1 MPDIK
6 NNIKVIYNALA
17 KEGYNDLGSEQE
29 FAESMADE
37 NNRKLVYNT
46 LKGKEFAD
54 VKDYDSFSNMVYQ
67 QPRAEQQQEEEIKPV
82 KPAKIDPRFVAP
94 NVGKP
99 TDAQPIMKSVQQD
112 TGFTAPQDYNS
123 QNAFLS
129 NVDKDYNVASH
140 IPDAQQPIKMYG
152 ADSNLGEVIDNLYTV
167 YDEAYKKDNPKKI
180 AEAANMARSMGLDNE
195 QAEKALTLVHGLYSQ
210 NVANNIADYMY
221 SRMNN
226 GDPLYALKEVYYDKD
241 FQKKLKDTTTRL
253 GLDNTQG
260 FVEYY
265 LKPALQRKLEN
276 ERGFTDT
283 VNFGVQSGSDD
294 VAKNTEVFE
303 KRKAE
308 EDLLQK
314 QVDAMN
320 AEGKRIEEKGQQ
332 MYDPNYKNRPWW
344 ADLIP
349 VEGGG
354 RSAYDEAE
362 GIKRNPEAEELMR
375 TGQAMQ
381 RMADDAQA
389 AISEDNILRTRKTDG
404 LTNQIKNAFGRI
416 LRGGA
421 KTATDIRTW
430 DFGFTDLKDATVIKA
445 AADAYANNRATAAQ
459 KALLNAVT
467 LKNAVM
473 GKHGDALGGLYGA
486 AGTTIQMAPYMM
498 QFAASPVKGVGVGF
512 QKYCRTQLEKAF
524 GKYATEAVGKFVIKS
539 GELAGRFV
547 GDVAQ
552 GAAMTTIFNMPA
564 VAADTHKRMTGD
576 LEATTDSKGNIV
588 YSGKRTNVKSGGR
601 AFAEAF
607 TAQTI
612 ENQSELFG
620 EYLKPL
626 ANFTQKGAAKAMDKW
641 GLSKTKDFLTGI
653 NNKQIMKSFNRFTK
667 NTEWNGLFGEVGE
680 EIVGNFE
687 NAFTV
692 GDLNLNLDINDDN
705 SVFSKKVNTDIILGV
720 GLGCGIISGARVGSY
735 IRNNRKLNTAI
746 NDADSYADVIFGT
759 DRWQQIKSEIDN
771 APDDKAGN
779 LLQSYIDSE
788 KLNKEQK
795 QTIVDYT
802 VNTYIKRGNDISQL
816 KNAIEDNI
824 SSEQQEV
831 QSAYENGQNARDAQ
845 MNEVKTSLDEAE
857 KHAAELL
864 GEDELNALD
873 GVEDVDAF
881 KESNAYKSYSEE
893 QRETALKYIIART
906 AYNGMINRVQD
917 EIKAAVNKANA
928 EIDNLTHKDSGT
940 IIRATLKN
948 GDQEVYVV
956 SGNVAMSPDGKSID
970 TEKSDNDIVVY
981 NTESGKKEMLNI
993 KDLQSVD
1000 TPIDAATYKANNAAE
1015 TTQQIAETEAAKI
1028 DGVRNFHY
1036 NDTVK
1041 VQDKD
1046 GNLID
1051 GSVQDV
1057 TPDGIIVVSDAYPG
1071 GKTYTA
1077 AELTAMQPQPQTVAE
1092 NATVEQQA
1100 EEAVADNES
1109 NEAPAEEK
1117 GEANSPQSEATPQEE
1132 TAEPQQQAV
1141 EPQQQAIPTD
1151 DKGSLLYHEVPVER
1165 TIEDLYDGSLDDTEI
1180 TDFISANI
1188 EAAQKEYN
1196 SVVKKAPKIGTDK
1209 ARYLQEKK
1217 AYQEEV
1223 DKAKAKV
1230 DYWQAVE
1237 NERQRITHT
1246 SPEELKNAE
1255 DELSG
1260 EAARKD
1266 YRGITAGDEENTT
1279 SVEDLVRDFLGGAKI
1294 TPEDFRKETGLSISE
1309 QKKFVGMI
1317 SKQGKTIA
1325 RLGEELA
1332 DYDEWNLGGRFFDG
1346 DSNAARGAIIDVLL
1360 SSRTRG
1366 DFKQQ
1371 DATEEEERYI
1381 EAVEQQREQWYYE
1394 NYHMTYEEYLQ
1405 YREIVLPELLR
1416 KYANFAPDILYPQF
1430 VASFEDAYVAEHSQT
1445 NNTENNEQQRNDTT
1459 AEEPTTTPGDTVL
1472 QTEETNN
1479 SRGDSQS
1486 EEQPTEVPTGVR
1498 SSNENGTLPQST
1510 PTEVDKEPLS
1520 EEAAQSLITS
1530 MEENAIE
1537 DPEIR
1542 LTPQTW
1548 LETFGINN
1556 SIDTPIG
1563 KVRMGENQYAK
1574 LQDKKR
1580 TSEFGMI
1587 SLTLSDPDVI
1597 FVEPSKAKGEDVAE
1611 RNFSYVFAK
1620 TFKRNGN
1627 KVKYYTSVTVSID
1640 GLEISVSSHFVNP
1653 NKMLNKLMEFNREYT
1668 KETLFSNS
1676 SEMRLAEHQ
1685 SDVPDLLPTQENNVS
1700 SDSKVTQSSQT
1711 KQEKENKFSP
1721 TPRKDGES
1729 ITDYAERVAEEHQAQ
1744 RTRKE
1749 EEAKVDTNPTEA
1761 QKEAGNYR
1769 KGHIKVDGLD
1779 ITIEQPKG
1787 SIRRG
1792 TDANG
1797 KQWESEMHNTYG
1809 YIRGTESVDGDHIDI
1824 FLSDNPTE
1832 GKVFVVDQVNKDGS
1846 FDEHKV
1852 MYGFSDME
1860 SARQAYLSN
1869 YEEGWQGLGNIT
1881 EVSKEE
1887 FKKWID
1893 SSKRKTKPFAE
1904 YTSVK
1909 TQDDTQ
1915 TQKPTEIPRLTEKEK
1930 REQRKQE
1937 LRNKI
1942 KAKLRGQLNVG
1953 VDPELFMMGVELAS
1967 MEIEDGV
1974 RKFADFTK
1982 KMIAEIGDE
1991 IRPYLKSIYNG
2002 ARDLPGMEELSKEMT
2017 PYEEVKAFNI
2027 TTIGDKGEE
2036 VKPSVLDTAEQIN
2049 NEQTVERSAK
2059 EEVKNTVETQ
2069 DVDNEAYS
2077 ITKQHNNKK
2086 DIDIW
2091 VVRGKEHT
2099 DSDAFKERKQVAKKH
2114 NGYYSSFRG
2123 VNGFV
2128 FNSPEDAQSFADKV
2142 FDAKDEQ
2149 INTETNENYAHNSN
2163 EIIRKDEDGDASNLL
2178 TDSHNEKEQSE
2189 KEAELHGLKVGDK
2202 VLYKEKEATIFDFDN
2217 GRPVLD
2223 TGLAPVVYEVVDM
2236 EAVKPIEKQEQTKTN
2251 VKEDLT
2257 EEKTEAKAKEANNKT
2272 VSSHAE
2278 GNLFDTDT
2286 APTESLTNKEKEN
2299 EVHLST
2305 GETATKRERGHE
2317 PRQNEPMG
2325 ESKQNEA
2332 QRPDGRR
2339 MDRRDTAHISTDT
2352 ERGGGVPNVSEGKQR
2367 LNSNNNHGERGVDY
2381 APTSIDTRIEANIQA
2396 IELAKKLTENGEKAT
2411 PQQMEILRKFSGW
2424 GGLGKAFNE
2433 NPNGAYGEI
2442 NKTPRILKELLGE
2455 EAYNNAIESANSS
2468 YYTPTHIIDTLWDI
2482 AEKLGF
2488 KGGRILEGSAGIGN
2502 IIAQIPT
2509 HISENSNIHAV
2520 EKDPTAGSILSLLY
2534 PDAKV
2539 DIQGFE
2545 ETSIPNGS
2553 IDLAITNVPFVTGL
2567 RVWDTTSDKDLS
2579 KKFHDIHNFCIAKNI
2594 RKLREGGIGI
2604 FISSNGTLDNSQQIR
2619 NWVVNDGN
2627 ADFIGAFR
2635 LNNKTFLGTSV
2646 TSDIIVVRKRVN
2658 GKKSAKAIDVS
2669 EVSGER
2675 IAEFNT
2681 GEVKNVKGKMIP
2693 VIKDLPM
2700 DYNKYFIEHP
2710 EKMAGV
2716 MGFAFEHGDTYRP
2729 TTKQLYPTK
2738 DKPQDKLLE
2747 EFVNSLSIDTEEQA
2761 QNVDNEQGI
2770 NNSIYEELGS
2780 DVKEGSMVV
2789 SNGELCVAQYGQA
2802 VPLKLNAN
2810 KVKGHTKQECFKSYT
2825 DIKLALNDVLAYE
2838 TQNADDKGLQP
2849 LLDKL
2854 NKAYDDFVNT
2864 YGHLN
2869 KNTSISFLRNDIDF
2883 SNILALETYK
2893 EENDKNNNRVKI
2905 YGKTDVFSKRVVT
2918 KETEPK
2924 PDNVKDG
2931 VIVSI
2936 YKNGRIDIP
2945 YISKQLNM
2953 SEDAVKDEI
2962 INSGLGF
2969 ENPVS
2974 KEIEV
2979 SYKYLSGNVREKLQ
2993 QAEENNEN
3001 GEYSNNINALKKVIP
3016 ANIPAHLIEF
3026 NLGSSWVTPKL
3037 YEEYIKNKT
3046 GLDVTLIPVDG
3057 TWVMKAP
3064 LYGLAIE
3071 QNRSMG
3077 VYSKLKGETI
3087 LGHELIEAAI
3097 QNKTI
3102 TISKTRKDWDGKKE
3116 TIVDKDATQ
3125 ACNSRIDE
3133 IRQDFKDWARGKV
3146 QSDVEL
3152 SQELEKIYND
3162 KFNNYVAPTIPEEFI
3177 PERFGGAAQKIK
3189 LRPHQ
3194 AQAVVRGTTQ
3204 PLILAHEVG
3213 TGKTFTLISTA
3224 MEMRR
3229 LGTARKPMIVVQ
3241 NATVGQFVASA
3252 KALYPNAKI
3261 LTLEN
3266 SDRGEDGRRRFY
3278 AKIRYNDWDM
3288 IVVPQSTFEFIP
3300 DSKDRQITFIKDK
3313 VDEKLAVLQ
3322 RMKEANNEGDDF
3334 ITRRVEKEISQ
3345 LQSEIT
3351 ALIENNESEQR
3362 DKKAT
3367 ASELKKKEVTKKNT
3381 EAKAKEMLDRRTDD
3395 VEDFDEMG
3403 IDALLIDEAHEYK
3416 HLGFATAMQ
3425 RGVKGVDPSYSKKAQ
3440 SVFLKTQAVL
3450 SKNNGRNVIFATGTP
3465 ISNTAAEIWTFMRYL
3480 MPADTMKEYGI
3491 YYFDDFVRNFGNIQ
3505 QMLEFTTSGK
3515 FKENNRFAG
3524 YINLPELAR
3533 IWSSV
3538 ADIVLTRD
3546 QKELKEKIP
3555 EIKGGKAQDI
3565 YLPQT
3570 KSLRSV
3576 MKYVKDQLTIF
3587 ENMSGAEKKENTHI
3601 PLTMYGIAK
3610 AAAVDARLVD
3620 ATAEDDVNSKTN
3632 EAVRQTLQSL
3642 KDTNSYKGTVAIFA
3656 DIYQNKAFGFN
3667 LYEDIKKKLIEKG
3680 VPEKEIFVMKPGM
3693 TINKKLEIFNK
3704 VNSGEIR
3711 VILGSTFTLGTG
3723 VNIQER
3729 LHTLI
3734 HLDAPNRPM
3743 DYTQRNG
3750 RILRQG
3756 NIHKEMNNPVRILR
3770 FGVEDSLDVTAYQ
3783 RLKTKGAIADS
3794 IMNSKQLIE
3803 NSMENRELEE
3813 EADLFGDTVAQLS
3826 GSEYAMLKNQAEKDV
3841 RKYESKKRQWEADQ
3855 TYIHN
3860 AKPRLKGQISKAEQL
3875 LENNNA
3881 SLKAVK
3887 ETFPNGKFNQ
3897 ITIGKQQFDS
3907 IEAMADFI
3915 KDYNKKI
3922 NEESNK
3928 LKEKANAN
3936 YNSQMVVNI
3945 DGLEFTIH
3953 LELAKETANKGVS
3966 LFSKITRKMYYSQ
3979 DELGLK
3985 NVPIKQGLLR
3995 NGIEDILKNV
4005 ITGHDFA
4012 ERINT
4017 LKQNITR
4024 YKSDLELILARD
4036 GKPFEFKNELETAKQ
4051 KLEEYTEA
4059 MKEELEEKEK
4069 KYAAMD
4075 SEIKTAT
4082 NIIGAEEAEDEDS
4095 TESKDTKDDILYRT
4109 VFGGNSG
4116 YVGYSMSKRAAEAKE
4131 EGRYPKTEFR
4141 REYHITAKSLDMLTS
4156 LGFIDNSE
4164 WHHTSM
4170 YGNKTPFY
4178 GWAEDELADDY
4189 LKHKKEIDTLCKGI
4203 DPKTKQPLI
4212 EKVEKPQYEYKFEL
4226 PQYNEAATAANPIIE
4241 WRHKQI
4247 EKYDQFTGFKGYA
4260 YETKEKKK
4268 ERDAFLHSL
4277 NEQMEEKI
4285 REMLAKDFPDYLAAK
4300 NAIEAYNN
4308 YEEDLRKAIG
4318 ERIKEYLD
4326 IDKYSQRWREQ
4337 TATTQPTANIE
4348 TLTNH
4353 AESVVQNLHL
4363 NNVEIVPDG
4372 SSLNGEQATAKGFYN
4387 KRTGKIVVVA
4397 GNHTDIADIEKTVL
4411 HEAVAHH
4418 GLRELFGDNFDNFL
4432 DTVFAKADIET
4443 RQQIAHLSAKHGWN
4457 IRTATEEYL
4466 ASMAEDTNF
4475 EQIKPTLWQRI
4486 KQLFGEI
4493 MSAFGLHHANITD
4506 NDLRYIL
4513 WRSYKNL
4520 QNSGKHS
4527 ILDKAE
4533 DIAMQ
4538 YRLKAGNY
4546 ANKAT
4551 DNVLYRSSI
4560 DPTATEVLPDARTR
4574 YEKET
4579 KEPDNI
4585 DSVPKTHNFFRR
4597 FYKSYVD
4604 SMLALKSFTNSV
4616 LEATG
4621 DKMASHEDTYK
4632 AENAMTSK
4640 NKTDGEVY
4648 NRDYYNPL
4656 LTAAQQLC
4664 EAVGMD
4670 YDALNMYMVAK
4681 HGLERNEYMG
4691 KRAAQNDENVLKAKK
4706 ALEDALVAYNEDP
4719 TSKNE
4724 AAVQKAQEKYTK
4736 VYDKALEVYTS
4747 RDYSGLTELTGKEDV
4762 AEAEYEAQKIVDAV
4776 ETPNAMPKV
4785 TAFWSKVNAAT
4796 KQTLKTGYESGIMT
4810 KDTYEHILNMY
4821 KYYIPLR
4828 GWAEPTADD
4837 VYTYYNNRSYEG
4849 KPLTKTAK
4857 GRTSLAEDPMAII
4870 ASMAQRSIIEAN
4882 RNKMKQTFL
4891 NFVLNHPTSLATVG
4905 EQWYIKNA
4913 LGEWERSD
4921 ANIPANATPDEISKI
4936 IEEHEL
4942 EMQRLAEQGTAIKQ
4956 RNGLKLDKRVIN
4968 GEGEEHTIKVWR
4980 GGKEYVIYIN
4990 GNPAVAQ
4997 AVNGLTNPDT
5007 QGSDLPKWAKIG
5019 AAQLKNFLSGVYT
5032 SFSPAFVLT
5041 NFTRDQ
5047 LFASQA
5053 VYIKYGLK
5061 YKRQASKNA
5070 RNLLFSG
5077 ALPRLVYKWEHGTL
5091 NMNDETERYF
5101 DEFMRGGGETGFTA
5115 LQDIESIKKEVKDAV
5130 NGNKANIAKRGWKS
5144 FINAVEFA
5152 NRSAEDFSRFV
5163 TFMTSRQ
5170 QGKNI
5175 VDSIY
5180 DAKDITVNFN
5190 KKGSGEMGSRFM
5202 NFAYIFFNAA
5212 VQSINNFGTMLK
5224 QHPAR
5229 TMLVISKFGALGFGV
5244 PMLNAFL
5251 TALCGGGDDDKYWD
5265 NMDWVR
5271 RNNIVLRIPF
5281 LEKTFISIPLPQEL
5295 RPFYGMGEIAASI
5308 LFGKETF
5315 SSGLQK
5321 AVEGFT
5327 GLLPIDFT
5335 GNGGNLSITLTPTV
5349 LQPVAQYMFNT
5360 DYFGRKI
5367 YNDNEN
5373 KEFAPGWTKAFSST
5387 PPVLIEATKFL
5398 NSLTGGN
5405 DVDRGGV
5412 NLNPDVINHFVKG
5425 YFGGPATFVTQMSSL
5440 LYKGFSGDAKE
5451 IRWRDVPVAS
5461 RFVQQ
5466 LDERSVRSSAQGSY
5480 KDFKEET
5487 EETEYRL
5494 SNYKKQVKMG
5504 KMEYAKMITDLIKSP
5519 EYQRYKIAKAYK
5531 KPMDLLQ
5538 ETLSHIDNTTDK
5550 KEVEKALTGLR
5561 HYMMETVESEQ
5572 KGKHAKREE
5581 DFNYLGDNLSELNN
5595 NLKSSLRSLKRNE
5608 EQRLDGEEDDGIEE
5622 LISEDKET
5630 TMRIIREMNKLFKKK

>member
-67 QPRAEQQQEEEIKPV
+67 QPRAGQQQEEEMKPV
-82 KPAKIDPRFVAP
+82 EPAKIDPRFVAP

-112 TGFTAPQDYNS
+112 TGFSAPQDYNS

-226 GDPLYALKEVYYDKD
+226 GDPLYALKEVYYNKD

-332 MYDPNYKNRPWW
+332 MYDPNYKDRPWW

-381 RMADDAQA
+381 RMSDDAQA

-459 KALLNAVT
+459 KALLNGVA

-473 GKHGDALGGLYGA
+473 GKHGDSLGGLYGA
-486 AGTTIQMAPYMM
+486 AGTTIQMVPFMA
-498 QFAASPVKGVGVGF
+498 QFAFSPVKGVGPAA

-539 GELAGRFV
+539 GELAGRFA

-576 LEATTDSKGNIV
+576 LEAATDSKGNIV

-612 ENQSELFG
+612 ENQSELVG
-620 EYLKPL
+620 EYFAPL
-626 ANFTQKGAAKAMDKW
+626 QDFIQKGAIKALDKW

-746 NDADSYADVIFGT
+746 NDADTHADVIFGT

-779 LLQSYIDSE
+779 LLQSYINNA
-788 KLNKEQK
+788 KLNNEQK

-802 VNTYIKRGNDISQL
+802 VNTYIKRGNDISHL

-873 GVEDVDAF
+873 GIEDIDAF

-893 QRETALKYIIART
+893 QREAALKYTIART

-956 SGNVAMSPDGKSID
+956 SGNVVMSPDGKSID
-970 TEKSDNDIVVY
+970 TEKSDSDIVVY

-1028 DGVRNFHY
+1028 DGTRSFHY

-1041 VQDKD
+1041 VQDKE

-1260 EAARKD
+1260 EAA
-1266 YRGITAGDEENTT
+1266 
-1279 SVEDLVRDFLGGAKI
+1279 
-1294 TPEDFRKETGLSISE
+1294 
-1309 QKKFVGMI
+1309 
-1317 SKQGKTIA
+1317 
-1325 RLGEELA
+1325 
-1332 DYDEWNLGGRFFDG
+1332 
-1346 DSNAARGAIIDVLL
+1346 
-1360 SSRTRG
+1360 
-1366 DFKQQ
+1366 
-1371 DATEEEERYI
+1371 
-1381 EAVEQQREQWYYE
+1381 
-1394 NYHMTYEEYLQ
+1394 
-1405 YREIVLPELLR
+1405 
-1416 KYANFAPDILYPQF
+1416 
-1430 VASFEDAYVAEHSQT
+1430 
-1445 NNTENNEQQRNDTT
+1445 
-1459 AEEPTTTPGDTVL
+1459 
-1472 QTEETNN
+1472 
-1479 SRGDSQS
+1479 
-1486 EEQPTEVPTGVR
+1486 
-1498 SSNENGTLPQST
+1498 
-1510 PTEVDKEPLS
+1510 
-1520 EEAAQSLITS
+1520 QSLITS

-1721 TPRKDGES
+1721 TPRK
-1729 ITDYAERVAEEHQAQ
+1729 
-1744 RTRKE
+1744 E

-1832 GKVFVVDQVNKDGS
+1832 GNVFVVDQINKDGS

-1881 EVSKEE
+1881 EVSKED
-1887 FKKWID
+1887 FKAWID

-1909 TQDDTQ
+1909 TQGDVQ
-1915 TQKPTEIPRLTEKEK
+1915 AKKPTEIPHLTEKEK

-1942 KAKLRGQLNVG
+1942 KVKLRGQLNVG

-2002 ARDLPGMEELSKEMT
+2002 ARDLPGMEELSEEMT

-2027 TTIGDKGEE
+2027 ATIGDKGEE

-2091 VVRGKEHT
+2091 VVRGKERT
-2099 DSDAFKERKQVAKKH
+2099 DSDAFKERKQVAKKY

-2202 VLYKEKEATIFDFDN
+2202 VLYKGKEATIFDFDN

-2352 ERGGGVPNVSEGKQR
+2352 ERGGGVPNVSKGKQR

-2381 APTSIDTRIEANIQA
+2381 APTSIDARIEANIQA

-2482 AEKLGF
+2482 AENLGF

-2509 HISENSNIHAV
+2509 HINENSNIHAV

-2594 RKLREGGIGI
+2594 RKLREGGTGI

-2646 TSDIIVVRKRVN
+2646 TSDIIVVRKRVD

-2716 MGFAFEHGDTYRP
+2716 MEFAFEHGDTYRP

-2825 DIKLALNDVLAYE
+2825 DIKQALNDVLAYE

-2893 EENDKNNNRVKI
+2893 EENDENNNRVKV

-3001 GEYSNNINALKKVIP
+3001 SEYSNNINALKKVIP

-3177 PERFGGAAQKIK
+3177 PERFGGAAQNIK

-3322 RMKEANNEGDDF
+3322 RMKEANDKGDDF
-3334 ITRRVEKEISQ
+3334 ITRRVEKEIAQ
-3345 LQSEIT
+3345 LQSEIA

-3362 DKKAT
+3362 EKKAT

-3395 VEDFDEMG
+3395 VEDFDELG
-3403 IDALLIDEAHEYK
+3403 IDALLVDEAHEYK

-3546 QKELKEKIP
+3546 QKKLKEKIP
-3555 EIKGGKAQDI
+3555 EIEGGKAQDI

-3656 DIYQNKAFGFN
+3656 DVYQNKAFGFN

-3756 NIHKEMNNPVRILR
+3756 NIHKEMNKPVRILR

-3826 GSEYAMLKNQAEKDV
+3826 GSEYAMFKNQAEKEV

-3875 LENNNA
+3875 LEDNNA
-3881 SLKAVK
+3881 SLKAIK
-3887 ETFPNGKFNQ
+3887 ETFPNGKFKQ

-3966 LFSKITRKMYYSQ
+3966 LFSEVTRKMYYSQ
-3979 DELGLK
+3979 NELGLK

-4059 MKEELEEKEK
+4059 MKKELEEKEK

-4318 ERIKEYLD
+4318 EHIKEYLD

-4337 TATTQPTANIE
+4337 TATTQPTANTE

-4387 KRTGKIVVVA
+4387 KRTGKIVVVVS
-4397 GNHTDIADIEKTVL
+4397 NHTDIADIEKTVL

-4520 QNSGKHS
+4520 QSSGKHS
-4527 ILDKAE
+4527 ILDKVE

-4546 ANKAT
+4546 ADKAT
-4551 DNVLYRSSI
+4551 DNVLYRSGI

-4706 ALEDALVAYNEDP
+4706 TLEDAQVAYNENP

-4724 AAVQKAQEKYTK
+4724 AAIQKAQEKYSK
-4736 VYDKALEVYTS
+4736 VYDKALEVHTS

-4776 ETPNAMPKV
+4776 ETPDAMPKV

-4837 VYTYYNNRSYEG
+4837 VYTYYNNRSYER

-4921 ANIPANATPDEISKI
+4921 ANIPANATPDEISKLVA
-4936 IEEHEL
+4936 EHEQ
-4942 EMQRLAEQGTAIKQ
+4942 EMQTLAETGEAIKQ

-4968 GEGEEHTIKVWR
+4968 GEGAEHTIKVWR
-4980 GGKEYVIYIN
+4980 GGKEYIIYIN

-5070 RNLLFSG
+5070 RNLFFSG

-5091 NMNDETERYF
+5091 DLNNETERYF

-5115 LQDIESIKKEVKDAV
+5115 LRDIESIKKEVKDAI

-5229 TMLVISKFGALGFGV
+5229 TMLIISKFGALGFGV

-5335 GNGGNLSITLTPTV
+5335 GNGGNLPITLTPTV

-5360 DYFGRKI
+5360 DYFGRKV

-5373 KEFAPGWTKAFSST
+5373 KKFAPGWTKAFSST

-5405 DVDRGGV
+5405 DVDSGGV

-5425 YFGGPATFVTQMSSL
+5425 YFGGLATFVTQMSSL

-5531 KPMDLLQ
+5531 KPMDLLK
-5538 ETLSHIDNTTDK
+5538 EALNHIDNTTDK

>member
-29 FAESMADE
+29 FAESMTDE

-54 VKDYDSFSNMVYQ
+54 VKDYESFSNMVYQ

-112 TGFTAPQDYNS
+112 TGFAAPQDYNS

-226 GDPLYALKEVYYDKD
+226 GDPLYTLKEVYYDKD

-381 RMADDAQA
+381 RMSDDAQA

-445 AADAYANNRATAAQ
+445 AADAYASNRATAAQ
-459 KALLNAVT
+459 KALLNAVA

-746 NDADSYADVIFGT
+746 NDADTHADVIFGT

-779 LLQSYIDSE
+779 LLQSYINNS
-788 KLNKEQK
+788 KLNNEQK

-802 VNTYIKRGNDISQL
+802 VNTYIKRGNDISHL

-893 QRETALKYIIART
+893 QREAALKYIIART

-917 EIKAAVNKANA
+917 EIKAAVNKTNA

-956 SGNVAMSPDGKSID
+956 SGNVATSPDGKSID
-970 TEKSDNDIVVY
+970 TEKSDSDIVVY
-981 NTESGKKEMLNI
+981 NTENGKKEMLNI

-1000 TPIDAATYKANNAAE
+1000 TPIDAATYKADSAAE
-1015 TTQQIAETEAAKI
+1015 TTQQIAEAEAAKI
-1028 DGVRNFHY
+1028 DGTRSFHY

-1041 VQDKD
+1041 VQDKE

-1217 AYQEEV
+1217 AYQAET

-1255 DELSG
+1255 DE
-1260 EAARKD
+1260 
-1266 YRGITAGDEENTT
+1266 ENTT
-1279 SVEDLVRDFLGGAKI
+1279 SVEDLVRDFLRGAKI

-1332 DYDEWNLGGRFFDG
+1332 DYDEWNLGGRFFGG

-1542 LTPQTW
+1542 LTPKTW

-1580 TSEFGMI
+1580 TSEFGMV

-1869 YEEGWQGLGNIT
+1869 YEEGWQGLGSIT
-1881 EVSKEE
+1881 EVKKEY

-1915 TQKPTEIPRLTEKEK
+1915 TKKPTEENAAPAKTQTEENNAHNSEDIMHEQKNVQLQQAINAYENAERTLTKLYNQQLKEGK
-1930 REQRKQE
+1930 LDKVFESKQWKDVLRKQTELQKVLLQLNSEELKELLKQTTNEDTKKEIKGALDAVLRQEQRSIEYNAVLDKQE
-1937 LRNKI
+1937 PITPIYKEEKKPIAVTEFVETDKKEAEIHPVLTGVYHDNGYVVGTNAHILLARKEDYNKSLEGKI
-1942 KAKLRGQLNVG
+1942 TNKKGEVIDGKYPNWRAVVEGETTTNSWGINLDELHAFVRGVLTNLKADGAKKSSIDSATIAFKDTDGKIIVCNAKTLDKALRGAKSIGATEFGNKS
-1953 VDPELFMMGVELAS
+1953 ET
-1967 MEIEDGV
+1967 
-1974 RKFADFTK
+1974 FAHAQTK
-1982 KMIAEIGDE
+1982 KGYVVCPTIST
-1991 IRPYLKSIYNG
+1991 YHSINDNCFVYAPKEA
-2002 ARDLPGMEELSKEMT
+2002 ARQQTTATLTNDTEAKQKATEAVLAALSKVGIEVVRAT
-2017 PYEEVKAFNI
+2017 DEEVKALLSNSHATTLRTPQGTIYGWSVNGKIYLTEAGINPDTPIHEYTHLWAEAMMIKNKKGWDSIKALLKDNPIWNEVVADANYSNI
-2027 TTIGDKGEE
+2027 ADNEDAVASEVLSRISGRKNAAKMEEEAQRAIDEAKGVFEKAEATTILLNLKRAIKQFWHWVGKNVFGIKDFKNIDEVTDRILYDLLSNTKLTEEDNKEIAKRDKLYLDAVERGDMETAQRMVNEAAVQNGYVPNSEYQGSSAFNGAAPYGNGYFLTKEERKEAYENDEFDGDTSLDDYVNSGIDPMNLDYLTNDSSYRHADDARKEAIENLRNVFQNKRQTITMYRSVPSSIKEGSFRNGDWVTPSYAYAVENARVHGWGNNYRIIEQKVPISDVWFDGNDIAEFGYGNENDFINDKDYLYSNTKNNRKLPDAVTYDDKGNVIPLSKRFNKAKSDPRFQIVGNSLSDEE
-2036 VKPSVLDTAEQIN
+2036 KKIVETAKANDTYMKAPNGKPTNLSEKQWAQVRTKAFKKWFGDWEKAARIEKLRRSKAVKITGEEIEPNSDLKQYKKNALEYGKNLRGEYTNKDTGETIVLTGGNSRGGMREILQHDYKDIEHLQSIAAIPQIIEKAIFVDEAPNEDAERYPGVKSFRYYVCGLKIGNTYYTVKAVVAVQNNGDRYYDHKLSSIEKGKLLSIIPTIQKAGIENNLPPSVGKDKRLLSILQTNSSKVVDENGEPMVVYHGSNNEFTKFDTARIGSSTGTSDGRGFYFTTDKDYAN
-2049 NEQTVERSAK
+2049 SFGKDGNVLSVFLNIDNPLSLK
-2059 EEVKNTVETQ
+2059 EKT
-2069 DVDNEAYS
+2069 
-2077 ITKQHNNKK
+2077 ITKRQLF
-2086 DIDIW
+2086 DIIKRIDE
-2091 VVRGKEHT
+2091 KE
-2099 DSDAFKERKQVAKKH
+2099 VA
-2114 NGYYSSFRG
+2114 
-2123 VNGFV
+2123 
-2128 FNSPEDAQSFADKV
+2128 ADG
-2142 FDAKDEQ
+2142 EHWL
-2149 INTETNENYAHNSN
+2149 ISNYANYYDVGIDGAIREAAESEYPYSDNDVELVNSLISASGN
-2163 EIIRKDEDGDASNLL
+2163 FKDVVS
-2178 TDSHNEKEQSE
+2178 S
-2189 KEAELHGLKVGDK
+2189 
-2202 VLYKEKEATIFDFDN
+2202 
-2217 GRPVLD
+2217 
-2223 TGLAPVVYEVVDM
+2223 VYEVTG
-2236 EAVKPIEKQEQTKTN
+2236 K
-2251 VKEDLT
+2251 
-2257 EEKTEAKAKEANNKT
+2257 
-2272 VSSHAE
+2272 SSE
-2278 GNLFDTDT
+2278 IV
-2286 APTESLTNKEKEN
+2286 PKEN
-2299 EVHLST
+2299 GTVHYVVT
-2305 GETATKRERGHE
+2305 
-2317 PRQNEPMG
+2317 
-2325 ESKQNEA
+2325 
-2332 QRPDGRR
+2332 
-2339 MDRRDTAHISTDT
+2339 
-2352 ERGGGVPNVSEGKQR
+2352 
-2367 LNSNNNHGERGVDY
+2367 
-2381 APTSIDTRIEANIQA
+2381 
-2396 IELAKKLTENGEKAT
+2396 
-2411 PQQMEILRKFSGW
+2411 
-2424 GGLGKAFNE
+2424 
-2433 NPNGAYGEI
+2433 NPN
-2442 NKTPRILKELLGE
+2442 
-2455 EAYNNAIESANSS
+2455 
-2468 YYTPTHIIDTLWDI
+2468 
-2482 AEKLGF
+2482 
-2488 KGGRILEGSAGIGN
+2488 
-2502 IIAQIPT
+2502 QI
-2509 HISENSNIHAV
+2509 
-2520 EKDPTAGSILSLLY
+2520 
-2534 PDAKV
+2534 
-2539 DIQGFE
+2539 
-2545 ETSIPNGS
+2545 
-2553 IDLAITNVPFVTGL
+2553 
-2567 RVWDTTSDKDLS
+2567 
-2579 KKFHDIHNFCIAKNI
+2579 
-2594 RKLREGGIGI
+2594 
-2604 FISSNGTLDNSQQIR
+2604 
-2619 NWVVNDGN
+2619 
-2627 ADFIGAFR
+2627 
-2635 LNNKTFLGTSV
+2635 
-2646 TSDIIVVRKRVN
+2646 
-2658 GKKSAKAIDVS
+2658 KSA
-2669 EVSGER
+2669 
-2675 IAEFNT
+2675 T
-2681 GEVKNVKGKMIP
+2681 G
-2693 VIKDLPM
+2693 
-2700 DYNKYFIEHP
+2700 
-2710 EKMAGV
+2710 
-2716 MGFAFEHGDTYRP
+2716 
-2729 TTKQLYPTK
+2729 
-2738 DKPQDKLLE
+2738 
-2747 EFVNSLSIDTEEQA
+2747 
-2761 QNVDNEQGI
+2761 
-2770 NNSIYEELGS
+2770 
-2780 DVKEGSMVV
+2780 
-2789 SNGELCVAQYGQA
+2789 
-2802 VPLKLNAN
+2802 
-2810 KVKGHTKQECFKSYT
+2810 
-2825 DIKLALNDVLAYE
+2825 
-2838 TQNADDKGLQP
+2838 
-2849 LLDKL
+2849 
-2854 NKAYDDFVNT
+2854 
-2864 YGHLN
+2864 
-2869 KNTSISFLRNDIDF
+2869 
-2883 SNILALETYK
+2883 
-2893 EENDKNNNRVKI
+2893 
-2905 YGKTDVFSKRVVT
+2905 
-2918 KETEPK
+2918 
-2924 PDNVKDG
+2924 
-2931 VIVSI
+2931 
-2936 YKNGRIDIP
+2936 
-2945 YISKQLNM
+2945 
-2953 SEDAVKDEI
+2953 
-2962 INSGLGF
+2962 
-2969 ENPVS
+2969 
-2974 KEIEV
+2974 
-2979 SYKYLSGNVREKLQ
+2979 
-2993 QAEENNEN
+2993 
-3001 GEYSNNINALKKVIP
+3001 
-3016 ANIPAHLIEF
+3016 
-3026 NLGSSWVTPKL
+3026 
-3037 YEEYIKNKT
+3037 
-3046 GLDVTLIPVDG
+3046 
-3057 TWVMKAP
+3057 
-3064 LYGLAIE
+3064 
-3071 QNRSMG
+3071 
-3077 VYSKLKGETI
+3077 
-3087 LGHELIEAAI
+3087 
-3097 QNKTI
+3097 
-3102 TISKTRKDWDGKKE
+3102 
-3116 TIVDKDATQ
+3116 
-3125 ACNSRIDE
+3125 
-3133 IRQDFKDWARGKV
+3133 
-3146 QSDVEL
+3146 
-3152 SQELEKIYND
+3152 
-3162 KFNNYVAPTIPEEFI
+3162 
-3177 PERFGGAAQKIK
+3177 
-3189 LRPHQ
+3189 
-3194 AQAVVRGTTQ
+3194 
-3204 PLILAHEVG
+3204 
-3213 TGKTFTLISTA
+3213 
-3224 MEMRR
+3224 
-3229 LGTARKPMIVVQ
+3229 
-3241 NATVGQFVASA
+3241 
-3252 KALYPNAKI
+3252 
-3261 LTLEN
+3261 
-3266 SDRGEDGRRRFY
+3266 
-3278 AKIRYNDWDM
+3278 
-3288 IVVPQSTFEFIP
+3288 
-3300 DSKDRQITFIKDK
+3300 
-3313 VDEKLAVLQ
+3313 
-3322 RMKEANNEGDDF
+3322 
-3334 ITRRVEKEISQ
+3334 
-3345 LQSEIT
+3345 
-3351 ALIENNESEQR
+3351 
-3362 DKKAT
+3362 
-3367 ASELKKKEVTKKNT
+3367 
-3381 EAKAKEMLDRRTDD
+3381 
-3395 VEDFDEMG
+3395 
-3403 IDALLIDEAHEYK
+3403 
-3416 HLGFATAMQ
+3416 
-3425 RGVKGVDPSYSKKAQ
+3425 
-3440 SVFLKTQAVL
+3440 
-3450 SKNNGRNVIFATGTP
+3450 NNG
-3465 ISNTAAEIWTFMRYL
+3465 
-3480 MPADTMKEYGI
+3480 
-3491 YYFDDFVRNFGNIQ
+3491 NFS
-3505 QMLEFTTSGK
+3505 TT
-3515 FKENNRFAG
+3515 E
-3524 YINLPELAR
+3524 
-3533 IWSSV
+3533 
-3538 ADIVLTRD
+3538 
-3546 QKELKEKIP
+3546 
-3555 EIKGGKAQDI
+3555 
-3565 YLPQT
+3565 
-3570 KSLRSV
+3570 
-3576 MKYVKDQLTIF
+3576 
-3587 ENMSGAEKKENTHI
+3587 
-3601 PLTMYGIAK
+3601 
-3610 AAAVDARLVD
+3610 
-3620 ATAEDDVNSKTN
+3620 
-3632 EAVRQTLQSL
+3632 
-3642 KDTNSYKGTVAIFA
+3642 
-3656 DIYQNKAFGFN
+3656 
-3667 LYEDIKKKLIEKG
+3667 
-3680 VPEKEIFVMKPGM
+3680 
-3693 TINKKLEIFNK
+3693 
-3704 VNSGEIR
+3704 
-3711 VILGSTFTLGTG
+3711 
-3723 VNIQER
+3723 
-3729 LHTLI
+3729 
-3734 HLDAPNRPM
+3734 
-3743 DYTQRNG
+3743 
-3750 RILRQG
+3750 
-3756 NIHKEMNNPVRILR
+3756 
-3770 FGVEDSLDVTAYQ
+3770 
-3783 RLKTKGAIADS
+3783 
-3794 IMNSKQLIE
+3794 
-3803 NSMENRELEE
+3803 
-3813 EADLFGDTVAQLS
+3813 
-3826 GSEYAMLKNQAEKDV
+3826 
-3841 RKYESKKRQWEADQ
+3841 
-3855 TYIHN
+3855 
-3860 AKPRLKGQISKAEQL
+3860 
-3875 LENNNA
+3875 
-3881 SLKAVK
+3881 
-3887 ETFPNGKFNQ
+3887 
-3897 ITIGKQQFDS
+3897 
-3907 IEAMADFI
+3907 
-3915 KDYNKKI
+3915 
-3922 NEESNK
+3922 
-3928 LKEKANAN
+3928 
-3936 YNSQMVVNI
+3936 
-3945 DGLEFTIH
+3945 
-3953 LELAKETANKGVS
+3953 
-3966 LFSKITRKMYYSQ
+3966 
-3979 DELGLK
+3979 
-3985 NVPIKQGLLR
+3985 
-3995 NGIEDILKNV
+3995 
-4005 ITGHDFA
+4005 
-4012 ERINT
+4012 
-4017 LKQNITR
+4017 
-4024 YKSDLELILARD
+4024 
-4036 GKPFEFKNELETAKQ
+4036 
-4051 KLEEYTEA
+4051 
-4059 MKEELEEKEK
+4059 
-4069 KYAAMD
+4069 
-4075 SEIKTAT
+4075 
-4082 NIIGAEEAEDEDS
+4082 
-4095 TESKDTKDDILYRT
+4095 DDILYRT

-4260 YETKEKKK
+4260 EATEEEKK
-4268 ERDAFLHSL
+4268 ERDAYLHSL

-4285 REMLAKDFPDYLAAK
+4285 REMLAKDFPDYLAAQ

-4308 YEEDLRKAIG
+4308 YDENLRKAIG

-4337 TATTQPTANIE
+4337 TTTTQPTANTE

-4387 KRTGKIVVVA
+4387 KRTGKIVVVVS
-4397 GNHTDIADIEKTVL
+4397 NHTDIADIEKTVL

-4546 ANKAT
+4546 ADKAT
-4551 DNVLYRSSI
+4551 DNVLYRSGI

-4585 DSVPKTHNFFRR
+4585 GSVPKTHNFFRR

-4706 ALEDALVAYNEDP
+4706 TLEDAQAAYNEDP

-4724 AAVQKAQEKYTK
+4724 AAIQKAQEKYSK
-4736 VYDKALEVYTS
+4736 VYDKALEVHTS

-4762 AEAEYEAQKIVDAV
+4762 AEAEHEAQKIVDAV
-4776 ETPNAMPKV
+4776 ETSDVMPKV

-4921 ANIPANATPDEISKI
+4921 ANIPANATSDEISKI

-4942 EMQRLAEQGTAIKQ
+4942 EMQTLAETGEAIKQ

-4968 GEGEEHTIKVWR
+4968 GEGAEHTIKVWR
-4980 GGKEYVIYIN
+4980 GGKEYIIYIN

-5070 RNLLFSG
+5070 RNLFFSG

-5115 LQDIESIKKEVKDAV
+5115 LRDIESIKKEVKEAV

-5335 GNGGNLSITLTPTV
+5335 GNGGNLPITLTPTV

-5360 DYFGRKI
+5360 DYFGRKV
-5367 YNDNEN
+5367 YNDNE
-5373 KEFAPGWTKAFSST
+5373 KKKFAPGWTKAFSST

-5405 DVDRGGV
+5405 DVDSGGV

-5531 KPMDLLQ
+5531 KPMDLLK
-5538 ETLSHIDNTTDK
+5538 EALNHIDNTTDK

>member
-6 NNIKVIYNALA
+6 NNIKVIYNALS

-112 TGFTAPQDYNS
+112 TGFAAPQDYNS

-226 GDPLYALKEVYYDKD
+226 GDPLYALKEVYYNKD

-294 VAKNTEVFE
+294 IAKNTEVFE

-332 MYDPNYKNRPWW
+332 MYDPNYKDRPWW

-459 KALLNAVT
+459 KALLNGVA

-473 GKHGDALGGLYGA
+473 GKHGDSLGGLYGA
-486 AGTTIQMAPYMM
+486 AGTTIQMVPFMA
-498 QFAASPVKGVGVGF
+498 QFAFSPVKGVGPAA

-539 GELAGRFV
+539 GELAGRFA

-564 VAADTHKRMTGD
+564 VAADTYKRMTGD
-576 LEATTDSKGNIV
+576 LEAATDSKGNIV

-746 NDADSYADVIFGT
+746 NDADTHADVIFGT

-779 LLQSYIDSE
+779 LLQSYINNA
-788 KLNKEQK
+788 KLNNEQK

-802 VNTYIKRGNDISQL
+802 VNTYIKRGNDISHL

-893 QRETALKYIIART
+893 QREAALKYIIART

-917 EIKAAVNKANA
+917 EIKAAVNKTNA

-956 SGNVAMSPDGKSID
+956 SGNVVTSPDGKSID
-970 TEKSDNDIVVY
+970 TEKSDSDIVVY

-1000 TPIDAATYKANNAAE
+1000 TPIDAATYKADSAAE

-1057 TPDGIIVVSDAYPG
+1057 TPDGVIVVSDAYPG

-1077 AELTAMQPQPQTVAE
+1077 EELTAMQPQQQQQTESNSTEAIPQTPEVPA
-1092 NATVEQQA
+1092 ATEQTESA
-1100 EEAVADNES
+1100 ANES
-1109 NEAPAEEK
+1109 TANEAPA
-1117 GEANSPQSEATPQEE
+1117 
-1132 TAEPQQQAV
+1132 
-1141 EPQQQAIPTD
+1141 
-1151 DKGSLLYHEVPVER
+1151 
-1165 TIEDLYDGSLDDTEI
+1165 
-1180 TDFISANI
+1180 
-1188 EAAQKEYN
+1188 QK
-1196 SVVKKAPKIGTDK
+1196 
-1209 ARYLQEKK
+1209 
-1217 AYQEEV
+1217 
-1223 DKAKAKV
+1223 
-1230 DYWQAVE
+1230 
-1237 NERQRITHT
+1237 
-1246 SPEELKNAE
+1246 
-1255 DELSG
+1255 
-1260 EAARKD
+1260 
-1266 YRGITAGDEENTT
+1266 
-1279 SVEDLVRDFLGGAKI
+1279 
-1294 TPEDFRKETGLSISE
+1294 
-1309 QKKFVGMI
+1309 
-1317 SKQGKTIA
+1317 
-1325 RLGEELA
+1325 
-1332 DYDEWNLGGRFFDG
+1332 
-1346 DSNAARGAIIDVLL
+1346 
-1360 SSRTRG
+1360 
-1366 DFKQQ
+1366 
-1371 DATEEEERYI
+1371 
-1381 EAVEQQREQWYYE
+1381 
-1394 NYHMTYEEYLQ
+1394 
-1405 YREIVLPELLR
+1405 
-1416 KYANFAPDILYPQF
+1416 
-1430 VASFEDAYVAEHSQT
+1430 
-1445 NNTENNEQQRNDTT
+1445 
-1459 AEEPTTTPGDTVL
+1459 
-1472 QTEETNN
+1472 
-1479 SRGDSQS
+1479 
-1486 EEQPTEVPTGVR
+1486 
-1498 SSNENGTLPQST
+1498 
-1510 PTEVDKEPLS
+1510 
-1520 EEAAQSLITS
+1520 
-1530 MEENAIE
+1530 
-1537 DPEIR
+1537 
-1542 LTPQTW
+1542 
-1548 LETFGINN
+1548 
-1556 SIDTPIG
+1556 
-1563 KVRMGENQYAK
+1563 
-1574 LQDKKR
+1574 
-1580 TSEFGMI
+1580 
-1587 SLTLSDPDVI
+1587 
-1597 FVEPSKAKGEDVAE
+1597 
-1611 RNFSYVFAK
+1611 
-1620 TFKRNGN
+1620 
-1627 KVKYYTSVTVSID
+1627 
-1640 GLEISVSSHFVNP
+1640 
-1653 NKMLNKLMEFNREYT
+1653 
-1668 KETLFSNS
+1668 
-1676 SEMRLAEHQ
+1676 
-1685 SDVPDLLPTQENNVS
+1685 
-1700 SDSKVTQSSQT
+1700 
-1711 KQEKENKFSP
+1711 
-1721 TPRKDGES
+1721 
-1729 ITDYAERVAEEHQAQ
+1729 
-1744 RTRKE
+1744 
-1749 EEAKVDTNPTEA
+1749 
-1761 QKEAGNYR
+1761 
-1769 KGHIKVDGLD
+1769 
-1779 ITIEQPKG
+1779 
-1787 SIRRG
+1787 
-1792 TDANG
+1792 
-1797 KQWESEMHNTYG
+1797 ESEMHNTYG

-1832 GKVFVVDQVNKDGS
+1832 GNVFVVDQINKDGS

-1852 MYGFSDME
+1852 MYGFPDME
-1860 SARQAYLSN
+1860 SAKRAYLSN

-1881 EVSKEE
+1881 EVSKED
-1887 FKKWID
+1887 FKAWID

-1915 TQKPTEIPRLTEKEK
+1915 TKKPTEIPHLTEKEK

-1942 KAKLRGQLNVG
+1942 KVKLRGQLNVG

-2002 ARDLPGMEELSKEMT
+2002 ARDLPGMEELSEEMT

-2027 TTIGDKGEE
+2027 ATIGDKGEE

-2091 VVRGKEHT
+2091 VVRGKERT
-2099 DSDAFKERKQVAKKH
+2099 DSDAFKERKQVAKKY

-2202 VLYKEKEATIFDFDN
+2202 VLYKGKEATIFDFDN

-2381 APTSIDTRIEANIQA
+2381 APTSIDARIEANIQA

-2681 GEVKNVKGKMIP
+2681 GEVKKVKGKMIP

-2716 MGFAFEHGDTYRP
+2716 MEFAFEHGDTYRP

-2747 EFVNSLSIDTEEQA
+2747 EFVNSFSIDTEEQA
-2761 QNVDNEQGI
+2761 QNIDNEQGI

-2810 KVKGHTKQECFKSYT
+2810 KVKGRTKQECFKSYT
-2825 DIKLALNDVLAYE
+2825 DIKQALNDVLAYE

-2893 EENDKNNNRVKI
+2893 EENDENNNRVKV

-2953 SEDAVKDEI
+2953 SEDAVKNEI

-3177 PERFGGAAQKIK
+3177 PERFGGAAQNIK

-3345 LQSEIT
+3345 LQSEIA

-3362 DKKAT
+3362 EKKAT
-3367 ASELKKKEVTKKNT
+3367 ASELKKKEVAKKNT

-3395 VEDFDEMG
+3395 VEDFDELG
-3403 IDALLIDEAHEYK
+3403 IDALLVDEAHEYK

-3546 QKELKEKIP
+3546 QKKLKEKIP
-3555 EIKGGKAQDI
+3555 EIEGGKAQDI

-3642 KDTNSYKGTVAIFA
+3642 KDTNGYKGTVAIFA
-3656 DIYQNKAFGFN
+3656 DVYQNKAFGFN

-3756 NIHKEMNNPVRILR
+3756 NIHKEMNKPVRILR

-3826 GSEYAMLKNQAEKDV
+3826 GSEYAMLKNQAEKEV

-3875 LENNNA
+3875 LEDNNA

-3907 IEAMADFI
+3907 IEAMTDFI

-3966 LFSKITRKMYYSQ
+3966 LFSKVTRKMYYSQ
-3979 DELGLK
+3979 NELGLK

-3995 NGIEDILKNV
+3995 NGIEDILNNV

-4012 ERINT
+4012 ERIDT
-4017 LKQNITR
+4017 LKQSIAQ

-4116 YVGYSMSKRAAEAKE
+4116 YVGYSMSKRAVEAKE

-4308 YEEDLRKAIG
+4308 YDENLRKAIG

-4337 TATTQPTANIE
+4337 TATTQPTADIE

-4397 GNHTDIADIEKTVL
+4397 SNHTDIADIEKTVL

-4466 ASMAEDTNF
+4466 ASMAENTNF

-4546 ANKAT
+4546 ADKAT
-4551 DNVLYRSSI
+4551 DNVLYRSGI

-4604 SMLALKSFTNSV
+4604 SMLALKSFTSSV

-4706 ALEDALVAYNEDP
+4706 ALEDALVAYNEAP

-4736 VYDKALEVYTS
+4736 VYDKALEVHTS

-4776 ETPNAMPKV
+4776 ETPDAMPKV

-4828 GWAEPTADD
+4828 GWAKPTADD

-4870 ASMAQRSIIEAN
+4870 ASMAQHSIIEAN

-4942 EMQRLAEQGTAIKQ
+4942 EMQRLAEQGAAIKQ

-4968 GEGEEHTIKVWR
+4968 GEGAEHTIKVWR

-5115 LQDIESIKKEVKDAV
+5115 LRDIESIKKEVKDAV

-5175 VDSIY
+5175 VDAIY

-5335 GNGGNLSITLTPTV
+5335 GNGGNLPITLTPTV

-5360 DYFGRKI
+5360 DYFGRKV

-5373 KEFAPGWTKAFSST
+5373 KKFAPGWTKAFSST

-5405 DVDRGGV
+5405 DVDSGGV

-5451 IRWRDVPVAS
+5451 IRWRDAPVAS

-5531 KPMDLLQ
+5531 KPMDLLK
-5538 ETLSHIDNTTDK
+5538 EALNHIDNTTDK

-5561 HYMMETVESEQ
+5561 HYMMDTVESEQ

>member
-67 QPRAEQQQEEEIKPV
+67 QPRAGQQQEEEMKPV

-112 TGFTAPQDYNS
+112 TGFAAPQDYNS

-294 VAKNTEVFE
+294 IAKNTEVFE

-332 MYDPNYKNRPWW
+332 MYDPNYKDRPWW

-1077 AELTAMQPQPQTVAE
+1077 EELTAMQPQQQTVAE

-1109 NEAPAEEK
+1109 NEAPVEEES
-1117 GEANSPQSEATPQEE
+1117 EANSPQSEATPQEE

-1151 DKGSLLYHEVPVER
+1151 DKGNLLYHEVPVER

-1180 TDFISANI
+1180 ADFISANI

-1246 SPEELKNAE
+1246 SPEEVKNAE

-1266 YRGITAGDEENTT
+1266 YRGITTGDEENPT

-1346 DSNAARGAIIDVLL
+1346 DSNAARGAIIDALL

-1416 KYANFAPDILYPQF
+1416 KYANFAPDVLYPQF
-1430 VASFEDAYVAEHSQT
+1430 IASFEDAYAAEHSQT

-1459 AEEPTTTPGDTVL
+1459 TEEPTTTPGNTVL

-1510 PTEVDKEPLS
+1510 PTEVESETDYTLSDKKAENRENFYQDANGNIDLANIPEEVFDKIGKPKAPL
-1520 EEAAQSLITS
+1520 
-1530 MEENAIE
+1530 
-1537 DPEIR
+1537 R
-1542 LTPQTW
+1542 LTPSMLKHVFDRHGKEMGLSRTDDA
-1548 LETFGINN
+1548 
-1556 SIDTPIG
+1556 IDFILDVMDNFDH
-1563 KVRMGENQYAK
+1563 VRQG
-1574 LQDKKR
+1574 DKNA
-1580 TSEFGMI
+1580 
-1587 SLTLSDPDVI
+1587 VI
-1597 FVEPSKAKGEDVAE
+1597 FSIENGRSRTGRRAVTILLNSESGEYYGIKTSGYE
-1611 RNFSYVFAK
+1611 RIE
-1620 TFKRNGN
+1620 G
-1627 KVKYYTSVTVSID
+1627 
-1640 GLEISVSSHFVNP
+1640 
-1653 NKMLNKLMEFNREYT
+1653 LNKKPLLWEKGAN
-1668 KETLFSNS
+1668 ETSATGAAPANVTTEQAQQDSEPTGSASNHS
-1676 SEMRLAEHQ
+1676 
-1685 SDVPDLLPTQENNVS
+1685 N
-1700 SDSKVTQSSQT
+1700 DSIGKVTQSSQT
-1711 KQEKENKFSP
+1711 KETKEDKFSP

-1792 TDANG
+1792 TDVNG

-1824 FLSDNPTE
+1824 FLSDNPTA
-1832 GKVFVVDQVNKDGS
+1832 GNVFVVDQVNKDGS

-1860 SARQAYLSN
+1860 SAKRAYLSN

-1881 EVSKEE
+1881 EVSKED
-1887 FKKWID
+1887 FKAWID

-1909 TQDDTQ
+1909 TQGDVQ
-1915 TQKPTEIPRLTEKEK
+1915 TKKPTEENAAPANTQTEENNAHNSEDIMHEQKNVQLQQAINAYENATKFYYQQLKEGK
-1930 REQRKQE
+1930 LDKVFESKQWKDVLRKQTELQKVLLQLNSEELKELLKQTTNEDTKKEIKGALDAVLRQEQRSIEYNAVLDKQE
-1937 LRNKI
+1937 PITPIYKEEKKPIAVTEFVETDKKEAEIHPVLTGVYHDNGYVVGTNAHTLLARKEDYNKSLEGKI
-1942 KAKLRGQLNVG
+1942 TNKKGEIIDGKYPNWRAVVEGETTTNSWGINLDELHAFVRGVLAKLKADGAKKSTIDSATIAFKDTDGKIIVCNAKTLDKALRGAKSIGATEFGNKS
-1953 VDPELFMMGVELAS
+1953 ET
-1967 MEIEDGV
+1967 
-1974 RKFADFTK
+1974 FAHAQTK
-1982 KMIAEIGDE
+1982 KGYVVCPTIST
-1991 IRPYLKSIYNG
+1991 YHSINDNCFVYAPKEA
-2002 ARDLPGMEELSKEMT
+2002 ARQQTTATLTNDTEAKQKATEAVLAALSKAGIEVVRAT
-2017 PYEEVKAFNI
+2017 DEEVKALLSNSHATTLRTPQGTIYGWSVNGKIYLTEAGINPDTPIHEYTHLWAEAMMIKNKKGWDSIKALLKDTPVWKEVIADPNYSNI
-2027 TTIGDKGEE
+2027 KDNEDAVASEVLSRISGKKNAAKMEEEAQRAIDEAKGVFKKAEATTILTNLKKALNSLWKWVSKNIFDVKEFSSINE
-2036 VKPSVLDTAEQIN
+2036 VT
-2049 NEQTVERSAK
+2049 
-2059 EEVKNTVETQ
+2059 
-2069 DVDNEAYS
+2069 
-2077 ITKQHNNKK
+2077 
-2086 DIDIW
+2086 
-2091 VVRGKEHT
+2091 
-2099 DSDAFKERKQVAKKH
+2099 
-2114 NGYYSSFRG
+2114 
-2123 VNGFV
+2123 
-2128 FNSPEDAQSFADKV
+2128 
-2142 FDAKDEQ
+2142 
-2149 INTETNENYAHNSN
+2149 
-2163 EIIRKDEDGDASNLL
+2163 
-2178 TDSHNEKEQSE
+2178 
-2189 KEAELHGLKVGDK
+2189 DK
-2202 VLYKEKEATIFDFDN
+2202 VLYDLIHGTKLINDKSLIGVHNISEQKL
-2217 GRPVLD
+2217 RKVLKQGGFANPSIAVID
-2223 TGLAPVVYEVVDM
+2223 TDKQVHNDYGEISLILPSRKVNKSTGKNVGTYEGDAWTPM
-2236 EAVKPIEKQEQTKTN
+2236 YPIIEKQM
-2251 VKEDLT
+2251 
-2257 EEKTEAKAKEANNKT
+2257 
-2272 VSSHAE
+2272 SSDGSLIMHNDINSVPNEMQSEVRNALNRWLDN
-2278 GNLFDTDT
+2278 GSDTDLSYLYLFQQGK
-2286 APTESLTNKEKEN
+2286 APKMATVKPKYSN
-2299 EVHLST
+2299 EVYKSL
-2305 GETATKRERGHE
+2305 
-2317 PRQNEPMG
+2317 
-2325 ESKQNEA
+2325 
-2332 QRPDGRR
+2332 
-2339 MDRRDTAHISTDT
+2339 RDIMF
-2352 ERGGGVPNVSEGKQR
+2352 
-2367 LNSNNNHGERGVDY
+2367 GVDSVY
-2381 APTSIDTRIEANIQA
+2381 N
-2396 IELAKKLTENGEKAT
+2396 LTK
-2411 PQQMEILRKFSGW
+2411 
-2424 GGLGKAFNE
+2424 
-2433 NPNGAYGEI
+2433 
-2442 NKTPRILKELLGE
+2442 
-2455 EAYNNAIESANSS
+2455 
-2468 YYTPTHIIDTLWDI
+2468 
-2482 AEKLGF
+2482 
-2488 KGGRILEGSAGIGN
+2488 
-2502 IIAQIPT
+2502 
-2509 HISENSNIHAV
+2509 
-2520 EKDPTAGSILSLLY
+2520 
-2534 PDAKV
+2534 
-2539 DIQGFE
+2539 
-2545 ETSIPNGS
+2545 
-2553 IDLAITNVPFVTGL
+2553 
-2567 RVWDTTSDKDLS
+2567 
-2579 KKFHDIHNFCIAKNI
+2579 
-2594 RKLREGGIGI
+2594 
-2604 FISSNGTLDNSQQIR
+2604 
-2619 NWVVNDGN
+2619 
-2627 ADFIGAFR
+2627 
-2635 LNNKTFLGTSV
+2635 
-2646 TSDIIVVRKRVN
+2646 
-2658 GKKSAKAIDVS
+2658 
-2669 EVSGER
+2669 
-2675 IAEFNT
+2675 
-2681 GEVKNVKGKMIP
+2681 GEVKNLVELYVQTELNGDIDEYNKANERRIAKYKEAIESGRTNSMYYKIAERNLEEVKKYGYPLSSLKTFADDVQRDKTKQGSKNVQKTLNAASQIIKDTGLEEDFRNWVEGLNNRYQTKEVIFDGFTPTGKRRYIPNTLENVSKLMKKQGRQASTGLGVSFSNFAASVMKANGSLANIRKKKSKLTNEHKDIENFEEKWKEVYFDLAMKLQPNASTFDDYGFTRLQEAALEADPQAFLSKEYGVTLSKEDVRKLQQMVKAIQEERPAMYFETKFERPVTLNEFSKAVVPEDLSDDLQKTLRDNGIEIFTYKRGDAEDRQKATQEAAYSSDDIAFQIISNGNNEANNDSDTRFQIVDNSLSDEERQIVETAKANDTYMKAPNGKPTNLSEKQWAQVRTKAFKKWFGDWEKAARIEKLRRSKAVKITGEEIEPNSDLKQYKKNALEYGKNLRGEYTNKDTGETIALTGGNSRGGIREILQHDYKDIEHLQSIAAIPQIIEKAIFIDEVPNEDAERYPGVKSFRYYVCGLKIGNTYYTVKAVVAVQNNGDRYYDHKLSSIEKGKLLSIIP
-2693 VIKDLPM
+2693 TIQKAGIENNLP
-2700 DYNKYFIEHP
+2700 P
-2710 EKMAGV
+2710 SVG
-2716 MGFAFEHGDTYRP
+2716 
-2729 TTKQLYPTK
+2729 K
-2738 DKPQDKLLE
+2738 DKRLLSILQTNSSKVVDENGEPMVVYHGSNNEFTKFDTARIGSSTGTSDGRGFYFTTDKDYANSFGKDGNVLSVFLNIDNPLSLKE
-2747 EFVNSLSIDTEEQA
+2747 KTITKRQLFDIIKRIDEKEVAADGEHWLISNYANYYDVGIDGAIREAAESEYPYSDNDVELVNSLISASGNFKD
-2761 QNVDNEQGI
+2761 VV
-2770 NNSIYEELGS
+2770 NSVYEITGKSSEI
-2780 DVKEGSMVV
+2780 VPKE
-2789 SNGELCVAQYGQA
+2789 NGTVHY
-2802 VPLKLNAN
+2802 
-2810 KVKGHTKQECFKSYT
+2810 
-2825 DIKLALNDVLAYE
+2825 
-2838 TQNADDKGLQP
+2838 
-2849 LLDKL
+2849 
-2854 NKAYDDFVNT
+2854 
-2864 YGHLN
+2864 
-2869 KNTSISFLRNDIDF
+2869 
-2883 SNILALETYK
+2883 
-2893 EENDKNNNRVKI
+2893 
-2905 YGKTDVFSKRVVT
+2905 VVT
-2918 KETEPK
+2918 
-2924 PDNVKDG
+2924 
-2931 VIVSI
+2931 
-2936 YKNGRIDIP
+2936 
-2945 YISKQLNM
+2945 
-2953 SEDAVKDEI
+2953 
-2962 INSGLGF
+2962 
-2969 ENPVS
+2969 NP
-2974 KEIEV
+2974 
-2979 SYKYLSGNVREKLQ
+2979 NQ
-2993 QAEENNEN
+2993 
-3001 GEYSNNINALKKVIP
+3001 
-3016 ANIPAHLIEF
+3016 
-3026 NLGSSWVTPKL
+3026 
-3037 YEEYIKNKT
+3037 IKSAT
-3046 GLDVTLIPVDG
+3046 G
-3057 TWVMKAP
+3057 
-3064 LYGLAIE
+3064 
-3071 QNRSMG
+3071 
-3077 VYSKLKGETI
+3077 
-3087 LGHELIEAAI
+3087 
-3097 QNKTI
+3097 
-3102 TISKTRKDWDGKKE
+3102 
-3116 TIVDKDATQ
+3116 
-3125 ACNSRIDE
+3125 
-3133 IRQDFKDWARGKV
+3133 
-3146 QSDVEL
+3146 
-3152 SQELEKIYND
+3152 
-3162 KFNNYVAPTIPEEFI
+3162 
-3177 PERFGGAAQKIK
+3177 
-3189 LRPHQ
+3189 
-3194 AQAVVRGTTQ
+3194 
-3204 PLILAHEVG
+3204 
-3213 TGKTFTLISTA
+3213 
-3224 MEMRR
+3224 
-3229 LGTARKPMIVVQ
+3229 
-3241 NATVGQFVASA
+3241 
-3252 KALYPNAKI
+3252 
-3261 LTLEN
+3261 
-3266 SDRGEDGRRRFY
+3266 
-3278 AKIRYNDWDM
+3278 
-3288 IVVPQSTFEFIP
+3288 
-3300 DSKDRQITFIKDK
+3300 
-3313 VDEKLAVLQ
+3313 
-3322 RMKEANNEGDDF
+3322 
-3334 ITRRVEKEISQ
+3334 
-3345 LQSEIT
+3345 
-3351 ALIENNESEQR
+3351 
-3362 DKKAT
+3362 
-3367 ASELKKKEVTKKNT
+3367 
-3381 EAKAKEMLDRRTDD
+3381 
-3395 VEDFDEMG
+3395 
-3403 IDALLIDEAHEYK
+3403 
-3416 HLGFATAMQ
+3416 
-3425 RGVKGVDPSYSKKAQ
+3425 
-3440 SVFLKTQAVL
+3440 
-3450 SKNNGRNVIFATGTP
+3450 NNG
-3465 ISNTAAEIWTFMRYL
+3465 
-3480 MPADTMKEYGI
+3480 
-3491 YYFDDFVRNFGNIQ
+3491 NFS
-3505 QMLEFTTSGK
+3505 TT
-3515 FKENNRFAG
+3515 E
-3524 YINLPELAR
+3524 
-3533 IWSSV
+3533 
-3538 ADIVLTRD
+3538 
-3546 QKELKEKIP
+3546 
-3555 EIKGGKAQDI
+3555 
-3565 YLPQT
+3565 
-3570 KSLRSV
+3570 
-3576 MKYVKDQLTIF
+3576 
-3587 ENMSGAEKKENTHI
+3587 
-3601 PLTMYGIAK
+3601 
-3610 AAAVDARLVD
+3610 
-3620 ATAEDDVNSKTN
+3620 
-3632 EAVRQTLQSL
+3632 
-3642 KDTNSYKGTVAIFA
+3642 
-3656 DIYQNKAFGFN
+3656 
-3667 LYEDIKKKLIEKG
+3667 
-3680 VPEKEIFVMKPGM
+3680 
-3693 TINKKLEIFNK
+3693 
-3704 VNSGEIR
+3704 
-3711 VILGSTFTLGTG
+3711 
-3723 VNIQER
+3723 
-3729 LHTLI
+3729 
-3734 HLDAPNRPM
+3734 
-3743 DYTQRNG
+3743 
-3750 RILRQG
+3750 
-3756 NIHKEMNNPVRILR
+3756 
-3770 FGVEDSLDVTAYQ
+3770 
-3783 RLKTKGAIADS
+3783 
-3794 IMNSKQLIE
+3794 
-3803 NSMENRELEE
+3803 
-3813 EADLFGDTVAQLS
+3813 
-3826 GSEYAMLKNQAEKDV
+3826 
-3841 RKYESKKRQWEADQ
+3841 
-3855 TYIHN
+3855 
-3860 AKPRLKGQISKAEQL
+3860 
-3875 LENNNA
+3875 
-3881 SLKAVK
+3881 
-3887 ETFPNGKFNQ
+3887 
-3897 ITIGKQQFDS
+3897 
-3907 IEAMADFI
+3907 
-3915 KDYNKKI
+3915 
-3922 NEESNK
+3922 
-3928 LKEKANAN
+3928 
-3936 YNSQMVVNI
+3936 
-3945 DGLEFTIH
+3945 
-3953 LELAKETANKGVS
+3953 
-3966 LFSKITRKMYYSQ
+3966 
-3979 DELGLK
+3979 
-3985 NVPIKQGLLR
+3985 
-3995 NGIEDILKNV
+3995 
-4005 ITGHDFA
+4005 
-4012 ERINT
+4012 
-4017 LKQNITR
+4017 
-4024 YKSDLELILARD
+4024 
-4036 GKPFEFKNELETAKQ
+4036 
-4051 KLEEYTEA
+4051 
-4059 MKEELEEKEK
+4059 
-4069 KYAAMD
+4069 
-4075 SEIKTAT
+4075 
-4082 NIIGAEEAEDEDS
+4082 
-4095 TESKDTKDDILYRT
+4095 DDILYRT

-4131 EGRYPKTEFR
+4131 EGRYPKTEFK
-4141 REYHITAKSLDMLTS
+4141 REYHITEKSLDMLTR

-4226 PQYNEAATAANPIIE
+4226 PQYNEAATAANPIRE

-4260 YETKEKKK
+4260 DATEEEKK
-4268 ERDAFLHSL
+4268 ERDAYLHSL

-4308 YEEDLRKAIG
+4308 YDENLRKAIG

-4337 TATTQPTANIE
+4337 TTTTQPTANTE

-4387 KRTGKIVVVA
+4387 KRTGKIVVVVS
-4397 GNHTDIADIEKTVL
+4397 NHTDIADIEKTVL

-4538 YRLKAGNY
+4538 YRLKTGNY
-4546 ANKAT
+4546 AGKAT
-4551 DNVLYRSSI
+4551 DNVLYRSGI

-4648 NRDYYNPL
+4648 NRDYYNSL

-4736 VYDKALEVYTS
+4736 VYDKALEVHTS
-4747 RDYSGLTELTGKEDV
+4747 RDYSGLTELTDKEDV

-4776 ETPNAMPKV
+4776 ETPDAMPKV

-4942 EMQRLAEQGTAIKQ
+4942 EMQRLAEQGAAIKQ

-4968 GEGEEHTIKVWR
+4968 GEGAEHTIKVWR

-5091 NMNDETERYF
+5091 DLNNETERYF

-5115 LQDIESIKKEVKDAV
+5115 LRDIESIKKEIKDAI

-5229 TMLVISKFGALGFGV
+5229 TMLIISKFGALGFGV

-5335 GNGGNLSITLTPTV
+5335 GNGGNLPITLTPTV

-5360 DYFGRKI
+5360 DYFGRKV
-5367 YNDNEN
+5367 YNDNE
-5373 KEFAPGWTKAFSST
+5373 KKKFAPGWTKAFSST
-5387 PPVLIEATKFL
+5387 PPLLIDATKFF

-5440 LYKGFSGDAKE
+5440 LYKGFKGNAKE

-5581 DFNYLGDNLSELNN
+5581 DFNYLGDNLSELSN
-5595 NLKSSLRSLKRNE
+5595 NLKYSLRSLKQNE

>member
-6 NNIKVIYNALA
+6 NNIKVIYNALS

-67 QPRAEQQQEEEIKPV
+67 QPRAGQQQEEEMKPV
-82 KPAKIDPRFVAP
+82 EPAKIDPRFVAP

-112 TGFTAPQDYNS
+112 TGFSAPQDYNS

-226 GDPLYALKEVYYDKD
+226 GDPLYALKEVYYNKD

-381 RMADDAQA
+381 RMSDDAQA

-445 AADAYANNRATAAQ
+445 AADAYASNRATAAQ
-459 KALLNAVT
+459 KALLNAVA

-612 ENQSELFG
+612 ENQSELVG
-620 EYLKPL
+620 EYFAPL
-626 ANFTQKGAAKAMDKW
+626 QDFIQKGAIKALDKW

-746 NDADSYADVIFGT
+746 NDADTHADVIFGT

-779 LLQSYIDSE
+779 LLQSYINNS
-788 KLNKEQK
+788 KLNNEQK

-802 VNTYIKRGNDISQL
+802 VNTYIKRGNDISHL

-956 SGNVAMSPDGKSID
+956 SGNVVTSPDEKSID
-970 TEKSDNDIVVY
+970 TEKSDSDIVVY
-981 NTESGKKEMLNI
+981 NTENGKKEMLNI

-1000 TPIDAATYKANNAAE
+1000 TPIDAATYKADSAAE
-1015 TTQQIAETEAAKI
+1015 TTQQIAEAEAAKI
-1028 DGVRNFHY
+1028 DGTRSFHY

-1041 VQDKD
+1041 VQDKE

-1266 YRGITAGDEENTT
+1266 YRGITAGDEENPT

-1430 VASFEDAYVAEHSQT
+1430 VASFEDAYAAEHSQT

-1486 EEQPTEVPTGVR
+1486 KEQPTEVPTSVR
-1498 SSNENGTLPQST
+1498 SSNENGTLPQSA
-1510 PTEVDKEPLS
+1510 PTKVDKEPQPIGNS
-1520 EEAAQSLITS
+1520 FFGKVYNQFKGKAKEAVNFLMRHKSGKLLGVFHRNDIGEISLVWGDEKGGLAHIISKHIVEQNDFNNIDEVINT
-1530 MEENAIE
+1530 M
-1537 DPEIR
+1537 
-1542 LTPQTW
+1542 QQV
-1548 LETFGINN
+1548 INN
-1556 SIDTPIG
+1556 GTITRENKDKVVIDYNDYRVAIRKQTRDNNGNVVEQGNWIVTAFDKSRSKKDKTP
-1563 KVRMGENQYAK
+1563 
-1574 LQDKKR
+1574 
-1580 TSEFGMI
+1580 SEK
-1587 SLTLSDPDVI
+1587 TLSTPPFNQETDGVTL
-1597 FVEPSKAKGEDVAE
+1597 PS
-1611 RNFSYVFAK
+1611 
-1620 TFKRNGN
+1620 NG
-1627 KVKYYTSVTVSID
+1627 VTAD
-1640 GLEISVSSHFVNP
+1640 
-1653 NKMLNKLMEFNREYT
+1653 
-1668 KETLFSNS
+1668 
-1676 SEMRLAEHQ
+1676 
-1685 SDVPDLLPTQENNVS
+1685 
-1700 SDSKVTQSSQT
+1700 KVTQSSQT
-1711 KQEKENKFSP
+1711 KETKEDKFSP

-1749 EEAKVDTNPTEA
+1749 EEAKVDTNPTDA
-1761 QKEAGNYR
+1761 QKEAGNYK

-1809 YIRGTESVDGDHIDI
+1809 YIRGTEGVDGDHIDVY
-1824 FLSDNPTE
+1824 LSDNPTA
-1832 GKVFVVDQVNKDGS
+1832 GNVFVVDQINKDGS

-1881 EVSKEE
+1881 EVSKED
-1887 FKKWID
+1887 FKAWID

-1915 TQKPTEIPRLTEKEK
+1915 TKKPTEENAAP
-1930 REQRKQE
+1930 
-1937 LRNKI
+1937 
-1942 KAKLRGQLNVG
+1942 A
-1953 VDPELFMMGVELAS
+1953 
-1967 MEIEDGV
+1967 
-1974 RKFADFTK
+1974 
-1982 KMIAEIGDE
+1982 
-1991 IRPYLKSIYNG
+1991 
-2002 ARDLPGMEELSKEMT
+2002 
-2017 PYEEVKAFNI
+2017 
-2027 TTIGDKGEE
+2027 
-2036 VKPSVLDTAEQIN
+2036 
-2049 NEQTVERSAK
+2049 
-2059 EEVKNTVETQ
+2059 NTQ
-2069 DVDNEAYS
+2069 
-2077 ITKQHNNKK
+2077 
-2086 DIDIW
+2086 
-2091 VVRGKEHT
+2091 
-2099 DSDAFKERKQVAKKH
+2099 
-2114 NGYYSSFRG
+2114 
-2123 VNGFV
+2123 
-2128 FNSPEDAQSFADKV
+2128 
-2142 FDAKDEQ
+2142 
-2149 INTETNENYAHNSN
+2149 TNENYAHNSE

-2178 TDSHNEKEQSE
+2178 TDNHNEQEQSE
-2189 KEAELHGLKVGDK
+2189 KEAEDFARQDLKELEDFQKNTDTTGRTAIDEDRYDAEDLFAALKLDGKPSKLGVLTVVPDKITDPVIQIAVYDYSDEIDDKTNRGWQKWGDLADEYNKTVDKDDKAQERGDTATLGFRTVDAAVKFNDWLNTDGQTKHQTKKTKKESKDNNVFLSQKEYVEKELKSVLKQTRYKTLEEWESKDVGDYSEKYDDLLDTYEDYVRDLADDERLQAIYDSSSVKAQKEMREHLTDADLDYHEFINTSPKRIRIQERLTRKSKYAKGEFADGTIVSGEVIRWSPTSLTVNSRGTIYTIKANK
-2202 VLYKEKEATIFDFDN
+2202 VLQQSD
-2217 GRPVLD
+2217 
-2223 TGLAPVVYEVVDM
+2223 
-2236 EAVKPIEKQEQTKTN
+2236 KPMNADEHEYQRDASLQYSGETLTN
-2251 VKEDLT
+2251 D
-2257 EEKTEAKAKEANNKT
+2257 TEAKQKATEAVLAALSKAGIEVVRATDEQAQAMLANEIGAEKQVVYHGSRAKFKNFDHSHMGEGEGQQAYGWGSYVTEVESIGRTYATGNGKIKFRGFVLEAMHSLEVKEHFSGAERKVLNFLHKWIKRSNN
-2272 VSSHAE
+2272 VS
-2278 GNLFDTDT
+2278 T
-2286 APTESLTNKEKEN
+2286 AIEKVKEWASNEYEKYSGRRNWSDQDYKDYFGAISKRDVREWRKEMEEKEENAQQMLSFIETLSVDDFSFTQRHLYTVDIPDDTGSNYLNWEQPMSDEQLDAIEEYLKENYRASRVKIFTDGIAKSNSSNAQEVDAFTRQGKNIYHLLEHTIGDDKSVSEMLGSLGYTGISYPAQYQSGGRADNARNYVIFN
-2299 EVHLST
+2299 EKDLKITDHIQFMRTPQGTIYGWSVNGKIYLTEAGINPETPIHEYTHLW
-2305 GETATKRERGHE
+2305 ADA
-2317 PRQNEPMG
+2317 MM
-2325 ESKQNEA
+2325 KQNKQGWNSIKSLLKDTPVWKEVIADPNYSNIKDNEDAVASEVLSRISGKKNAAKMEEEA
-2332 QRPDGRR
+2332 QR
-2339 MDRRDTAHISTDT
+2339 A
-2352 ERGGGVPNVSEGKQR
+2352 
-2367 LNSNNNHGERGVDY
+2367 
-2381 APTSIDTRIEANIQA
+2381 
-2396 IELAKKLTENGEKAT
+2396 
-2411 PQQMEILRKFSGW
+2411 
-2424 GGLGKAFNE
+2424 
-2433 NPNGAYGEI
+2433 
-2442 NKTPRILKELLGE
+2442 
-2455 EAYNNAIESANSS
+2455 
-2468 YYTPTHIIDTLWDI
+2468 
-2482 AEKLGF
+2482 
-2488 KGGRILEGSAGIGN
+2488 
-2502 IIAQIPT
+2502 
-2509 HISENSNIHAV
+2509 
-2520 EKDPTAGSILSLLY
+2520 
-2534 PDAKV
+2534 
-2539 DIQGFE
+2539 
-2545 ETSIPNGS
+2545 
-2553 IDLAITNVPFVTGL
+2553 
-2567 RVWDTTSDKDLS
+2567 
-2579 KKFHDIHNFCIAKNI
+2579 
-2594 RKLREGGIGI
+2594 
-2604 FISSNGTLDNSQQIR
+2604 
-2619 NWVVNDGN
+2619 
-2627 ADFIGAFR
+2627 
-2635 LNNKTFLGTSV
+2635 
-2646 TSDIIVVRKRVN
+2646 
-2658 GKKSAKAIDVS
+2658 
-2669 EVSGER
+2669 
-2675 IAEFNT
+2675 
-2681 GEVKNVKGKMIP
+2681 
-2693 VIKDLPM
+2693 
-2700 DYNKYFIEHP
+2700 
-2710 EKMAGV
+2710 
-2716 MGFAFEHGDTYRP
+2716 
-2729 TTKQLYPTK
+2729 
-2738 DKPQDKLLE
+2738 
-2747 EFVNSLSIDTEEQA
+2747 
-2761 QNVDNEQGI
+2761 
-2770 NNSIYEELGS
+2770 
-2780 DVKEGSMVV
+2780 
-2789 SNGELCVAQYGQA
+2789 
-2802 VPLKLNAN
+2802 
-2810 KVKGHTKQECFKSYT
+2810 
-2825 DIKLALNDVLAYE
+2825 
-2838 TQNADDKGLQP
+2838 
-2849 LLDKL
+2849 
-2854 NKAYDDFVNT
+2854 
-2864 YGHLN
+2864 
-2869 KNTSISFLRNDIDF
+2869 
-2883 SNILALETYK
+2883 
-2893 EENDKNNNRVKI
+2893 
-2905 YGKTDVFSKRVVT
+2905 
-2918 KETEPK
+2918 
-2924 PDNVKDG
+2924 
-2931 VIVSI
+2931 
-2936 YKNGRIDIP
+2936 
-2945 YISKQLNM
+2945 
-2953 SEDAVKDEI
+2953 
-2962 INSGLGF
+2962 
-2969 ENPVS
+2969 
-2974 KEIEV
+2974 
-2979 SYKYLSGNVREKLQ
+2979 
-2993 QAEENNEN
+2993 
-3001 GEYSNNINALKKVIP
+3001 
-3016 ANIPAHLIEF
+3016 
-3026 NLGSSWVTPKL
+3026 
-3037 YEEYIKNKT
+3037 
-3046 GLDVTLIPVDG
+3046 
-3057 TWVMKAP
+3057 
-3064 LYGLAIE
+3064 
-3071 QNRSMG
+3071 
-3077 VYSKLKGETI
+3077 
-3087 LGHELIEAAI
+3087 
-3097 QNKTI
+3097 
-3102 TISKTRKDWDGKKE
+3102 
-3116 TIVDKDATQ
+3116 
-3125 ACNSRIDE
+3125 
-3133 IRQDFKDWARGKV
+3133 
-3146 QSDVEL
+3146 
-3152 SQELEKIYND
+3152 
-3162 KFNNYVAPTIPEEFI
+3162 
-3177 PERFGGAAQKIK
+3177 
-3189 LRPHQ
+3189 
-3194 AQAVVRGTTQ
+3194 
-3204 PLILAHEVG
+3204 
-3213 TGKTFTLISTA
+3213 
-3224 MEMRR
+3224 
-3229 LGTARKPMIVVQ
+3229 
-3241 NATVGQFVASA
+3241 
-3252 KALYPNAKI
+3252 
-3261 LTLEN
+3261 
-3266 SDRGEDGRRRFY
+3266 
-3278 AKIRYNDWDM
+3278 
-3288 IVVPQSTFEFIP
+3288 
-3300 DSKDRQITFIKDK
+3300 
-3313 VDEKLAVLQ
+3313 
-3322 RMKEANNEGDDF
+3322 
-3334 ITRRVEKEISQ
+3334 
-3345 LQSEIT
+3345 
-3351 ALIENNESEQR
+3351 
-3362 DKKAT
+3362 
-3367 ASELKKKEVTKKNT
+3367 
-3381 EAKAKEMLDRRTDD
+3381 
-3395 VEDFDEMG
+3395 
-3403 IDALLIDEAHEYK
+3403 IDEA
-3416 HLGFATAMQ
+3416 
-3425 RGVKGVDPSYSKKAQ
+3425 KGVFEKAEAAT
-3440 SVFLKTQAVL
+3440 VFLNLKRALKQFWHWVGKNVFGIKDFKNIDEVTDRVL
-3450 SKNNGRNVIFATGTP
+3450 YDLLSNTKLNSGTVTTVDGVSLPSRINVVEAEANHGFKNFDDGRKWAKENIARTYDNEETNGKGNIR
-3465 ISNTAAEIWTFMRYL
+3465 ISNTAIDKFMSEKAVAKSESKDVHMAVLKVLPDIIRESVDAEQHEDRIKDENGIRKAGNTVNPDVMIHRLYGAVDIAGKIYRVKVTLKENVRTKETSKAYSYEATKIELLSGQSGDVTMTSPRNDNNSILTAKLLKDIEKSYGKGVKLLKDDKSSDPRFQIVGNSL
-3480 MPADTMKEYGI
+3480 SDEEKKIVETAKANDTYMKAPNGKPTNLSEKQWAQVRTKAFKNWFGDWEKAARIEKLRRSKAVKITGEEIEPNSDLKQYKKNALEYGKNLRGEYTNKDTGETI
-3491 YYFDDFVRNFGNIQ
+3491 ALTGGNSRGGMREILQHDYKDIEHLQSIAAIPQIIEKAIFVDEAPNEDAERYPGVKSFRYYVCGLKIGNTYYTVKAVVAVQNNGDRYYDHKLSSIEKGKLLSIIPTIQ
-3505 QMLEFTTSGK
+3505 KAGIENNLPPSVGKDKRLLSILQTNSSKVVDENGEPMVVYHGSNNEFTK
-3515 FKENNRFAG
+3515 FDT
-3524 YINLPELAR
+3524 AR
-3533 IWSSV
+3533 IGSSTGTSDGRGFYFTTDKDY
-3538 ADIVLTRD
+3538 ANSFGKDGNVLSVFLNID
-3546 QKELKEKIP
+3546 NPLSLKEKTITKRQLFDIIKRIDEKEVAADGEHWLISNYANYYDVGIDGAIREAAESEYP
-3555 EIKGGKAQDI
+3555 YSDNDVELVNSLISASGNFKDVVSSVYEVTGKSSEIV
-3565 YLPQT
+3565 P
-3570 KSLRSV
+3570 
-3576 MKYVKDQLTIF
+3576 
-3587 ENMSGAEKKENTHI
+3587 KEN
-3601 PLTMYGIAK
+3601 
-3610 AAAVDARLVD
+3610 
-3620 ATAEDDVNSKTN
+3620 
-3632 EAVRQTLQSL
+3632 
-3642 KDTNSYKGTVAIFA
+3642 GTVH
-3656 DIYQNKAFGFN
+3656 Y
-3667 LYEDIKKKLIEKG
+3667 
-3680 VPEKEIFVMKPGM
+3680 VV
-3693 TINKKLEIFNK
+3693 T
-3704 VNSGEIR
+3704 
-3711 VILGSTFTLGTG
+3711 
-3723 VNIQER
+3723 
-3729 LHTLI
+3729 
-3734 HLDAPNRPM
+3734 
-3743 DYTQRNG
+3743 
-3750 RILRQG
+3750 
-3756 NIHKEMNNPVRILR
+3756 NP
-3770 FGVEDSLDVTAYQ
+3770 
-3783 RLKTKGAIADS
+3783 
-3794 IMNSKQLIE
+3794 
-3803 NSMENRELEE
+3803 
-3813 EADLFGDTVAQLS
+3813 
-3826 GSEYAMLKNQAEKDV
+3826 
-3841 RKYESKKRQWEADQ
+3841 
-3855 TYIHN
+3855 
-3860 AKPRLKGQISKAEQL
+3860 
-3875 LENNNA
+3875 
-3881 SLKAVK
+3881 
-3887 ETFPNGKFNQ
+3887 NQ
-3897 ITIGKQQFDS
+3897 IKSAT
-3907 IEAMADFI
+3907 
-3915 KDYNKKI
+3915 
-3922 NEESNK
+3922 SN
-3928 LKEKANAN
+3928 NGN
-3936 YNSQMVVNI
+3936 
-3945 DGLEFTIH
+3945 
-3953 LELAKETANKGVS
+3953 
-3966 LFSKITRKMYYSQ
+3966 FST
-3979 DELGLK
+3979 
-3985 NVPIKQGLLR
+3985 
-3995 NGIEDILKNV
+3995 
-4005 ITGHDFA
+4005 
-4012 ERINT
+4012 
-4017 LKQNITR
+4017 
-4024 YKSDLELILARD
+4024 
-4036 GKPFEFKNELETAKQ
+4036 
-4051 KLEEYTEA
+4051 TE
-4059 MKEELEEKEK
+4059 
-4069 KYAAMD
+4069 
-4075 SEIKTAT
+4075 
-4082 NIIGAEEAEDEDS
+4082 
-4095 TESKDTKDDILYRT
+4095 DDILYRT

-4260 YETKEKKK
+4260 DATEEEKK
-4268 ERDAFLHSL
+4268 ERDAYLHSL

-4285 REMLAKDFPDYLAAK
+4285 REMLAKDYPDYLAAK
-4300 NAIEAYNN
+4300 NALDAYNN

-4318 ERIKEYLD
+4318 EHIKEYLD

-4337 TATTQPTANIE
+4337 TATTQPTTNTE
-4348 TLTNH
+4348 ELTNH

-4432 DTVFAKADIET
+4432 DTVFAKADIEI
-4443 RQQIAHLSAKHGWN
+4443 RRQIAHLSAKHGWN

-4546 ANKAT
+4546 ADKAT

-4560 DPTATEVLPDARTR
+4560 NPTATEVLPDARTR

-4585 DSVPKTHNFFRR
+4585 GSVPKTHNFFRR

-4724 AAVQKAQEKYTK
+4724 AAIQKAQEKYTN
-4736 VYDKALEVYTS
+4736 VYNKALEVHTNK
-4747 RDYSGLTELTGKEDV
+4747 DYSGLTELTDKEDV

-4776 ETPNAMPKV
+4776 ETPDAMPKV

-4828 GWAEPTADD
+4828 GWAKPTADD

-4870 ASMAQRSIIEAN
+4870 ASMAQHSIIEAN

-4921 ANIPANATPDEISKI
+4921 ANIPANATPDEISKLVA
-4936 IEEHEL
+4936 EHEL

-4980 GGKEYVIYIN
+4980 GGKEYIIYIN

-5007 QGSDLPKWAKIG
+5007 QGSKLPKWAEIG

-5070 RNLLFSG
+5070 RNLFFSG

-5091 NMNDETERYF
+5091 DLNNETERYF

-5115 LQDIESIKKEVKDAV
+5115 LRDIESIKKEVKDAI

-5229 TMLVISKFGALGFGV
+5229 TMLIISKFGALGFGV

-5360 DYFGRKI
+5360 DYFGRKV
-5367 YNDNEN
+5367 YNDNE
-5373 KEFAPGWTKAFSST
+5373 KEKFAPGWTKAFSST
-5387 PPVLIEATKFL
+5387 PPALIGATKFL

-5405 DVDRGGV
+5405 DVDRGAV
-5412 NLNPDVINHFVKG
+5412 SLNPDVINHFVKG

-5451 IRWRDVPVAS
+5451 IRWRDIPVAS

-5504 KMEYAKMITDLIKSP
+5504 KIEYAKMITDLIKSP

-5531 KPMDLLQ
+5531 KPMDLLK
-5538 ETLSHIDNTTDK
+5538 EALNHIDNTTDK

>member
-67 QPRAEQQQEEEIKPV
+67 QPRAGQQQEEEMKPV

-112 TGFTAPQDYNS
+112 TGFAAPQDYNS

-294 VAKNTEVFE
+294 IAKNTEVFE

-332 MYDPNYKNRPWW
+332 MYDPNYKDRPWW

-1077 AELTAMQPQPQTVAE
+1077 EELTAMQPQQQTVAE

-1109 NEAPAEEK
+1109 NEAPVEEES
-1117 GEANSPQSEATPQEE
+1117 EANSPQSEATPQEE

-1151 DKGSLLYHEVPVER
+1151 DKGNLLYHEVPVER

-1180 TDFISANI
+1180 ADFISANI

-1246 SPEELKNAE
+1246 SPEEVKNAE

-1266 YRGITAGDEENTT
+1266 YRGITTGDEENPT

-1346 DSNAARGAIIDVLL
+1346 DSNAARGAIIDALL

-1416 KYANFAPDILYPQF
+1416 KYANFAPDVLYPQF
-1430 VASFEDAYVAEHSQT
+1430 IASFEDAYAAEHSQT

-1459 AEEPTTTPGDTVL
+1459 TEEPTTTPGDTVL

-1510 PTEVDKEPLS
+1510 PTEVESETDYTLSDKKAENGENFYQDANGNIDLANIPEEVFDKIGKPKAPL
-1520 EEAAQSLITS
+1520 
-1530 MEENAIE
+1530 
-1537 DPEIR
+1537 R
-1542 LTPQTW
+1542 LTPSMLKHVFDRHGKEMGLSRTDDA
-1548 LETFGINN
+1548 
-1556 SIDTPIG
+1556 IDFILDVMDNFDH
-1563 KVRMGENQYAK
+1563 VRQG
-1574 LQDKKR
+1574 DKNA
-1580 TSEFGMI
+1580 
-1587 SLTLSDPDVI
+1587 VI
-1597 FVEPSKAKGEDVAE
+1597 FSIENGRSRTGRRAVTILLNSESGEYYGIKTSGYE
-1611 RNFSYVFAK
+1611 RIE
-1620 TFKRNGN
+1620 G
-1627 KVKYYTSVTVSID
+1627 
-1640 GLEISVSSHFVNP
+1640 
-1653 NKMLNKLMEFNREYT
+1653 LNKKPLLWEKGAN
-1668 KETLFSNS
+1668 ETSATGAAPANVTTEQAQQGSEPAGSASNHS
-1676 SEMRLAEHQ
+1676 NGSIG
-1685 SDVPDLLPTQENNVS
+1685 
-1700 SDSKVTQSSQT
+1700 KVTQSSQT
-1711 KQEKENKFSP
+1711 KETKEDKFSP

-1792 TDANG
+1792 TDVNG

-1832 GKVFVVDQVNKDGS
+1832 GNVFVVDQINKDGS

-1881 EVSKEE
+1881 EVSKED
-1887 FKKWID
+1887 FKAWID

-1909 TQDDTQ
+1909 TQGDVQ
-1915 TQKPTEIPRLTEKEK
+1915 TKKPTEENAAPANTQTEENNAHNSEDIMHEQKNVQLQQAINAYENATKFYYQQLKEGK
-1930 REQRKQE
+1930 LDKVFESKQWKDVLRKQTELQKVLLQLNSEELKELLKQTTNEDTKKEIKGALDAVLRQEQRSIEYNAVLDKQE
-1937 LRNKI
+1937 PITPIYKEEKKPIAVTEFVETDKKEAEIHPVLTGVYHDNGYVVGTNAHTLLARKEDYNKSLEGKI
-1942 KAKLRGQLNVG
+1942 TNKKGEIIDGKYPNWRAVVEGETTTNSWGINLDELHAFVRGVLAKLKADGAKKSTIDSATIAFKDTDGKIIVCNAKTLDKALRGAKSIGATEFGNKS
-1953 VDPELFMMGVELAS
+1953 ET
-1967 MEIEDGV
+1967 
-1974 RKFADFTK
+1974 FAHAQTK
-1982 KMIAEIGDE
+1982 KGYVVCPTIST
-1991 IRPYLKSIYNG
+1991 YHSINDNCFVYAPKEA
-2002 ARDLPGMEELSKEMT
+2002 ARQQTTATLTNDTEAKQKATEAVLAALSKAGIEVVRAT
-2017 PYEEVKAFNI
+2017 DEEVKALLSNSHATTLRTPQGTIYGWSVNGKIYLTEAGINPDTPIHEYTHLWAEAMMIKNKKGWDSIKALLKDTPVWKEVIADPNYSNI
-2027 TTIGDKGEE
+2027 KDNEDAVASEVLSRISGKKNAAKMEEEAQRAIDEAKGVFKKAEATTILTNLKKALNSLWKWVSKNIFDVKEFSSINE
-2036 VKPSVLDTAEQIN
+2036 VT
-2049 NEQTVERSAK
+2049 
-2059 EEVKNTVETQ
+2059 
-2069 DVDNEAYS
+2069 
-2077 ITKQHNNKK
+2077 
-2086 DIDIW
+2086 
-2091 VVRGKEHT
+2091 
-2099 DSDAFKERKQVAKKH
+2099 
-2114 NGYYSSFRG
+2114 
-2123 VNGFV
+2123 
-2128 FNSPEDAQSFADKV
+2128 
-2142 FDAKDEQ
+2142 
-2149 INTETNENYAHNSN
+2149 
-2163 EIIRKDEDGDASNLL
+2163 
-2178 TDSHNEKEQSE
+2178 
-2189 KEAELHGLKVGDK
+2189 DK
-2202 VLYKEKEATIFDFDN
+2202 VLYDLIHGTKLINDKSLIGVHNISEQKL
-2217 GRPVLD
+2217 RKVLKQGGFANPSIAVID
-2223 TGLAPVVYEVVDM
+2223 TDKQVHNDYGEISLILPSRKVNKSTGKNVGTYEGDAWTPM
-2236 EAVKPIEKQEQTKTN
+2236 YPIIEKQM
-2251 VKEDLT
+2251 
-2257 EEKTEAKAKEANNKT
+2257 
-2272 VSSHAE
+2272 SSDGSLIMHNDINSVPNEMQSEVRNALNRWLDN
-2278 GNLFDTDT
+2278 GSDTDLSYLYLFQQGK
-2286 APTESLTNKEKEN
+2286 APKMATVKPKYSN
-2299 EVHLST
+2299 EVYKSL
-2305 GETATKRERGHE
+2305 
-2317 PRQNEPMG
+2317 
-2325 ESKQNEA
+2325 
-2332 QRPDGRR
+2332 
-2339 MDRRDTAHISTDT
+2339 RDIMF
-2352 ERGGGVPNVSEGKQR
+2352 
-2367 LNSNNNHGERGVDY
+2367 GVDSVY
-2381 APTSIDTRIEANIQA
+2381 N
-2396 IELAKKLTENGEKAT
+2396 LTK
-2411 PQQMEILRKFSGW
+2411 
-2424 GGLGKAFNE
+2424 
-2433 NPNGAYGEI
+2433 
-2442 NKTPRILKELLGE
+2442 
-2455 EAYNNAIESANSS
+2455 
-2468 YYTPTHIIDTLWDI
+2468 
-2482 AEKLGF
+2482 
-2488 KGGRILEGSAGIGN
+2488 
-2502 IIAQIPT
+2502 
-2509 HISENSNIHAV
+2509 
-2520 EKDPTAGSILSLLY
+2520 
-2534 PDAKV
+2534 
-2539 DIQGFE
+2539 
-2545 ETSIPNGS
+2545 
-2553 IDLAITNVPFVTGL
+2553 
-2567 RVWDTTSDKDLS
+2567 
-2579 KKFHDIHNFCIAKNI
+2579 
-2594 RKLREGGIGI
+2594 
-2604 FISSNGTLDNSQQIR
+2604 
-2619 NWVVNDGN
+2619 
-2627 ADFIGAFR
+2627 
-2635 LNNKTFLGTSV
+2635 
-2646 TSDIIVVRKRVN
+2646 
-2658 GKKSAKAIDVS
+2658 
-2669 EVSGER
+2669 
-2675 IAEFNT
+2675 
-2681 GEVKNVKGKMIP
+2681 GEVKNLVELYVQTELNGDIDEYNKANERRIAKYKEAIESGRTNSMYYKIAERNLEEVKKYGYPLSSLKTFADDVQRDKTKQGSKNVQKTLNAASQIIKDTGLEEDFRNWVEGLNNRYQTKEVIFDGFTPTGKRRYIPNTLENVSKLMKKQGRQASTGLGVSFSNFAASVMKANGSLANIRKKKSKLTNEHKDIENFEEKWKEVYFDLAMKLQPNASTFDDYGFTRLQEAALEADPQAFLSKEYGVTLSKEDVRKLQQMVKAIQEERPAMYFETKFERPVTLNEFSKAVVPEDLSDDLQKTLRDNGIEIFTYKRGDAEDRQKATQEAAYSSDDIAFQIISNGNNEANNDSDTRFQIVDNSLSDEERQIVETAKANDTYMKAPNGKPTNLSEKQWAQVRTKAFKKWFGDWEKAARIEKLRRSKAVKITGEEIEPNSDLKQYKKNALEYGKNLRGEYTNKDTGETIALTGGNSRGGIREILQHDYKDIEHLQSIAAIPQIIEKAIFIDEVPNEDAERYPGVKSFRYYVCGLKIGNTYYTVKAVVAVQNNGDRYYDHKLSSIEKGKLLSIIP
-2693 VIKDLPM
+2693 TIQKAGIENNLP
-2700 DYNKYFIEHP
+2700 P
-2710 EKMAGV
+2710 SVG
-2716 MGFAFEHGDTYRP
+2716 
-2729 TTKQLYPTK
+2729 K
-2738 DKPQDKLLE
+2738 DKRLLSILQTNSSKVVDENGEPMVVYHGSNNEFTKFDTARIGSSTGTSDGRGFYFTTDKDYANSFGKDGNVLSVFLNIDNPLSLKE
-2747 EFVNSLSIDTEEQA
+2747 KTITKRQLFDIIKRIDEKEVAADGEHWLISNYANYYDVGIDGAIREAAESEYPYSDNDVELVNSLISASGNFKD
-2761 QNVDNEQGI
+2761 VV
-2770 NNSIYEELGS
+2770 NSVYEITGKSSEI
-2780 DVKEGSMVV
+2780 VPKE
-2789 SNGELCVAQYGQA
+2789 NGTVHY
-2802 VPLKLNAN
+2802 
-2810 KVKGHTKQECFKSYT
+2810 
-2825 DIKLALNDVLAYE
+2825 
-2838 TQNADDKGLQP
+2838 
-2849 LLDKL
+2849 
-2854 NKAYDDFVNT
+2854 
-2864 YGHLN
+2864 
-2869 KNTSISFLRNDIDF
+2869 
-2883 SNILALETYK
+2883 
-2893 EENDKNNNRVKI
+2893 
-2905 YGKTDVFSKRVVT
+2905 VVT
-2918 KETEPK
+2918 
-2924 PDNVKDG
+2924 
-2931 VIVSI
+2931 
-2936 YKNGRIDIP
+2936 
-2945 YISKQLNM
+2945 
-2953 SEDAVKDEI
+2953 
-2962 INSGLGF
+2962 
-2969 ENPVS
+2969 NP
-2974 KEIEV
+2974 
-2979 SYKYLSGNVREKLQ
+2979 NQ
-2993 QAEENNEN
+2993 
-3001 GEYSNNINALKKVIP
+3001 
-3016 ANIPAHLIEF
+3016 
-3026 NLGSSWVTPKL
+3026 
-3037 YEEYIKNKT
+3037 IKSAT
-3046 GLDVTLIPVDG
+3046 G
-3057 TWVMKAP
+3057 
-3064 LYGLAIE
+3064 
-3071 QNRSMG
+3071 
-3077 VYSKLKGETI
+3077 
-3087 LGHELIEAAI
+3087 
-3097 QNKTI
+3097 
-3102 TISKTRKDWDGKKE
+3102 
-3116 TIVDKDATQ
+3116 
-3125 ACNSRIDE
+3125 
-3133 IRQDFKDWARGKV
+3133 
-3146 QSDVEL
+3146 
-3152 SQELEKIYND
+3152 
-3162 KFNNYVAPTIPEEFI
+3162 
-3177 PERFGGAAQKIK
+3177 
-3189 LRPHQ
+3189 
-3194 AQAVVRGTTQ
+3194 
-3204 PLILAHEVG
+3204 
-3213 TGKTFTLISTA
+3213 
-3224 MEMRR
+3224 
-3229 LGTARKPMIVVQ
+3229 
-3241 NATVGQFVASA
+3241 
-3252 KALYPNAKI
+3252 
-3261 LTLEN
+3261 
-3266 SDRGEDGRRRFY
+3266 
-3278 AKIRYNDWDM
+3278 
-3288 IVVPQSTFEFIP
+3288 
-3300 DSKDRQITFIKDK
+3300 
-3313 VDEKLAVLQ
+3313 
-3322 RMKEANNEGDDF
+3322 
-3334 ITRRVEKEISQ
+3334 
-3345 LQSEIT
+3345 
-3351 ALIENNESEQR
+3351 
-3362 DKKAT
+3362 
-3367 ASELKKKEVTKKNT
+3367 
-3381 EAKAKEMLDRRTDD
+3381 
-3395 VEDFDEMG
+3395 
-3403 IDALLIDEAHEYK
+3403 
-3416 HLGFATAMQ
+3416 
-3425 RGVKGVDPSYSKKAQ
+3425 
-3440 SVFLKTQAVL
+3440 
-3450 SKNNGRNVIFATGTP
+3450 NNG
-3465 ISNTAAEIWTFMRYL
+3465 
-3480 MPADTMKEYGI
+3480 
-3491 YYFDDFVRNFGNIQ
+3491 NFS
-3505 QMLEFTTSGK
+3505 TT
-3515 FKENNRFAG
+3515 E
-3524 YINLPELAR
+3524 
-3533 IWSSV
+3533 
-3538 ADIVLTRD
+3538 
-3546 QKELKEKIP
+3546 
-3555 EIKGGKAQDI
+3555 
-3565 YLPQT
+3565 
-3570 KSLRSV
+3570 
-3576 MKYVKDQLTIF
+3576 
-3587 ENMSGAEKKENTHI
+3587 
-3601 PLTMYGIAK
+3601 
-3610 AAAVDARLVD
+3610 
-3620 ATAEDDVNSKTN
+3620 
-3632 EAVRQTLQSL
+3632 
-3642 KDTNSYKGTVAIFA
+3642 
-3656 DIYQNKAFGFN
+3656 
-3667 LYEDIKKKLIEKG
+3667 
-3680 VPEKEIFVMKPGM
+3680 
-3693 TINKKLEIFNK
+3693 
-3704 VNSGEIR
+3704 
-3711 VILGSTFTLGTG
+3711 
-3723 VNIQER
+3723 
-3729 LHTLI
+3729 
-3734 HLDAPNRPM
+3734 
-3743 DYTQRNG
+3743 
-3750 RILRQG
+3750 
-3756 NIHKEMNNPVRILR
+3756 
-3770 FGVEDSLDVTAYQ
+3770 
-3783 RLKTKGAIADS
+3783 
-3794 IMNSKQLIE
+3794 
-3803 NSMENRELEE
+3803 
-3813 EADLFGDTVAQLS
+3813 
-3826 GSEYAMLKNQAEKDV
+3826 
-3841 RKYESKKRQWEADQ
+3841 
-3855 TYIHN
+3855 
-3860 AKPRLKGQISKAEQL
+3860 
-3875 LENNNA
+3875 
-3881 SLKAVK
+3881 
-3887 ETFPNGKFNQ
+3887 
-3897 ITIGKQQFDS
+3897 
-3907 IEAMADFI
+3907 
-3915 KDYNKKI
+3915 
-3922 NEESNK
+3922 
-3928 LKEKANAN
+3928 
-3936 YNSQMVVNI
+3936 
-3945 DGLEFTIH
+3945 
-3953 LELAKETANKGVS
+3953 
-3966 LFSKITRKMYYSQ
+3966 
-3979 DELGLK
+3979 
-3985 NVPIKQGLLR
+3985 
-3995 NGIEDILKNV
+3995 
-4005 ITGHDFA
+4005 
-4012 ERINT
+4012 
-4017 LKQNITR
+4017 
-4024 YKSDLELILARD
+4024 
-4036 GKPFEFKNELETAKQ
+4036 
-4051 KLEEYTEA
+4051 
-4059 MKEELEEKEK
+4059 
-4069 KYAAMD
+4069 
-4075 SEIKTAT
+4075 
-4082 NIIGAEEAEDEDS
+4082 
-4095 TESKDTKDDILYRT
+4095 DDILYRT

-4131 EGRYPKTEFR
+4131 EGRYPKTEFK
-4141 REYHITAKSLDMLTS
+4141 REYHITEKSLDMLTR

-4226 PQYNEAATAANPIIE
+4226 PQYNEAATAANPIRE

-4260 YETKEKKK
+4260 DATEEEKK
-4268 ERDAFLHSL
+4268 ERDAYLHSL

-4308 YEEDLRKAIG
+4308 YDENLRKAIG

-4337 TATTQPTANIE
+4337 TTTTQPTANTE

-4387 KRTGKIVVVA
+4387 KRTGKIVVVVS
-4397 GNHTDIADIEKTVL
+4397 NHTDIADIEKTVL

-4538 YRLKAGNY
+4538 YRLKTGNY
-4546 ANKAT
+4546 AGKAT
-4551 DNVLYRSSI
+4551 DNVLYRSGI

-4648 NRDYYNPL
+4648 NRDYYNSL

-4736 VYDKALEVYTS
+4736 VYDKALEVHTS
-4747 RDYSGLTELTGKEDV
+4747 RDYSGLTELTDKEDV

-4776 ETPNAMPKV
+4776 ETPDAMPKV

-4942 EMQRLAEQGTAIKQ
+4942 EMQRLAEQGAAIKQ

-4968 GEGEEHTIKVWR
+4968 GEGAEHTIKVWR

-5091 NMNDETERYF
+5091 DLNNETERYF

-5115 LQDIESIKKEVKDAV
+5115 LRDIESIKKEIKDAI

-5229 TMLVISKFGALGFGV
+5229 TMLIISKFGALGFGV

-5335 GNGGNLSITLTPTV
+5335 GNGGNLPITLTPTV

-5360 DYFGRKI
+5360 DYFGRKV
-5367 YNDNEN
+5367 YNDNE
-5373 KEFAPGWTKAFSST
+5373 KKKFAPGWTKAFSST
-5387 PPVLIEATKFL
+5387 PPLLIDATKFF

-5440 LYKGFSGDAKE
+5440 LYKGFKGNAKE

-5581 DFNYLGDNLSELNN
+5581 DFNYLGDNLSELSN
-5595 NLKSSLRSLKRNE
+5595 NLKYSLRSLKQNE

>member
-17 KEGYNDLGSEQE
+17 KEGYNDLGTEQE

-37 NNRKLVYNT
+37 NNRKLIYNT

-67 QPRAEQQQEEEIKPV
+67 QPKARQQQEEEMKPV
-82 KPAKIDPRFVAP
+82 EPARIDPRFVAP

-99 TDAQPIMKSVQQD
+99 TDAQPILKGIQQG
-112 TGFTAPQDYNS
+112 TGFVAPQDYNP

-129 NVDKDYNVASH
+129 NVGKNYNVASH

-152 ADSNLGEVIDNLYTV
+152 TDSNLGEVIDNLYIV
-167 YDEAYKKDNPKKI
+167 YDEAYKKDNPQKI
-180 AEAANMARSMGLDNE
+180 AEAVNMARSMGLDNE

-210 NVANNIADYMY
+210 NVANNMADYLY

-226 GDPLYALKEVYYDKD
+226 GDPLYALKEVYYDKG
-241 FQKKLKDTTTRL
+241 FQKKLKDTATRL
-253 GLDNTQG
+253 GLRNTQG

-265 LKPALQRKLEN
+265 LKPAMQRKLQN
-276 ERGFTDT
+276 ERGYTGNI
-283 VNFGVQSGSDD
+283 NFGIHSGDEKTQQL
-294 VAKNTEVFE
+294 VEVFGQ
-303 KRKAE
+303 RKAE
-308 EDLLQK
+308 EERLQQ
-314 QVDAMN
+314 QVDAMR
-320 AEGKRIEEKGQQ
+320 AEGERLEEQGERLH
-332 MYDPNYKNRPWW
+332 DPNYKNRPWW

-362 GIKRNPEAEELMR
+362 GIERNPDAEKLMR

-381 RMADDAQA
+381 RMAGDAQA

-459 KALLNAVT
+459 KALLNAVA

-524 GKYATEAVGKFVIKS
+524 GKYATEAVGKFVVKS
-539 GELAGRFV
+539 GELAGRFA

-564 VAADTHKRMTGD
+564 VAADTKSRMTGD
-576 LEATTDSKGNIV
+576 LEATIDSKGNIV

-641 GLSKTKDFLTGI
+641 GLSKTKDFLTGL

-746 NDADSYADVIFGT
+746 NDADTHADVIFGT

-779 LLQSYIDSE
+779 LLQSYIDNT
-788 KLNKEQK
+788 KLNNEQK

-917 EIKAAVNKANA
+917 EIKAAVNKTNA

-940 IIRATLKN
+940 IIRAALKN

-956 SGNVAMSPDGKSID
+956 SGNVATSPDGKSID
-970 TEKSDNDIVVY
+970 TEKSDSDIVVY

-1000 TPIDAATYKANNAAE
+1000 TPIDAATYKADSAAE
-1015 TTQQIAETEAAKI
+1015 TTQQIAEAEAAKI
-1028 DGVRNFHY
+1028 DGTRNFHY

-1041 VQDKD
+1041 VQDKE

-1057 TPDGIIVVSDAYPG
+1057 TPDGVIVVSDAYPG

-1077 AELTAMQPQPQTVAE
+1077 EELTAMQPQTVAE
-1092 NATVEQQA
+1092 NTTVAQPA

-1109 NEAPAEEK
+1109 NEAPAQTESEV
-1117 GEANSPQSEATPQEE
+1117 NSPQAETETEAAQPTEQPS
-1132 TAEPQQQAV
+1132 
-1141 EPQQQAIPTD
+1141 IPTD
-1151 DKGSLLYHEVPVER
+1151 EKGNLLYHQAPVEL
-1165 TIEDLYDGSLDDTEI
+1165 TIKDLYDGTLDDAEI
-1180 TDFISANI
+1180 ADFVSTNI
-1188 EAAQKEYN
+1188 EAAQKEYDK
-1196 SVVKKAPKIGTDK
+1196 VVKKAPKIGTDK

-1217 AYQEEV
+1217 AYQAET

-1237 NERQRITHT
+1237 DERQRITHT
-1246 SPEELKNAE
+1246 MPAEVQAKE

-1260 EAARKD
+1260 EAARKEFRAGRD
-1266 YRGITAGDEENTT
+1266 EDQSFMTA
-1279 SVEDLVRDFLGGAKI
+1279 EDFTRDFLRNAKI
-1294 TPEDFRKETGLSISE
+1294 TPESFRDETGLPTTE
-1309 QKKFVGMI
+1309 QQKFVGTI

-1325 RLGEELA
+1325 KLAEELA
-1332 DYDEWNLGGRFFDG
+1332 DYDETSNGGIFFHG
-1346 DSNAARGAIIDVLL
+1346 DSNAARSTIIDTLV
-1360 SSRTRG
+1360 SSRSRA
-1366 DFKQQ
+1366 DFKAQTTR
-1371 DATEEEERYI
+1371 TEEDEYVRQ
-1381 EAVEQQREQWYYE
+1381 AEQQREQWYYE

-1405 YREIVLPELLR
+1405 YEETVLPELLR
-1416 KYANFAPDILYPQF
+1416 KYANFAPDIFYPQF
-1430 VASFEDAYVAEHSQT
+1430 AASFEDAYAAEHSQT
-1445 NNTENNEQQRNDTT
+1445 DNIENGEQGNDTT
-1459 AEEPTTTPGDTVL
+1459 TEEQGTDRSTTVL
-1472 QTEETNN
+1472 QGEETHN
-1479 SRGDSQS
+1479 SGRDSQS
-1486 EEQPTEVPTGVR
+1486 KEQGGEIPTGLQGEV
-1498 SSNENGTLPQST
+1498 ENATVSETTQG
-1510 PTEVDKEPLS
+1510 EVDKEPLS

-1563 KVRMGENQYAK
+1563 KVRMGENQYVK

-1580 TSEFGMI
+1580 TSEFGMV

-1627 KVKYYTSVTVSID
+1627 KVRYYTSVTVSID

-1700 SDSKVTQSSQT
+1700 SIGKDTQSSQT

-1729 ITDYAERVAEEHQAQ
+1729 ILDFAERVAAEHQSYQ
-1744 RTRKE
+1744 ERKE

-1761 QKEAGNYR
+1761 QKEAGNYK

-1824 FLSDNPTE
+1824 FLSDNPAE
-1832 GKVFVVDQVNKDGS
+1832 GNVFVVDQVNKDGS

-1852 MYGFSDME
+1852 MYGFPDME
-1860 SARQAYLSN
+1860 SAKQAYLSN
-1869 YEEGWQGLGNIT
+1869 YEEGWQGLGSIT
-1881 EVSKEE
+1881 EVKKED

-1904 YTSVK
+1904 YSTVK
-1909 TQDDTQ
+1909 TQGDVQ
-1915 TQKPTEIPRLTEKEK
+1915 TKKPTEAEL
-1930 REQRKQE
+1930 RERKKQE
-1937 LRNKI
+1937 LKNKL

-1953 VDPELFMMGVELAS
+1953 VDPELFMIGVELAS
-1967 MEIEDGV
+1967 MEIEDGA
-1974 RKFADFTK
+1974 RKFIDFAK
-1982 KMIAEIGDE
+1982 KMISEIGNE

-2002 ARDLPGMEELSKEMT
+2002 ARDLPGMESLSEEMT
-2017 PYEEVKAFNI
+2017 PYDEVKAFNI
-2027 TTIGDKGEE
+2027 ATIGKETEDI
-2036 VKPSVLDTAEQIN
+2036 KPSVFDTAEQIS
-2049 NEQTVERSAK
+2049 NEQAVELSAK
-2059 EEVKNTVETQ
+2059 EEAKNTVETE
-2069 DVDNEAYS
+2069 DVDNDVYS

-2091 VVRGKEHT
+2091 VVRGKERT
-2099 DSDAFKERKQVAKKH
+2099 DKGVYMQRKQAAREH

-2128 FNSPEDAQSFADKV
+2128 FDTPEDAQSFADKV

-2163 EIIRKDEDGDASNLL
+2163 EIMHEDSNAANLL
-2178 TDSHNEKEQSE
+2178 TDSHNEQEQSG
-2189 KEAELHGLKVGDK
+2189 KEAELHGLKIGDK
-2202 VLYKEKEATIFDFDN
+2202 VLYKGKEATIFDFDN
-2217 GRPVLD
+2217 DRPVLD
-2223 TGLAPVVYEVVDM
+2223 TGLAPVVYDVVDM
-2236 EAVKPIEKQEQTKTN
+2236 DAVKPIEKQEQTKTN

-2257 EEKTEAKAKEANNKT
+2257 EEKTEAKAEETNNKT
-2272 VSSHAE
+2272 LSSHVE
-2278 GNLFDTDT
+2278 GNLFDA
-2286 APTESLTNKEKEN
+2286 APTESLTNKDKN
-2299 EVHLST
+2299 DEVHVRNGGST
-2305 GETATKRERGHE
+2305 AKREQGHE
-2317 PRQNEPMG
+2317 PRQNEPLG

-2332 QRPDGRR
+2332 QRPDGQR
-2339 MDRRDTAHISTDT
+2339 MGGRDTTHSRTDA
-2352 ERGGGVPNVSEGKQR
+2352 ERSGRLSDVSKSKQR
-2367 LNSNNNHGERGVDY
+2367 LNTTNNHGERGVDY
-2381 APTSIDTRIEANIQA
+2381 APTSVDARIEANIQA
-2396 IELAKKLTENGEKAT
+2396 IELANELIENGEKAT
-2411 PQQMEILRKFSGW
+2411 PQQMAILRKFSGW

-2433 NPNGAYGEI
+2433 TVNGYYGEV
-2442 NKTPRILKELLGE
+2442 NKTPRKLKELLGE

-2468 YYTPTHIIDTLWDI
+2468 YYTPAHVIDTLWDI

-2488 KGGRILEGSAGIGN
+2488 KGGNILEGSAGIGN
-2502 IIAQIPT
+2502 IIGQIPT
-2509 HISENSNIHAV
+2509 HLSENSNIHAV
-2520 EKDPTAGSILSLLY
+2520 EKDPTAGGMLSLLY
-2534 PDAKV
+2534 PEAKV

-2545 ETSIPNGS
+2545 ETYIPNGS

-2579 KKFHDIHNFCIAKNI
+2579 KKFHDIHNFCIAKNV

-2604 FISSNGTLDNSQQIR
+2604 FISSNGTLDNSQKLR
-2619 NWVVNDGN
+2619 DWVVSEGN

-2646 TSDIIVVRKRVN
+2646 TSDIIVIRKRVN
-2658 GKKSAKAIDVS
+2658 GKKSANAIDVS
-2669 EVSGER
+2669 TVTGER
-2675 IAEFNT
+2675 TAEFNT
-2681 GEVKNVKGKMIP
+2681 GEVKNVKGEMIP

-2700 DYNKYFIEHP
+2700 DYNKYFVEHP
-2710 EKMAGV
+2710 ENMAGE
-2716 MGFAFEHGDTYRP
+2716 MDFAFEHGETYRA
-2729 TTKQLYPTK
+2729 TTKGLYPVQ
-2738 DKPQDKLLE
+2738 DKPQDKLLKD
-2747 EFVNSLSIDTEEQA
+2747 FVNSFAAKQEQA
-2761 QNVDNEQGI
+2761 VADNEKTD
-2770 NNSIYEELGS
+2770 NAVYKTLGS

-2789 SNGELCVAQYGQA
+2789 SNGELCIAQYGQA
-2802 VPLKLNAN
+2802 VPLGLNAN
-2810 KVKGHTKQECFKSYT
+2810 KVKGHTKQECFNAYT
-2825 DIKLALNDVLAYE
+2825 EIKQALDDVLTYE
-2838 TQNADDKGLQP
+2838 TENTNDKGLQP

-2854 NKAYDDFVNT
+2854 NKVYDDFVNT
-2864 YGHLN
+2864 YGHFH
-2869 KNTSISFLRNDIDF
+2869 KNTAISFLRKDVDYPNVL
-2883 SNILALETYK
+2883 SLENYK
-2893 EENDKNNNRVKI
+2893 EENDAKNKRVRI
-2905 YGKTDVFSKRVVT
+2905 FSKTDVFSKRVVT

-2969 ENPVS
+2969 EDPVS

-2993 QAEENNEN
+2993 QAEDNNEN
-3001 GEYSNNINALKKVIP
+3001 GAYNNNIKALKEVIP

-3026 NLGSSWVTPKL
+3026 NLGSSWVTPKI
-3037 YEEYIKNKT
+3037 YEDYTKEKT
-3046 GLDVTLIPVDG
+3046 GIEVKFVSVGG
-3057 TWVMKAP
+3057 TWFMKAP
-3064 LYGLAIE
+3064 EYGLGIE

-3077 VYSKLKGETI
+3077 VHSTIVQKTI

-3102 TISKTRKDWDGKKE
+3102 TVSKTQKNWDGKTE
-3116 TIVDKDATQ
+3116 TIIDKEATQ
-3125 ACNSRIDE
+3125 ACGARIDE
-3133 IRQDFKDWARGKV
+3133 IRQEFKDWARGKM

-3152 SQELEKIYND
+3152 NTEIERTYNET
-3162 KFNNYVAPTIPEEFI
+3162 FNNYVPIDIPSDFI
-3177 PERFGGAAQKIK
+3177 PKHFGGSTHNIT

-3194 AQAVVRGTTQ
+3194 AKAVVRGTMQ
-3204 PLILAHEVG
+3204 PLMLAHEVG

-3266 SDRGEDGRRRFY
+3266 ADHGAEGRKRFY

-3300 DSKDRQITFIKDK
+3300 DSEERQIAFIKDK
-3313 VDEKLAVLQ
+3313 VEEKMIVLEKMREADESGQ
-3322 RMKEANNEGDDF
+3322 SFM
-3334 ITRRVEKEISQ
+3334 TRRAEKELEQ
-3345 LQSEIT
+3345 LQEELATLTDNAAQKRNEKQLT
-3351 ALIENNESEQR
+3351 A
-3362 DKKAT
+3362 K
-3367 ASELKKKEVTKKNT
+3367 ELKKKEVSKQNA
-3381 EAKAKEMLDRRTDD
+3381 EVKAREMLDRRTDD
-3395 VEDFDEMG
+3395 VENFDDMG
-3403 IDALLIDEAHEYK
+3403 IDALLVDEAHEYK

-3425 RGVKGVDPSYSKKAQ
+3425 RGVKGVDPSYSKKSQ
-3440 SVFLKTQAVL
+3440 GVFLKTQAVL
-3450 SKNNGRNVIFATGTP
+3450 SKNHGRNVIFATGTP

-3480 MPADTMKEYGI
+3480 MPSDTMKEYGI
-3491 YYFDDFVRNFGNIQ
+3491 YYFDDFVRNFGSIQ

-3524 YINLPELAR
+3524 YIDLPELAR

-3538 ADIVLTRD
+3538 SDIVLTEE
-3546 QKELKEKIP
+3546 QEELKEKIP
-3555 EIKGGKAQDI
+3555 EIEGGKAQDI

-3570 KSLRSV
+3570 KALRSV
-3576 MKYVKDQLTIF
+3576 MKYVKKQLTDYD
-3587 ENMSGAEKKENTHI
+3587 NMSGKEKKENSHI

-3620 ATAEDDVNSKTN
+3620 ATAEDDVNNKTN
-3632 EAVRQTLQSL
+3632 EAVRQTLSAL
-3642 KDTNSYKGTVAIFA
+3642 KETASYKGTVAIFA
-3656 DIYQNKAFGFN
+3656 DIYQNKASGFN
-3667 LYEDIKKKLIEKG
+3667 LYEDIRKKLIEQG
-3680 VPEKEIFVMKPGM
+3680 VPEKEIFIMKPGM
-3693 TINKKLEIFNK
+3693 TINKKLEIFDK

-3711 VILGSTFTLGTG
+3711 VVMGSTFTLGTG

-3734 HLDAPNRPM
+3734 HVDAPNRPM

-3756 NIHKEMNNPVRILR
+3756 NIHKDMNKPVRILR

-3794 IMNSKQLIE
+3794 IMNSKQLMA
-3803 NSMENRELEE
+3803 NSMENRAIEE
-3813 EADLFGDTVAQLS
+3813 EEDVFGDTVAQLS
-3826 GSEYAMLKNQAEKDV
+3826 GSEYAMLKNQAEKAV
-3841 RKYESKKRQWEADQ
+3841 RKFESKKRQWEADQ

-3860 AKPRLKGQISKAEQL
+3860 AKPRLRGQIFDAERML
-3875 LENNNA
+3875 ADNSAHLETVT
-3881 SLKAVK
+3881 K
-3887 ETFPNGKFNQ
+3887 TFPNGEFKK
-3897 ITIGKQQFDS
+3897 ITIGKMQFDS
-3907 IEAMADFI
+3907 VDAMSDFI
-3915 KDYNKKI
+3915 KDFNKKI
-3922 NEESNK
+3922 REESDK
-3928 LKEKANAN
+3928 IKDSANSN
-3936 YNSQMVVNI
+3936 YNSKLVVNI
-3945 DGLEFTIH
+3945 DGLDFVVHTEMT
-3953 LELAKETANKGVS
+3953 KETISKGINI
-3966 LFSKITRKMYYSQ
+3966 FSKTTRKMYYSQ
-3979 DELGLK
+3979 EELGLK
-3985 NVPIKQGLLR
+3985 NVSIKQGLLR
-3995 NGIEDILKNV
+3995 NGIEDIVLNV

-4012 ERINT
+4012 ERIDT
-4017 LKQNITR
+4017 LNQNIAR
-4024 YKSDLELILARD
+4024 YKSDLELILTRD
-4036 GKPFEFKNELETAKQ
+4036 GKPFEFEKELENAKE
-4051 KLEEYTEA
+4051 KYEEYTEA
-4059 MKEELEEKEK
+4059 MKKELEEKEK
-4069 KYAAMD
+4069 KYAELD
-4075 SEIKTAT
+4075 SKVEEAGNLSKAT
-4082 NIIGAEEAEDEDS
+4082 EAEEDEN
-4095 TESKDTKDDILYRT
+4095 EKDTDSDVL
-4109 VFGGNSG
+4109 
-4116 YVGYSMSKRAAEAKE
+4116 
-4131 EGRYPKTEFR
+4131 FR
-4141 REYHITAKSLDMLTS
+4141 RGNVLNSSIDIDEITQHAKAVASVLHLDN
-4156 LGFIDNSE
+4156 IE
-4164 WHHTSM
+4164 VV
-4170 YGNKTPFY
+4170 
-4178 GWAEDELADDY
+4178 ADDSIFED
-4189 LKHKKEIDTLCKGI
+4189 KK
-4203 DPKTKQPLI
+4203 
-4212 EKVEKPQYEYKFEL
+4212 
-4226 PQYNEAATAANPIIE
+4226 
-4241 WRHKQI
+4241 
-4247 EKYDQFTGFKGYA
+4247 
-4260 YETKEKKK
+4260 
-4268 ERDAFLHSL
+4268 
-4277 NEQMEEKI
+4277 
-4285 REMLAKDFPDYLAAK
+4285 
-4300 NAIEAYNN
+4300 
-4308 YEEDLRKAIG
+4308 
-4318 ERIKEYLD
+4318 
-4326 IDKYSQRWREQ
+4326 
-4337 TATTQPTANIE
+4337 
-4348 TLTNH
+4348 
-4353 AESVVQNLHL
+4353 
-4363 NNVEIVPDG
+4363 
-4372 SSLNGEQATAKGFYN
+4372 ATAKGFYN
-4387 KRTGKIVVVA
+4387 KKTGKITIIA
-4397 GNHTDIADIEKTVL
+4397 SNHTDIADIEKTVL
-4411 HEAVAHH
+4411 HEAVAHY
-4418 GLRELFGDNFDNFL
+4418 GLRQLFGNDFDKFL
-4432 DTVFAKADIET
+4432 DTVFAKSDIET
-4443 RQQIAHLSAKHGWN
+4443 RRQIAHLSAKHGWN
-4457 IRTATEEYL
+4457 VRTATEEYL

-4493 MSAFGLHHANITD
+4493 MNAFGLHHAKLTD
-4506 NDLRYIL
+4506 NDLRYML

-4520 QNSGKHS
+4520 QGGGKRS
-4527 ILDKAE
+4527 ILDMAE
-4533 DIAMQ
+4533 DIATQ
-4538 YRLKAGNY
+4538 YRLKVGNHADKV
-4546 ANKAT
+4546 ANKLNVVNERFNEELSNLTEDNADKVALWLGKPSKVLLAAGVEDKPMKLYGNKVIRKMKKHGFSLEELRNLPRAVADPIAVFDNIGRKGNRSVLTELHTENGNFLVAIDLGKGKEDIDFNIISSVFGKGDNKVVDWINKGFAT
-4551 DNVLYRSSI
+4551 YINKEKALNYLHHSAPIAEALSNSRLSSAAKIIKDFHNPKLNSNVLYRSSI

-4574 YEKET
+4574 YEEET

-4585 DSVPKTHNFFRR
+4585 GSVPKTHNFFRR

-4616 LEATG
+4616 LETTG
-4621 DKMASHEDTYK
+4621 DKMASHENTYK

-4691 KRAAQNDENVLKAKK
+4691 KRAAQNEENVLKAKK
-4706 ALEDALVAYNEDP
+4706 SLEDALAAYNEDP
-4719 TSKNE
+4719 TSENE
-4724 AAVQKAQEKYTK
+4724 TAVQKAQEKYSK
-4736 VYDKALEVYTS
+4736 VYDKALEVHTS
-4747 RDYSGLTELTGKEDV
+4747 RDYSGLTELTDKEDV

-4776 ETPNAMPKV
+4776 ETPDAMPKV
-4785 TAFWSKVNAAT
+4785 TAFWGKVNAAT

-4828 GWAEPTADD
+4828 GWAKPTADD

-4921 ANIPANATPDEISKI
+4921 ANIPTDATPDEISKI

-4942 EMQRLAEQGTAIKQ
+4942 EMQRLAEQGAAIKQ

-4968 GEGEEHTIKVWR
+4968 GEGAEHTIKVWR
-4980 GGKEYVIYIN
+4980 GGKEYIIYIN

-5070 RNLLFSG
+5070 RSLFFSG

-5091 NMNDETERYF
+5091 DMNDETERYF

-5115 LQDIESIKKEVKDAV
+5115 LRDIESIKKEVEDAI

-5175 VDSIY
+5175 VDAIY

-5251 TALCGGGDDDKYWD
+5251 TGLCGGGDDDKYWD

-5271 RNNIVLRIPF
+5271 RNNIVLRLPF

-5335 GNGGNLSITLTPTV
+5335 GNGGNLPITLTPTV

-5360 DYFGRKI
+5360 DYFGRKV
-5367 YNDNEN
+5367 YNDNE
-5373 KEFAPGWTKAFSST
+5373 KKKFAPGWTKAFSST

-5405 DVDRGGV
+5405 DVDRGAV
-5412 NLNPDVINHFVKG
+5412 SLNPDVINHFVKG

-5440 LYKGFSGDAKE
+5440 LYKGFSGNAKE

-5466 LDERSVRSSAQGSY
+5466 LDERSVRSSTQGSY

-5538 ETLSHIDNTTDK
+5538 ETLNHIDNTTDK

-5595 NLKSSLRSLKRNE
+5595 NLKYSLRSLKRNE

>member
-6 NNIKVIYNALA
+6 NNIKVIYNTLA
-17 KEGYNDLGSEQE
+17 KEGYNDLGTEQE

-37 NNRKLVYNT
+37 NNRKLIYNT

-67 QPRAEQQQEEEIKPV
+67 QPKARQQQEEEMKPV
-82 KPAKIDPRFVAP
+82 EPARIDPRFVAP

-99 TDAQPIMKSVQQD
+99 TDAQPILKGIQQG
-112 TGFTAPQDYNS
+112 TGFVAPQDYNP

-129 NVDKDYNVASH
+129 NVGKNYNVASH

-152 ADSNLGEVIDNLYTV
+152 TDSNLGEVIDNLYIV
-167 YDEAYKKDNPKKI
+167 YDEAYKKDNPQKI
-180 AEAANMARSMGLDNE
+180 AEAVNMARSMGLDNE

-210 NVANNIADYMY
+210 NVANNMADYLY

-226 GDPLYALKEVYYDKD
+226 GDPLYALKEVYYDKG
-241 FQKKLKDTTTRL
+241 FQKKLKDTATRL
-253 GLDNTQG
+253 GLRNTQG

-265 LKPALQRKLEN
+265 LKPAMQRKLQN
-276 ERGFTDT
+276 ERGYTGNI
-283 VNFGVQSGSDD
+283 NFGIHSGDEKTQQL
-294 VAKNTEVFE
+294 VEVFGQ
-303 KRKAE
+303 RKAE
-308 EDLLQK
+308 EERLQQ
-314 QVDAMN
+314 QVDAMR
-320 AEGKRIEEKGQQ
+320 AEGERLEEQGERLH
-332 MYDPNYKNRPWW
+332 DPNYKNRPWW

-362 GIKRNPEAEELMR
+362 GIERNPDAEKLMR

-381 RMADDAQA
+381 RMAGDAQA

-445 AADAYANNRATAAQ
+445 AAAAYANNRATAAQ
-459 KALLNAVT
+459 KALLNAVA

-539 GELAGRFV
+539 GELAGRFA

-564 VAADTHKRMTGD
+564 VAADAKSRMTGD

-612 ENQSELFG
+612 ENQSELVG

-746 NDADSYADVIFGT
+746 NDADTHADVIFGT

-779 LLQSYIDSE
+779 LLQSYIDNT
-788 KLNKEQK
+788 KLNNEQK

-917 EIKAAVNKANA
+917 EIKAAVNKTNA
-928 EIDNLTHKDSGT
+928 EIDNLTHNDSGT
-940 IIRATLKN
+940 IIRAALKN

-956 SGNVAMSPDGKSID
+956 SGNVATSPDGKSID
-970 TEKSDNDIVVY
+970 TERSDSDIVVY
-981 NTESGKKEMLNI
+981 NTENGKKEMLNI

-1000 TPIDAATYKANNAAE
+1000 TPIDAATYKADSAAE
-1015 TTQQIAETEAAKI
+1015 TTRQIAEAEAAKI
-1028 DGVRNFHY
+1028 DGTRSFHY

-1041 VQDKD
+1041 VQDKE

-1057 TPDGIIVVSDAYPG
+1057 TPDGVIVVSDAYPG

-1077 AELTAMQPQPQTVAE
+1077 EELTAMQPQTVAE
-1092 NATVEQQA
+1092 NTMVAQPA
-1100 EEAVADNES
+1100 EEAVTDNES
-1109 NEAPAEEK
+1109 NGTPAQTESEV
-1117 GEANSPQSEATPQEE
+1117 NSPQAETETEAAQPTEQPS
-1132 TAEPQQQAV
+1132 
-1141 EPQQQAIPTD
+1141 IPTD
-1151 DKGSLLYHEVPVER
+1151 EKGNLLYHQAPVEL
-1165 TIEDLYDGSLDDTEI
+1165 TIKDLYDGALDDAEI
-1180 TDFISANI
+1180 ADFVSANI
-1188 EAAQKEYN
+1188 EAAQKEYDK
-1196 SVVKKAPKIGTDK
+1196 VVKKAPKIGTDK

-1217 AYQEEV
+1217 AYQAET

-1237 NERQRITHT
+1237 DERQRITHT
-1246 SPEELKNAE
+1246 MPAEVQAKEDERQRITHTMPAEVQAKE

-1260 EAARKD
+1260 EAARQD
-1266 YRGITAGDEENTT
+1266 FRNGYDGSQQFDTA
-1279 SVEDLVRDFLGGAKI
+1279 EDLTRDFLRSAKI
-1294 TPEDFRKETGLSISE
+1294 TPESFRDETGLPTTE
-1309 QKKFVGMI
+1309 QQKFVGTI

-1325 RLGEELA
+1325 KLAEELA
-1332 DYDEWNLGGRFFDG
+1332 DYDETSNGGIFFHG
-1346 DSNAARGAIIDVLL
+1346 DSNAARSTIIDTLV
-1360 SSRTRG
+1360 SSRSRA
-1366 DFKQQ
+1366 DFKAQTTR
-1371 DATEEEERYI
+1371 AEEDEYVRQ
-1381 EAVEQQREQWYYE
+1381 AEQQREQWYYE

-1405 YREIVLPELLR
+1405 YEETVLPELLR
-1416 KYANFAPDILYPQF
+1416 KYANFAPDIFYPQF
-1430 VASFEDAYVAEHSQT
+1430 AASFEDAYAAEHSQT
-1445 NNTENNEQQRNDTT
+1445 DNIENGEQGNDTT
-1459 AEEPTTTPGDTVL
+1459 TEEQGTDRSTTVL
-1472 QTEETNN
+1472 QGEETHN
-1479 SRGDSQS
+1479 SGRDSQS
-1486 EEQPTEVPTGVR
+1486 KEQGTEVSAGVQGTNENAAVPPGAPTEVESETDYTL
-1498 SSNENGTLPQST
+1498 SDKKAENGENFYQDVNGNIDLADIPE
-1510 PTEVDKEPLS
+1510 EVFDKIDKPKAPL
-1520 EEAAQSLITS
+1520 
-1530 MEENAIE
+1530 
-1537 DPEIR
+1537 R
-1542 LTPQTW
+1542 LTPSMLKHVFDRHGKEMGLSRTDDA
-1548 LETFGINN
+1548 
-1556 SIDTPIG
+1556 IDFILDVMDNFDH
-1563 KVRMGENQYAK
+1563 VRQG
-1574 LQDKKR
+1574 DKNA
-1580 TSEFGMI
+1580 
-1587 SLTLSDPDVI
+1587 VI
-1597 FVEPSKAKGEDVAE
+1597 FSIENGRSRTGRRAVTILLNSESGEYYGIKTSGYE
-1611 RNFSYVFAK
+1611 RIE
-1620 TFKRNGN
+1620 G
-1627 KVKYYTSVTVSID
+1627 
-1640 GLEISVSSHFVNP
+1640 
-1653 NKMLNKLMEFNREYT
+1653 LNKKPLLWEKGAN
-1668 KETLFSNS
+1668 ETSATGAAPANVTTEQAQQGSEPAGSASNHS
-1676 SEMRLAEHQ
+1676 NGSA
-1685 SDVPDLLPTQENNVS
+1685 
-1700 SDSKVTQSSQT
+1700 SKVTQSSQT

-1729 ITDYAERVAEEHQAQ
+1729 ITDYAQRVATEHQAH
-1744 RTRKE
+1744 RARKA

-1761 QKEAGNYR
+1761 QKEAGNYK

-1832 GKVFVVDQVNKDGS
+1832 GNVFVVDQINKDGS

-1860 SARQAYLSN
+1860 SAKRAYLSN
-1869 YEEGWQGLGNIT
+1869 YGEGWQGLGSIT
-1881 EVSKEE
+1881 EVKKED

-1904 YTSVK
+1904 YSTVK
-1909 TQDDTQ
+1909 TQGDVQ
-1915 TQKPTEIPRLTEKEK
+1915 TKKPTEAEL
-1930 REQRKQE
+1930 RERKKQE
-1937 LRNKI
+1937 LKNKL

-1953 VDPELFMMGVELAS
+1953 VDPELFMIGVELAS
-1967 MEIEDGV
+1967 MEIEDGA
-1974 RKFADFTK
+1974 RKFVDFAK
-1982 KMIAEIGDE
+1982 KMISEIGDE

-2002 ARDLPGMEELSKEMT
+2002 TRDLPGMESLSEEMT
-2017 PYEEVKAFNI
+2017 PYDEVRVFNVA
-2027 TTIGDKGEE
+2027 TIGKETED
-2036 VKPSVLDTAEQIN
+2036 VKPSVFDTAEQIS
-2049 NEQTVERSAK
+2049 NEQAVEHSAK
-2059 EEVKNTVETQ
+2059 EEAKSIVESE
-2069 DVDNEAYS
+2069 DVDNDVYS

-2091 VVRGKEHT
+2091 VVRGKERT
-2099 DSDAFKERKQVAKKH
+2099 DKGVYMQRKQAAREH

-2128 FNSPEDAQSFADKV
+2128 FDTPEDAQSFADKV

-2163 EIIRKDEDGDASNLL
+2163 EIMHEDSNAANLL
-2178 TDSHNEKEQSE
+2178 TDSHNEQEQSG
-2189 KEAELHGLKVGDK
+2189 KEAELHGLKIGDK
-2202 VLYKEKEATIFDFDN
+2202 VLYKGKEATIFDFDN

-2223 TGLAPVVYEVVDM
+2223 TGLAPVVYDVVDM
-2236 EAVKPIEKQEQTKTN
+2236 DAVKPIEKQEQTKTN

-2257 EEKTEAKAKEANNKT
+2257 EEKTEAKAEETNNKT
-2272 VSSHAE
+2272 LSSHVE
-2278 GNLFDTDT
+2278 GNLFDA
-2286 APTESLTNKEKEN
+2286 APTESLTNKDKN
-2299 EVHLST
+2299 DEVHVRNGGST
-2305 GETATKRERGHE
+2305 AKREQGHE
-2317 PRQNEPMG
+2317 PRQNEPLG

-2332 QRPDGRR
+2332 QRPDGQR
-2339 MDRRDTAHISTDT
+2339 MGGRDTTHSRTDA
-2352 ERGGGVPNVSEGKQR
+2352 ERSGRLSDVSKSKQR
-2367 LNSNNNHGERGVDY
+2367 LNTTNNHGERGVDY
-2381 APTSIDTRIEANIQA
+2381 APTSVDARIEANIQA
-2396 IELAKKLTENGEKAT
+2396 IELANELIENGEKAT
-2411 PQQMEILRKFSGW
+2411 PQQMAVLRKFSGW

-2433 NPNGAYGEI
+2433 TVNGYYGEV
-2442 NKTPRILKELLGE
+2442 NRTPRKLKELLGE

-2468 YYTPTHIIDTLWDI
+2468 YYTPAHIIDTLWDI

-2488 KGGRILEGSAGIGN
+2488 KGGNILEGSAGIGN
-2502 IIAQIPT
+2502 IIGQIPT
-2509 HISENSNIHAV
+2509 HLSENSNIHAV
-2520 EKDPTAGSILSLLY
+2520 EKDPTAGGMLSLLY
-2534 PDAKV
+2534 PEAKV

-2545 ETSIPNGS
+2545 ETYIPNGS

-2604 FISSNGTLDNSQQIR
+2604 FISSNGTLDNSQKLR
-2619 NWVVNDGN
+2619 DWVVSEGN

-2646 TSDIIVVRKRVN
+2646 TSDIIVIRKRVN
-2658 GKKSAKAIDVS
+2658 GKKSANAIDVS
-2669 EVSGER
+2669 TVTGER
-2675 IAEFNT
+2675 TAEFNT
-2681 GEVKNVKGKMIP
+2681 GEVKNVKGEMIP

-2700 DYNKYFIEHP
+2700 DYNKYFVEHP
-2710 EKMAGV
+2710 ENMAGE
-2716 MGFAFEHGDTYRP
+2716 MDFAFEHGETYRA
-2729 TTKQLYPTK
+2729 TTKGLYPVQ
-2738 DKPQDKLLE
+2738 DKPQDKLLKD
-2747 EFVNSLSIDTEEQA
+2747 FVNSFAAKQEQA
-2761 QNVDNEQGI
+2761 VADNEKTD
-2770 NNSIYEELGS
+2770 NAVYKTLGS

-2789 SNGELCVAQYGQA
+2789 SNGELCIAQYGQA
-2802 VPLKLNAN
+2802 VPLGLNAN
-2810 KVKGHTKQECFKSYT
+2810 KVKGHTKQECFNAYT
-2825 DIKLALNDVLAYE
+2825 EIKQALDDVLTYE
-2838 TQNADDKGLQP
+2838 TENTNDKGLQP

-2854 NKAYDDFVNT
+2854 NKVYDDFVNT
-2864 YGHLN
+2864 YGHFH
-2869 KNTSISFLRNDIDF
+2869 KNTAISFLHKDVDYPNVL
-2883 SNILALETYK
+2883 SLENYK
-2893 EENDKNNNRVKI
+2893 EENDARNNRVRI
-2905 YGKTDVFSKRVVT
+2905 FSKTDVFSKRVVT

-2953 SEDAVKDEI
+2953 SENAVKDEI

-2969 ENPVS
+2969 EDPVS

-2993 QAEENNEN
+2993 QAEDNNEN
-3001 GEYSNNINALKKVIP
+3001 GAYNNNIKALKEVVP

-3037 YEEYIKNKT
+3037 YEDYTKEKT
-3046 GLDVTLIPVDG
+3046 GIEVKFVSVGG
-3057 TWVMKAP
+3057 TWFMKAP
-3064 LYGLAIE
+3064 EYGLGIE

-3077 VYSKLKGETI
+3077 VHSTIVQKTI

-3102 TISKTRKDWDGKKE
+3102 TVSKTQKNWDGKTE
-3116 TIVDKDATQ
+3116 TIIDKEATQ
-3125 ACNSRIDE
+3125 ACGARIDE
-3133 IRQDFKDWARGKV
+3133 IRQEFKDWARGKM

-3152 SQELEKIYND
+3152 NTEIERTYNET
-3162 KFNNYVAPTIPEEFI
+3162 FNNYVPIDIPSDFI
-3177 PERFGGAAQKIK
+3177 PKHFGGSTHNIT

-3194 AQAVVRGTTQ
+3194 AKAVVRGTMQ
-3204 PLILAHEVG
+3204 PLMLAHEVG

-3266 SDRGEDGRRRFY
+3266 ADHGAEGRKRFY

-3300 DSKDRQITFIKDK
+3300 DSEERQIAFIKDK
-3313 VDEKLAVLQ
+3313 VEEKMIVLEKMREADESGQ
-3322 RMKEANNEGDDF
+3322 SFM
-3334 ITRRVEKEISQ
+3334 TRRAEKELEQ
-3345 LQSEIT
+3345 LQEELATLTDNAAQKRNEKQLT
-3351 ALIENNESEQR
+3351 A
-3362 DKKAT
+3362 K
-3367 ASELKKKEVTKKNT
+3367 ELKKKEVSKQNT
-3381 EAKAKEMLDRRTDD
+3381 AVKAREMLDRRTDD
-3395 VEDFDEMG
+3395 TQNFDDMG

-3425 RGVKGVDPSYSKKAQ
+3425 RGVKGVDPSYSKKSQ
-3440 SVFLKTQAVL
+3440 GVFLKTQAVL
-3450 SKNNGRNVIFATGTP
+3450 SKNHGRNVIFATGTP

-3480 MPADTMKEYGI
+3480 MPSDTMKEYGI
-3491 YYFDDFVRNFGNIQ
+3491 YYFDDFVRNFGSIQ

-3524 YINLPELAR
+3524 YIDLPELAR

-3538 ADIVLTRD
+3538 SDIVLTEE
-3546 QKELKEKIP
+3546 QEELKEKIP
-3555 EIKGGKAQDI
+3555 EIEGGKAQDI

-3570 KSLRSV
+3570 KALRSV
-3576 MKYVKDQLTIF
+3576 MKYVKKQLTDYD
-3587 ENMSGAEKKENTHI
+3587 NMSGKEKKENSHI

-3620 ATAEDDVNSKTN
+3620 ATAEDDVNNKTN
-3632 EAVRQTLQSL
+3632 EAVRQTLSAL
-3642 KDTNSYKGTVAIFA
+3642 KETASYKGTVAIFA
-3656 DIYQNKAFGFN
+3656 DIYQNKASGFN
-3667 LYEDIKKKLIEKG
+3667 LYEDIRKKLIEQG
-3680 VPEKEIFVMKPGM
+3680 VPEKEIFIMKPGM
-3693 TINKKLEIFNK
+3693 TINKKLEIFDK

-3711 VILGSTFTLGTG
+3711 VVMGSTFTLGTG

-3734 HLDAPNRPM
+3734 HVDAPNRPM

-3756 NIHKEMNNPVRILR
+3756 NIHKDMNKPVRILR

-3794 IMNSKQLIE
+3794 IMNSKQLMA
-3803 NSMENRELEE
+3803 NSMENRAIEE
-3813 EADLFGDTVAQLS
+3813 EEDVFGDTVAQLS
-3826 GSEYAMLKNQAEKDV
+3826 GSEYAMLKNQAEKAV
-3841 RKYESKKRQWEADQ
+3841 RKFESKKRQWEADQ

-3860 AKPRLKGQISKAEQL
+3860 AKPRLRGQIFDAERML
-3875 LENNNA
+3875 ADNSAHLETVT
-3881 SLKAVK
+3881 K
-3887 ETFPNGKFNQ
+3887 TFPNGEFKK
-3897 ITIGKQQFDS
+3897 ITIGKMQFDS
-3907 IEAMADFI
+3907 VDAMSDFI
-3915 KDYNKKI
+3915 KDFNKKI
-3922 NEESNK
+3922 REESDK
-3928 LKEKANAN
+3928 IKDSANSN
-3936 YNSQMVVNI
+3936 YNSKLVVNI
-3945 DGLEFTIH
+3945 DGLDFVVHTEMT
-3953 LELAKETANKGVS
+3953 KETISKGINI
-3966 LFSKITRKMYYSQ
+3966 FSKTTRKMYYSQ
-3979 DELGLK
+3979 EELGLK

-3995 NGIEDILKNV
+3995 NGIEDIVLNV

-4012 ERINT
+4012 ERIDT
-4017 LKQNITR
+4017 LNQNIAR

-4036 GKPFEFKNELETAKQ
+4036 GKPFEFEKELENAKE
-4051 KLEEYTEA
+4051 KYEEYTEA
-4059 MKEELEEKEK
+4059 MKKELEEKEK
-4069 KYAAMD
+4069 KYAELD
-4075 SEIKTAT
+4075 SKVEEAGNLSKAT
-4082 NIIGAEEAEDEDS
+4082 EAEEDEN
-4095 TESKDTKDDILYRT
+4095 EKDTDSDVL
-4109 VFGGNSG
+4109 
-4116 YVGYSMSKRAAEAKE
+4116 
-4131 EGRYPKTEFR
+4131 FR
-4141 REYHITAKSLDMLTS
+4141 RGNVL
-4156 LGFIDNSE
+4156 NS
-4164 WHHTSM
+4164 S
-4170 YGNKTPFY
+4170 
-4178 GWAEDELADDY
+4178 
-4189 LKHKKEIDTLCKGI
+4189 I
-4203 DPKTKQPLI
+4203 
-4212 EKVEKPQYEYKFEL
+4212 
-4226 PQYNEAATAANPIIE
+4226 
-4241 WRHKQI
+4241 
-4247 EKYDQFTGFKGYA
+4247 
-4260 YETKEKKK
+4260 
-4268 ERDAFLHSL
+4268 
-4277 NEQMEEKI
+4277 
-4285 REMLAKDFPDYLAAK
+4285 
-4300 NAIEAYNN
+4300 
-4308 YEEDLRKAIG
+4308 
-4318 ERIKEYLD
+4318 D
-4326 IDKYSQRWREQ
+4326 IDEI
-4337 TATTQPTANIE
+4337 TQHAKAVASVLHLDNIE
-4348 TLTNH
+4348 
-4353 AESVVQNLHL
+4353 VVA
-4363 NNVEIVPDG
+4363 DG
-4372 SSLNGEQATAKGFYN
+4372 SIFEDKKATAKGFYN
-4387 KRTGKIVVVA
+4387 KKTGKITIIA
-4397 GNHTDIADIEKTVL
+4397 SNHTDIADIEKTVL
-4411 HEAVAHH
+4411 HEAVAHY
-4418 GLRELFGDNFDNFL
+4418 GLRQLFGNDFDKFL
-4432 DTVFAKADIET
+4432 DTVFAKSDIET
-4443 RQQIAHLSAKHGWN
+4443 RRQIAHLSAKHGWN
-4457 IRTATEEYL
+4457 VRTATEEYL

-4493 MSAFGLHHANITD
+4493 MSAFGLHHAKLTD
-4506 NDLRYIL
+4506 NDLRYML

-4520 QNSGKHS
+4520 QGGGKRS
-4527 ILDKAE
+4527 ILDMAE
-4533 DIAMQ
+4533 DIATQ
-4538 YRLKAGNY
+4538 YRLKVGNHADKFTNELNAVNERFNEELSNLTEDNADKVALWLGKPSKVLLAAGVEDKPMKLYGNKVIRKMKKHGFSLEELRNLPRAVADPIAVFDNIGREGNRSVLTELHTENGNFLVAIDLGKGKEDIDFNIISSVFGKGDNKVVDWINKGFATYINKEKALNY
-4546 ANKAT
+4546 LHHSAPIAEALSNSRLSSAAKIIK
-4551 DNVLYRSSI
+4551 DFHNPKLNSNVLYRSSI

-4574 YEKET
+4574 YEEET

-4585 DSVPKTHNFFRR
+4585 GSVPKTHNFFRR

-4706 ALEDALVAYNEDP
+4706 SLEDALAAYNEDP
-4719 TSKNE
+4719 TSENE
-4724 AAVQKAQEKYTK
+4724 TAVQKAQEKYSK
-4736 VYDKALEVYTS
+4736 VYDKALEVHTS

-4776 ETPNAMPKV
+4776 ETPDAMPKV
-4785 TAFWSKVNAAT
+4785 TAFWGKVNAAT

-4828 GWAEPTADD
+4828 GWAKPTADD

-4921 ANIPANATPDEISKI
+4921 ANIPTDATPDEISKI

-4968 GEGEEHTIKVWR
+4968 GEGAEHTIKVWR
-4980 GGKEYVIYIN
+4980 GGKEYIIYIN

-5070 RNLLFSG
+5070 RNLFFSG

-5091 NMNDETERYF
+5091 DMNDETERYF

-5115 LQDIESIKKEVKDAV
+5115 LRDIESIKKEVEDAI

-5175 VDSIY
+5175 VDAIY

-5251 TALCGGGDDDKYWD
+5251 TGLCGGGDDDKYWD

-5271 RNNIVLRIPF
+5271 RNNIVLRLPF

-5335 GNGGNLSITLTPTV
+5335 GNGGNLPITLTPTV

-5360 DYFGRKI
+5360 DYFGRKV
-5367 YNDNEN
+5367 YNDNE
-5373 KEFAPGWTKAFSST
+5373 KKKFAPGWTKAFSST

-5405 DVDRGGV
+5405 DVDRGAV
-5412 NLNPDVINHFVKG
+5412 SLNPDVINHFVKG

-5440 LYKGFSGDAKE
+5440 LYKGFSGNAKE

-5466 LDERSVRSSAQGSY
+5466 LDERSVRSSTQGSY

-5494 SNYKKQVKMG
+5494 SNYKKQAKMG

-5538 ETLSHIDNTTDK
+5538 ETLNHIDNTTDK

-5595 NLKSSLRSLKRNE
+5595 NLKYSLRSLKRNE

-5630 TMRIIREMNKLFKKK
+5630 TMHIIREMNKLFKKK

>member
-1 MPDIK
+1 
-6 NNIKVIYNALA
+6 
-17 KEGYNDLGSEQE
+17 
-29 FAESMADE
+29 
-37 NNRKLVYNT
+37 
-46 LKGKEFAD
+46 
-54 VKDYDSFSNMVYQ
+54 
-67 QPRAEQQQEEEIKPV
+67 
-82 KPAKIDPRFVAP
+82 
-94 NVGKP
+94 
-99 TDAQPIMKSVQQD
+99 
-112 TGFTAPQDYNS
+112 
-123 QNAFLS
+123 
-129 NVDKDYNVASH
+129 
-140 IPDAQQPIKMYG
+140 
-152 ADSNLGEVIDNLYTV
+152 
-167 YDEAYKKDNPKKI
+167 
-180 AEAANMARSMGLDNE
+180 
-195 QAEKALTLVHGLYSQ
+195 
-210 NVANNIADYMY
+210 
-221 SRMNN
+221 
-226 GDPLYALKEVYYDKD
+226 
-241 FQKKLKDTTTRL
+241 
-253 GLDNTQG
+253 
-260 FVEYY
+260 
-265 LKPALQRKLEN
+265 
-276 ERGFTDT
+276 
-283 VNFGVQSGSDD
+283 
-294 VAKNTEVFE
+294 
-303 KRKAE
+303 
-308 EDLLQK
+308 
-314 QVDAMN
+314 
-320 AEGKRIEEKGQQ
+320 
-332 MYDPNYKNRPWW
+332 
-344 ADLIP
+344 
-349 VEGGG
+349 
-354 RSAYDEAE
+354 
-362 GIKRNPEAEELMR
+362 
-375 TGQAMQ
+375 
-381 RMADDAQA
+381 
-389 AISEDNILRTRKTDG
+389 
-404 LTNQIKNAFGRI
+404 
-416 LRGGA
+416 
-421 KTATDIRTW
+421 
-430 DFGFTDLKDATVIKA
+430 
-445 AADAYANNRATAAQ
+445 
-459 KALLNAVT
+459 
-467 LKNAVM
+467 
-473 GKHGDALGGLYGA
+473 
-486 AGTTIQMAPYMM
+486 
-498 QFAASPVKGVGVGF
+498 
-512 QKYCRTQLEKAF
+512 
-524 GKYATEAVGKFVIKS
+524 
-539 GELAGRFV
+539 
-547 GDVAQ
+547 
-552 GAAMTTIFNMPA
+552 
-564 VAADTHKRMTGD
+564 
-576 LEATTDSKGNIV
+576 
-588 YSGKRTNVKSGGR
+588 
-601 AFAEAF
+601 
-607 TAQTI
+607 
-612 ENQSELFG
+612 
-620 EYLKPL
+620 
-626 ANFTQKGAAKAMDKW
+626 
-641 GLSKTKDFLTGI
+641 
-653 NNKQIMKSFNRFTK
+653 
-667 NTEWNGLFGEVGE
+667 
-680 EIVGNFE
+680 
-687 NAFTV
+687 
-692 GDLNLNLDINDDN
+692 
-705 SVFSKKVNTDIILGV
+705 
-720 GLGCGIISGARVGSY
+720 
-735 IRNNRKLNTAI
+735 
-746 NDADSYADVIFGT
+746 
-759 DRWQQIKSEIDN
+759 
-771 APDDKAGN
+771 
-779 LLQSYIDSE
+779 
-788 KLNKEQK
+788 
-795 QTIVDYT
+795 
-802 VNTYIKRGNDISQL
+802 
-816 KNAIEDNI
+816 
-824 SSEQQEV
+824 
-831 QSAYENGQNARDAQ
+831 

-857 KHAAELL
+857 KHAAEVL

-893 QRETALKYIIART
+893 QREAALKYIIART

-917 EIKAAVNKANA
+917 EIKAAVNKTNA

-956 SGNVAMSPDGKSID
+956 SGNVATSPDGKSID
-970 TEKSDNDIVVY
+970 TEKSDSDIVVY
-981 NTESGKKEMLNI
+981 NTENGKKEMLNI

-1000 TPIDAATYKANNAAE
+1000 TPIDAATYKADSAAE
-1015 TTQQIAETEAAKI
+1015 TTQQIAEAEAAKI
-1028 DGVRNFHY
+1028 DGTRSFHY

-1041 VQDKD
+1041 VQDKE

-1266 YRGITAGDEENTT
+1266 YRGITAGDEENPT
-1279 SVEDLVRDFLGGAKI
+1279 SVEDLVRDFLRGAKI

-1332 DYDEWNLGGRFFDG
+1332 DYDAMNLGGRFFDG
-1346 DSNAARGAIIDVLL
+1346 DSNAARGAIIDALL

-1366 DFKQQ
+1366 DFKEQ
-1371 DATEEEERYI
+1371 DATAEEERYI

-1860 SARQAYLSN
+1860 SAKRAYLSN
-1869 YEEGWQGLGNIT
+1869 YEEGWQGLGSIT
-1881 EVSKEE
+1881 EVKKED

-1915 TQKPTEIPRLTEKEK
+1915 TKKPTEENAAP
-1930 REQRKQE
+1930 
-1937 LRNKI
+1937 
-1942 KAKLRGQLNVG
+1942 A
-1953 VDPELFMMGVELAS
+1953 
-1967 MEIEDGV
+1967 
-1974 RKFADFTK
+1974 
-1982 KMIAEIGDE
+1982 
-1991 IRPYLKSIYNG
+1991 
-2002 ARDLPGMEELSKEMT
+2002 
-2017 PYEEVKAFNI
+2017 
-2027 TTIGDKGEE
+2027 
-2036 VKPSVLDTAEQIN
+2036 
-2049 NEQTVERSAK
+2049 
-2059 EEVKNTVETQ
+2059 
-2069 DVDNEAYS
+2069 
-2077 ITKQHNNKK
+2077 
-2086 DIDIW
+2086 
-2091 VVRGKEHT
+2091 
-2099 DSDAFKERKQVAKKH
+2099 
-2114 NGYYSSFRG
+2114 
-2123 VNGFV
+2123 
-2128 FNSPEDAQSFADKV
+2128 
-2142 FDAKDEQ
+2142 
-2149 INTETNENYAHNSN
+2149 NTETNENYAHNSEEIMHEQKNVQLQQAINAYENATKFYYQQLKEGKLDKVFESKQWKDVLRKQTELQKVLLQLNSEELKELLKQTTN
-2163 EIIRKDEDGDASNLL
+2163 EDTKKEIKGALDAVLRQEQRSIEYNAVLDKQEPITPIYKEEKKSIAVTEFVE
-2178 TDSHNEKEQSE
+2178 TDK
-2189 KEAELHGLKVGDK
+2189 KEAEIHPVLTGVYHDNGYVVGTNAHILLARKEDYNKSLEGKITNKKGEVIDGKYPNWRAVVEGETTTNSWGINLDELHAFVRGVLAKLKADGAKKSTIDSATIAFKDTDGKIIVCNAKTLDKALRGAKSIGATEFGNTPEIFAHAQTKKGYVVCPTISTYHSINDNCFVYAPKEAARQQTTATLTNDTEAKQKATEAVLAALSKAGIEVVRATDEEVKALLSNSHATTLRTPQGTIYGWSVNGKIYLTEAGINPDTPIHEYTHLWAEAMMIKNKKGWDSIKSLLKDTPVWKEVIADPNYSNIKDNEDAVASEVLSRISGKKNAAKMEEEAQRAIDEAKGVFEKARATTILTNLKKALNSLWKWVSKNIFDVKEFSSINEVTDK
-2202 VLYKEKEATIFDFDN
+2202 VLYDLIHGTKLINDKSLIGVHNISEQKLRKVLKQGGFANPSIAVIDADKQVHNDYGEISLILPSRKINKSTGKNVGTYEGDAWTPMYPIIEKQMSSDGSLIMHNDINSVPNEMQSEVRNALNRWLDN
-2217 GRPVLD
+2217 GSDTDLSYLYLFQQGKAPKMATVKPKYSNEVYKSLRDIMFGVDSVYNLTKGEVKKLVELYVQTELNGDIDEYNKANERRIAKYKETIESGRTNSMYYKIAERNLEEVKKYGYPLSSLKTFADDVQRDKTKQGSKNVQKTLNAASQIIKD
-2223 TGLAPVVYEVVDM
+2223 TGLEEDFRNWVEGLNNRY
-2236 EAVKPIEKQEQTKTN
+2236 QTKEVIFDGFTPTGKRRYIPNTLENVSKLMKKQGRQASTGLGVSFSNFAASVMKANGSLANIRKKKSKLTN
-2251 VKEDLT
+2251 EHKDIENFEEKWKEVYFDLAMKLQPNASTFDDYGFTRLQEAALEAEPQAFLSKEYGVTLSKEDVRKLQQMVKAIQ
-2257 EEKTEAKAKEANNKT
+2257 EERPAMYFETKFERPVTLNEFSKAVVPEDLSDDLQKTLRDNGIEIFTYKRGDAEDRQKATQEAAYSSDDIAFQIISNGNNEANNDSNPRFQIVGNSLSDEEKKIVET
-2272 VSSHAE
+2272 AKANDTYMKAPNGKPTNLSEKQWAQVRTKAFKKWFGDWEKAARIEKLRRSKAVKITEADYEDKYDLTRNSAKQWAKDNIRGEYMIADTGEKVNVSKVSI
-2278 GNLFDTDT
+2278 
-2286 APTESLTNKEKEN
+2286 N
-2299 EVHLST
+2299 EVLS
-2305 GETATKRERGHE
+2305 
-2317 PRQNEPMG
+2317 
-2325 ESKQNEA
+2325 
-2332 QRPDGRR
+2332 
-2339 MDRRDTAHISTDT
+2339 
-2352 ERGGGVPNVSEGKQR
+2352 
-2367 LNSNNNHGERGVDY
+2367 HGERDATHLKSISSIGKLLHNAIFITETPNAKDNDKYESYRYYIEGVKIDGEDY
-2381 APTSIDTRIEANIQA
+2381 TAKIVVGVKNGKTYYDHRLTKIEKGSLLDSLNGLSNSVAEKQQTSFTGKDS
-2396 IELAKKLTENGEKAT
+2396 KLLSILQTNSSKVVDENGE
-2411 PQQMEILRKFSGW
+2411 PMVVYHG
-2424 GGLGKAFNE
+2424 
-2433 NPNGAYGEI
+2433 
-2442 NKTPRILKELLGE
+2442 
-2455 EAYNNAIESANSS
+2455 
-2468 YYTPTHIIDTLWDI
+2468 TLAD
-2482 AEKLGF
+2482 
-2488 KGGRILEGSAGIGN
+2488 
-2502 IIAQIPT
+2502 
-2509 HISENSNIHAV
+2509 
-2520 EKDPTAGSILSLLY
+2520 
-2534 PDAKV
+2534 
-2539 DIQGFE
+2539 
-2545 ETSIPNGS
+2545 
-2553 IDLAITNVPFVTGL
+2553 GL
-2567 RVWDTTSDKDLS
+2567 RQFST
-2579 KKFHDIHNFCIAKNI
+2579 
-2594 RKLREGGIGI
+2594 
-2604 FISSNGTLDNSQQIR
+2604 
-2619 NWVVNDGN
+2619 
-2627 ADFIGAFR
+2627 DFIGSRYSYDEKGFFFIS
-2635 LNNKTFLGTSV
+2635 N
-2646 TSDIIVVRKRVN
+2646 RKI
-2658 GKKSAKAIDVS
+2658 ADDYAVS
-2669 EVSGER
+2669 EFDASR
-2675 IAEFNT
+2675 R
-2681 GEVKNVKGKMIP
+2681 GEVIDAYVSLGNPLV
-2693 VIKDLPM
+2693 
-2700 DYNKYFIEHP
+2700 
-2710 EKMAGV
+2710 
-2716 MGFAFEHGDTYRP
+2716 
-2729 TTKQLYPTK
+2729 
-2738 DKPQDKLLE
+2738 
-2747 EFVNSLSIDTEEQA
+2747 VNSEWCRK
-2761 QNVDNEQGI
+2761 NG
-2770 NNSIYEELGS
+2770 LGS
-2780 DVKEGSMVV
+2780 NV
-2789 SNGELCVAQYGQA
+2789 
-2802 VPLKLNAN
+2802 
-2810 KVKGHTKQECFKSYT
+2810 FK
-2825 DIKLALNDVLAYE
+2825 DNDVIEFWDNYQSLIVE
-2838 TQNADDKGLQP
+2838 ESEQN
-2849 LLDKL
+2849 
-2854 NKAYDDFVNT
+2854 
-2864 YGHLN
+2864 
-2869 KNTSISFLRNDIDF
+2869 
-2883 SNILALETYK
+2883 
-2893 EENDKNNNRVKI
+2893 
-2905 YGKTDVFSKRVVT
+2905 
-2918 KETEPK
+2918 
-2924 PDNVKDG
+2924 DG
-2931 VIVSI
+2931 VIVT
-2936 YKNGRIDIP
+2936 D
-2945 YISKQLNM
+2945 
-2953 SEDAVKDEI
+2953 
-2962 INSGLGF
+2962 
-2969 ENPVS
+2969 
-2974 KEIEV
+2974 
-2979 SYKYLSGNVREKLQ
+2979 
-2993 QAEENNEN
+2993 
-3001 GEYSNNINALKKVIP
+3001 
-3016 ANIPAHLIEF
+3016 
-3026 NLGSSWVTPKL
+3026 
-3037 YEEYIKNKT
+3037 
-3046 GLDVTLIPVDG
+3046 
-3057 TWVMKAP
+3057 
-3064 LYGLAIE
+3064 
-3071 QNRSMG
+3071 
-3077 VYSKLKGETI
+3077 GETSMVVAFFPNQI
-3087 LGHELIEAAI
+3087 
-3097 QNKTI
+3097 K
-3102 TISKTRKDWDGKKE
+3102 S
-3116 TIVDKDATQ
+3116 AT
-3125 ACNSRIDE
+3125 
-3133 IRQDFKDWARGKV
+3133 G
-3146 QSDVEL
+3146 
-3152 SQELEKIYND
+3152 
-3162 KFNNYVAPTIPEEFI
+3162 
-3177 PERFGGAAQKIK
+3177 
-3189 LRPHQ
+3189 
-3194 AQAVVRGTTQ
+3194 
-3204 PLILAHEVG
+3204 
-3213 TGKTFTLISTA
+3213 
-3224 MEMRR
+3224 
-3229 LGTARKPMIVVQ
+3229 
-3241 NATVGQFVASA
+3241 
-3252 KALYPNAKI
+3252 
-3261 LTLEN
+3261 
-3266 SDRGEDGRRRFY
+3266 
-3278 AKIRYNDWDM
+3278 
-3288 IVVPQSTFEFIP
+3288 
-3300 DSKDRQITFIKDK
+3300 
-3313 VDEKLAVLQ
+3313 
-3322 RMKEANNEGDDF
+3322 
-3334 ITRRVEKEISQ
+3334 
-3345 LQSEIT
+3345 
-3351 ALIENNESEQR
+3351 
-3362 DKKAT
+3362 
-3367 ASELKKKEVTKKNT
+3367 
-3381 EAKAKEMLDRRTDD
+3381 
-3395 VEDFDEMG
+3395 
-3403 IDALLIDEAHEYK
+3403 
-3416 HLGFATAMQ
+3416 
-3425 RGVKGVDPSYSKKAQ
+3425 
-3440 SVFLKTQAVL
+3440 
-3450 SKNNGRNVIFATGTP
+3450 NNG
-3465 ISNTAAEIWTFMRYL
+3465 
-3480 MPADTMKEYGI
+3480 
-3491 YYFDDFVRNFGNIQ
+3491 NFS
-3505 QMLEFTTSGK
+3505 TT
-3515 FKENNRFAG
+3515 E
-3524 YINLPELAR
+3524 
-3533 IWSSV
+3533 
-3538 ADIVLTRD
+3538 
-3546 QKELKEKIP
+3546 
-3555 EIKGGKAQDI
+3555 
-3565 YLPQT
+3565 
-3570 KSLRSV
+3570 
-3576 MKYVKDQLTIF
+3576 
-3587 ENMSGAEKKENTHI
+3587 
-3601 PLTMYGIAK
+3601 
-3610 AAAVDARLVD
+3610 
-3620 ATAEDDVNSKTN
+3620 
-3632 EAVRQTLQSL
+3632 
-3642 KDTNSYKGTVAIFA
+3642 
-3656 DIYQNKAFGFN
+3656 
-3667 LYEDIKKKLIEKG
+3667 
-3680 VPEKEIFVMKPGM
+3680 
-3693 TINKKLEIFNK
+3693 
-3704 VNSGEIR
+3704 
-3711 VILGSTFTLGTG
+3711 
-3723 VNIQER
+3723 
-3729 LHTLI
+3729 
-3734 HLDAPNRPM
+3734 
-3743 DYTQRNG
+3743 
-3750 RILRQG
+3750 
-3756 NIHKEMNNPVRILR
+3756 
-3770 FGVEDSLDVTAYQ
+3770 
-3783 RLKTKGAIADS
+3783 
-3794 IMNSKQLIE
+3794 
-3803 NSMENRELEE
+3803 
-3813 EADLFGDTVAQLS
+3813 
-3826 GSEYAMLKNQAEKDV
+3826 
-3841 RKYESKKRQWEADQ
+3841 
-3855 TYIHN
+3855 
-3860 AKPRLKGQISKAEQL
+3860 
-3875 LENNNA
+3875 
-3881 SLKAVK
+3881 
-3887 ETFPNGKFNQ
+3887 
-3897 ITIGKQQFDS
+3897 
-3907 IEAMADFI
+3907 
-3915 KDYNKKI
+3915 
-3922 NEESNK
+3922 
-3928 LKEKANAN
+3928 
-3936 YNSQMVVNI
+3936 
-3945 DGLEFTIH
+3945 
-3953 LELAKETANKGVS
+3953 
-3966 LFSKITRKMYYSQ
+3966 
-3979 DELGLK
+3979 
-3985 NVPIKQGLLR
+3985 
-3995 NGIEDILKNV
+3995 
-4005 ITGHDFA
+4005 
-4012 ERINT
+4012 
-4017 LKQNITR
+4017 
-4024 YKSDLELILARD
+4024 
-4036 GKPFEFKNELETAKQ
+4036 
-4051 KLEEYTEA
+4051 
-4059 MKEELEEKEK
+4059 
-4069 KYAAMD
+4069 
-4075 SEIKTAT
+4075 
-4082 NIIGAEEAEDEDS
+4082 
-4095 TESKDTKDDILYRT
+4095 DDILYRT

-4131 EGRYPKTEFR
+4131 EDRGTNTEP
-4141 REYHITAKSLDMLTS
+4141 TT
-4156 LGFIDNSE
+4156 N
-4164 WHHTSM
+4164 T
-4170 YGNKTPFY
+4170 
-4178 GWAEDELADDY
+4178 
-4189 LKHKKEIDTLCKGI
+4189 
-4203 DPKTKQPLI
+4203 
-4212 EKVEKPQYEYKFEL
+4212 
-4226 PQYNEAATAANPIIE
+4226 
-4241 WRHKQI
+4241 
-4247 EKYDQFTGFKGYA
+4247 
-4260 YETKEKKK
+4260 
-4268 ERDAFLHSL
+4268 
-4277 NEQMEEKI
+4277 EE
-4285 REMLAKDFPDYLAAK
+4285 
-4300 NAIEAYNN
+4300 
-4308 YEEDLRKAIG
+4308 
-4318 ERIKEYLD
+4318 
-4326 IDKYSQRWREQ
+4326 
-4337 TATTQPTANIE
+4337 
-4348 TLTNH
+4348 LTNH

-4538 YRLKAGNY
+4538 YRLKVGNY
-4546 ANKAT
+4546 TDKFTDELNAVNERFNEELSNLTEENADKVTLWLGKPSKVLLAAGVEDKPMKLYGNKVIRKMKKHGFSLEELRDLPRAVADPVAVFNNYQREGNRSILTELKTQQGNFLVSVNIGKDADINFNIVRSVFGKGNENVVAWINNGLATYINKEKALSFLSHQSAPIAATAANAGQESSSYLHLSAPIAEAAENSELSSAAKIIK
-4551 DNVLYRSSI
+4551 DFHNPKLNSNVLYRSGI

-4585 DSVPKTHNFFRR
+4585 GSVPKTHNFFRR

-4604 SMLALKSFTNSV
+4604 SMLALKSFTSSV

-4706 ALEDALVAYNEDP
+4706 TLEDAQAAYNEDP

-4724 AAVQKAQEKYTK
+4724 AAIQKAQEKYTN
-4736 VYDKALEVYTS
+4736 VYNKALEVHTNK
-4747 RDYSGLTELTGKEDV
+4747 DYSGLTELTDKEDV

-4776 ETPNAMPKV
+4776 ETSDVMPKV

-4921 ANIPANATPDEISKI
+4921 ANIPANATPDEISKLVA
-4936 IEEHEL
+4936 EHEQ
-4942 EMQRLAEQGTAIKQ
+4942 EMQTLAETGEAIKQ

-4968 GEGEEHTIKVWR
+4968 GEGAEHTIKVWR
-4980 GGKEYVIYIN
+4980 GGKEYIIYIN

-5070 RNLLFSG
+5070 RNLFFSG

-5091 NMNDETERYF
+5091 DLNNETERYF

-5115 LQDIESIKKEVKDAV
+5115 LRDIESIKKEIKDAI

-5229 TMLVISKFGALGFGV
+5229 TMLIISKFGALGFGV

-5360 DYFGRKI
+5360 DYFGRKV
-5367 YNDNEN
+5367 YNDNE
-5373 KEFAPGWTKAFSST
+5373 KKKFAPGWTKAFSST

-5405 DVDRGGV
+5405 DVDKGAV
-5412 NLNPDVINHFVKG
+5412 SLNPDVINHFVKG

-5451 IRWRDVPVAS
+5451 IRWRDIPVAS

-5504 KMEYAKMITDLIKSP
+5504 KMEYAKMITDLMKSP

-5538 ETLSHIDNTTDK
+5538 ETLNHIDNTTDK

-5581 DFNYLGDNLSELNN
+5581 DFNYLGDNLSELSN
-5595 NLKSSLRSLKRNE
+5595 NLKYSLRSLKQNE
-5608 EQRLDGEEDDGIEE
+5608 EQRLDGEEDDDTEE
-5622 LISEDKET
+5622 FISEDKET

>member
-99 TDAQPIMKSVQQD
+99 TDTQPIMKSVQQD
-112 TGFTAPQDYNS
+112 TGFAAPQDYNS

-226 GDPLYALKEVYYDKD
+226 GDPLYALKEVYYNKD

-294 VAKNTEVFE
+294 IAKNTEVFE

-332 MYDPNYKNRPWW
+332 MYDPNYKDRPWW

-459 KALLNAVT
+459 KALLNGVA

-473 GKHGDALGGLYGA
+473 GKHGDSLGGLYGA
-486 AGTTIQMAPYMM
+486 AGTTIQMVPFMA
-498 QFAASPVKGVGVGF
+498 QFAFSPVKGVGPAA

-539 GELAGRFV
+539 GELAGRFA

-576 LEATTDSKGNIV
+576 LEAATDSKGNIV

-612 ENQSELFG
+612 ENQSELVG
-620 EYLKPL
+620 EYFAPL
-626 ANFTQKGAAKAMDKW
+626 QEFIQKGAIKALDKW

-653 NNKQIMKSFNRFTK
+653 NNKQIMKGFNRFTK

-746 NDADSYADVIFGT
+746 NDADTHADVIFGT

-779 LLQSYIDSE
+779 LLQSYINNA
-788 KLNKEQK
+788 KLNNEQK

-802 VNTYIKRGNDISQL
+802 VNTYIKRGNDISHL

-893 QRETALKYIIART
+893 QREAALKYIIART

-917 EIKAAVNKANA
+917 EIKAAVNKTNA

-956 SGNVAMSPDGKSID
+956 SGNVVTSPDGKSID
-970 TEKSDNDIVVY
+970 TEKSDSDIVVY
-981 NTESGKKEMLNI
+981 NTENGKKEMLNI

-1000 TPIDAATYKANNAAE
+1000 TPIDAATYKADSAAE
-1015 TTQQIAETEAAKI
+1015 TTQQIAEAEAAKI
-1028 DGVRNFHY
+1028 DGTRSFHY

-1041 VQDKD
+1041 VQDKE

-1266 YRGITAGDEENTT
+1266 YRGITAGDEENPT
-1279 SVEDLVRDFLGGAKI
+1279 SVEDLVRDFLRGAKI

-1332 DYDEWNLGGRFFDG
+1332 DYDAMNLGGRFFDG
-1346 DSNAARGAIIDVLL
+1346 DSNAARGAIIDALL

-1366 DFKQQ
+1366 DFKEQ
-1371 DATEEEERYI
+1371 DATAEEERYI

-1729 ITDYAERVAEEHQAQ
+1729 ITDYAERVAEEHKAQ

-1749 EEAKVDTNPTEA
+1749 EEAKVDTNPTDA
-1761 QKEAGNYR
+1761 QKEAGNYK
-1769 KGHIKVDGLD
+1769 KGHIKVDGLN

-1832 GKVFVVDQVNKDGS
+1832 GNVFVVDQINKDGS

-1881 EVSKEE
+1881 EVSKED
-1887 FKKWID
+1887 FKAWID

-1915 TQKPTEIPRLTEKEK
+1915 TKKPTEENAAP
-1930 REQRKQE
+1930 
-1937 LRNKI
+1937 
-1942 KAKLRGQLNVG
+1942 A
-1953 VDPELFMMGVELAS
+1953 
-1967 MEIEDGV
+1967 
-1974 RKFADFTK
+1974 
-1982 KMIAEIGDE
+1982 
-1991 IRPYLKSIYNG
+1991 
-2002 ARDLPGMEELSKEMT
+2002 
-2017 PYEEVKAFNI
+2017 
-2027 TTIGDKGEE
+2027 
-2036 VKPSVLDTAEQIN
+2036 
-2049 NEQTVERSAK
+2049 
-2059 EEVKNTVETQ
+2059 NTQ
-2069 DVDNEAYS
+2069 
-2077 ITKQHNNKK
+2077 
-2086 DIDIW
+2086 
-2091 VVRGKEHT
+2091 
-2099 DSDAFKERKQVAKKH
+2099 
-2114 NGYYSSFRG
+2114 
-2123 VNGFV
+2123 
-2128 FNSPEDAQSFADKV
+2128 
-2142 FDAKDEQ
+2142 
-2149 INTETNENYAHNSN
+2149 TNENYAHNSE

-2178 TDSHNEKEQSE
+2178 TDNHNEQEQSE
-2189 KEAELHGLKVGDK
+2189 KEAEDFARQDLKELEDFQKNTDTTGRTAIDEDRYDAEDLFAALKLDGKPSKLGVLTVVPDKITDPVIQIAVYDYSDEIDDKTNSGWQKWGDLADEYNKTVDKDDKAQERGDTATLGFRTVDAAVKFNDWLNTDGQTKHQTKKTKKESKDNNVFLSQKEYVEKELKSVLKQTRYKTLEEWESKDVGDYSEKYDDLLDTYEDYVRDLADDERLQAIYDSSSVKAQKEMREHLTDADLDYHEFINTSPKRIRIQERLTRKSKYAKGEFADGTIVSGEVIRWSPTSLTVNSRGTIYTIKANK
-2202 VLYKEKEATIFDFDN
+2202 VLQQSD
-2217 GRPVLD
+2217 
-2223 TGLAPVVYEVVDM
+2223 
-2236 EAVKPIEKQEQTKTN
+2236 KPMNADEHEYQRDASLQYSGETLTN
-2251 VKEDLT
+2251 D
-2257 EEKTEAKAKEANNKT
+2257 TEAKQKATEAVLAALSKAGIEVVRATDEEVKALLSN
-2272 VSSHAE
+2272 SHATTLRTPQGTIYGWSVNGKIYLTE
-2278 GNLFDTDT
+2278 AGLNPDTPIHEYTHLWADAMMKQNKQGWNSIKSLLKDT
-2286 APTESLTNKEKEN
+2286 PVWKEVIADPNYSNIKDN
-2299 EVHLST
+2299 EDAVTSEVLSRIS
-2305 GETATKRERGHE
+2305 GRKNATKMEE
-2317 PRQNEPMG
+2317 
-2325 ESKQNEA
+2325 EA
-2332 QRPDGRR
+2332 QR
-2339 MDRRDTAHISTDT
+2339 A
-2352 ERGGGVPNVSEGKQR
+2352 
-2367 LNSNNNHGERGVDY
+2367 
-2381 APTSIDTRIEANIQA
+2381 
-2396 IELAKKLTENGEKAT
+2396 
-2411 PQQMEILRKFSGW
+2411 
-2424 GGLGKAFNE
+2424 
-2433 NPNGAYGEI
+2433 
-2442 NKTPRILKELLGE
+2442 
-2455 EAYNNAIESANSS
+2455 
-2468 YYTPTHIIDTLWDI
+2468 
-2482 AEKLGF
+2482 
-2488 KGGRILEGSAGIGN
+2488 
-2502 IIAQIPT
+2502 
-2509 HISENSNIHAV
+2509 
-2520 EKDPTAGSILSLLY
+2520 
-2534 PDAKV
+2534 
-2539 DIQGFE
+2539 
-2545 ETSIPNGS
+2545 
-2553 IDLAITNVPFVTGL
+2553 
-2567 RVWDTTSDKDLS
+2567 
-2579 KKFHDIHNFCIAKNI
+2579 
-2594 RKLREGGIGI
+2594 
-2604 FISSNGTLDNSQQIR
+2604 
-2619 NWVVNDGN
+2619 
-2627 ADFIGAFR
+2627 
-2635 LNNKTFLGTSV
+2635 
-2646 TSDIIVVRKRVN
+2646 
-2658 GKKSAKAIDVS
+2658 
-2669 EVSGER
+2669 
-2675 IAEFNT
+2675 
-2681 GEVKNVKGKMIP
+2681 
-2693 VIKDLPM
+2693 
-2700 DYNKYFIEHP
+2700 
-2710 EKMAGV
+2710 
-2716 MGFAFEHGDTYRP
+2716 
-2729 TTKQLYPTK
+2729 
-2738 DKPQDKLLE
+2738 
-2747 EFVNSLSIDTEEQA
+2747 
-2761 QNVDNEQGI
+2761 
-2770 NNSIYEELGS
+2770 
-2780 DVKEGSMVV
+2780 
-2789 SNGELCVAQYGQA
+2789 
-2802 VPLKLNAN
+2802 
-2810 KVKGHTKQECFKSYT
+2810 
-2825 DIKLALNDVLAYE
+2825 
-2838 TQNADDKGLQP
+2838 
-2849 LLDKL
+2849 
-2854 NKAYDDFVNT
+2854 
-2864 YGHLN
+2864 
-2869 KNTSISFLRNDIDF
+2869 
-2883 SNILALETYK
+2883 
-2893 EENDKNNNRVKI
+2893 
-2905 YGKTDVFSKRVVT
+2905 
-2918 KETEPK
+2918 
-2924 PDNVKDG
+2924 
-2931 VIVSI
+2931 
-2936 YKNGRIDIP
+2936 
-2945 YISKQLNM
+2945 
-2953 SEDAVKDEI
+2953 
-2962 INSGLGF
+2962 
-2969 ENPVS
+2969 
-2974 KEIEV
+2974 
-2979 SYKYLSGNVREKLQ
+2979 
-2993 QAEENNEN
+2993 
-3001 GEYSNNINALKKVIP
+3001 
-3016 ANIPAHLIEF
+3016 
-3026 NLGSSWVTPKL
+3026 
-3037 YEEYIKNKT
+3037 
-3046 GLDVTLIPVDG
+3046 
-3057 TWVMKAP
+3057 
-3064 LYGLAIE
+3064 
-3071 QNRSMG
+3071 
-3077 VYSKLKGETI
+3077 
-3087 LGHELIEAAI
+3087 
-3097 QNKTI
+3097 
-3102 TISKTRKDWDGKKE
+3102 
-3116 TIVDKDATQ
+3116 
-3125 ACNSRIDE
+3125 
-3133 IRQDFKDWARGKV
+3133 
-3146 QSDVEL
+3146 
-3152 SQELEKIYND
+3152 
-3162 KFNNYVAPTIPEEFI
+3162 
-3177 PERFGGAAQKIK
+3177 
-3189 LRPHQ
+3189 
-3194 AQAVVRGTTQ
+3194 
-3204 PLILAHEVG
+3204 
-3213 TGKTFTLISTA
+3213 
-3224 MEMRR
+3224 
-3229 LGTARKPMIVVQ
+3229 
-3241 NATVGQFVASA
+3241 
-3252 KALYPNAKI
+3252 
-3261 LTLEN
+3261 
-3266 SDRGEDGRRRFY
+3266 
-3278 AKIRYNDWDM
+3278 
-3288 IVVPQSTFEFIP
+3288 
-3300 DSKDRQITFIKDK
+3300 
-3313 VDEKLAVLQ
+3313 
-3322 RMKEANNEGDDF
+3322 
-3334 ITRRVEKEISQ
+3334 
-3345 LQSEIT
+3345 
-3351 ALIENNESEQR
+3351 
-3362 DKKAT
+3362 
-3367 ASELKKKEVTKKNT
+3367 
-3381 EAKAKEMLDRRTDD
+3381 
-3395 VEDFDEMG
+3395 
-3403 IDALLIDEAHEYK
+3403 IDEA
-3416 HLGFATAMQ
+3416 
-3425 RGVKGVDPSYSKKAQ
+3425 KGVFEKAEATTILLNLKRAIKQFWHWVGKNVFGIKDFKNIDEVTDRILYDLLSNTKLNSGTVTTVDGVSLPSRINVVEAEANHG
-3440 SVFLKTQAVL
+3440 F
-3450 SKNNGRNVIFATGTP
+3450 KNFDDGRKWAKENIARTYDNEETNGKGNIR
-3465 ISNTAAEIWTFMRYL
+3465 ISNTAIDKFMSEKAVAKSESKDVHMAVLKVLPDIIRESVDAEQHEDRIKDENGIRKAGNTVNPDVMIHRLYGAVDIAGKIYRVKVTLKENVRTKETSKAYSYEATKIELLSGQSGDVTMTSPRNDNNSILTAKLLKDIEKSYGKGVKLLKDDKSSDPRFQIVGNSLSDEEKKIVETAKANDTYMKAPNGKPTNLSEKQWAQVRTTAFKNWFGDWEKAARIEKLRRSKAVKITEADYSGKYEL
-3480 MPADTMKEYGI
+3480 TRNSTKQWAKDSIRGEYTIADTGEKVNVSKVSINEVLSHGERDAAHLKSI
-3491 YYFDDFVRNFGNIQ
+3491 SSI
-3505 QMLEFTTSGK
+3505 GK
-3515 FKENNRFAG
+3515 LLHN
-3524 YINLPELAR
+3524 
-3533 IWSSV
+3533 
-3538 ADIVLTRD
+3538 
-3546 QKELKEKIP
+3546 
-3555 EIKGGKAQDI
+3555 
-3565 YLPQT
+3565 
-3570 KSLRSV
+3570 
-3576 MKYVKDQLTIF
+3576 
-3587 ENMSGAEKKENTHI
+3587 
-3601 PLTMYGIAK
+3601 
-3610 AAAVDARLVD
+3610 
-3620 ATAEDDVNSKTN
+3620 
-3632 EAVRQTLQSL
+3632 
-3642 KDTNSYKGTVAIFA
+3642 AIFITETPNA
-3656 DIYQNKAFGFN
+3656 KYNDK
-3667 LYEDIKKKLIEKG
+3667 YESYRYYVVGVKIDGVNYTAKLVVGVKNGKTYYDHRLTQIEKG
-3680 VPEKEIFVMKPGM
+3680 SLLDSLNGLSNSVAEKQQTSFTGKDS
-3693 TINKKLEIFNK
+3693 KLLSILQTNSSKVVDENGEPMVVYHGTLADGLRQFSTDFIGSRYSYDEKGFFFISNRRIANDYSISEFNASRRGEVIDAYVSLRNPLV
-3704 VNSGEIR
+3704 VNSEWCKKNG
-3711 VILGSTFTLGTG
+3711 LGSNVFKDNDVIEFWDNYQSLMIEESERNDG
-3723 VNIQER
+3723 VIITDGE
-3729 LHTLI
+3729 T
-3734 HLDAPNRPM
+3734 
-3743 DYTQRNG
+3743 
-3750 RILRQG
+3750 
-3756 NIHKEMNNPVRILR
+3756 
-3770 FGVEDSLDVTAYQ
+3770 
-3783 RLKTKGAIADS
+3783 
-3794 IMNSKQLIE
+3794 
-3803 NSMENRELEE
+3803 SMV
-3813 EADLFGDTVAQLS
+3813 VAF
-3826 GSEYAMLKNQAEKDV
+3826 
-3841 RKYESKKRQWEADQ
+3841 
-3855 TYIHN
+3855 
-3860 AKPRLKGQISKAEQL
+3860 
-3875 LENNNA
+3875 
-3881 SLKAVK
+3881 
-3887 ETFPNGKFNQ
+3887 FPNQ
-3897 ITIGKQQFDS
+3897 IKSATG
-3907 IEAMADFI
+3907 
-3915 KDYNKKI
+3915 N
-3922 NEESNK
+3922 NGN
-3928 LKEKANAN
+3928 
-3936 YNSQMVVNI
+3936 
-3945 DGLEFTIH
+3945 
-3953 LELAKETANKGVS
+3953 
-3966 LFSKITRKMYYSQ
+3966 FST
-3979 DELGLK
+3979 
-3985 NVPIKQGLLR
+3985 
-3995 NGIEDILKNV
+3995 
-4005 ITGHDFA
+4005 
-4012 ERINT
+4012 
-4017 LKQNITR
+4017 
-4024 YKSDLELILARD
+4024 
-4036 GKPFEFKNELETAKQ
+4036 
-4051 KLEEYTEA
+4051 TE
-4059 MKEELEEKEK
+4059 
-4069 KYAAMD
+4069 
-4075 SEIKTAT
+4075 
-4082 NIIGAEEAEDEDS
+4082 
-4095 TESKDTKDDILYRT
+4095 DDILYRT

-4308 YEEDLRKAIG
+4308 YDENLRKAIG

-4337 TATTQPTANIE
+4337 TTTTQPTANTE

-4546 ANKAT
+4546 ADKAT

-4585 DSVPKTHNFFRR
+4585 GSVPKTHNFFRR

-4706 ALEDALVAYNEDP
+4706 TLEDAQAAYNEDP

-4724 AAVQKAQEKYTK
+4724 AAIQKAQEKYTN
-4736 VYDKALEVYTS
+4736 VYNKALEVHTNK
-4747 RDYSGLTELTGKEDV
+4747 DYSGLTELTGKEDV

-4776 ETPNAMPKV
+4776 ETPDAMPKV

-4796 KQTLKTGYESGIMT
+4796 KQTLKTGYESGIMA

-4921 ANIPANATPDEISKI
+4921 ANIPANAAPDEISKI

-4942 EMQRLAEQGTAIKQ
+4942 EMQRLAEQGEAIKQ

-4968 GEGEEHTIKVWR
+4968 GEGAEHTIKVWR
-4980 GGKEYVIYIN
+4980 GGKEYIIYIN

-5070 RNLLFSG
+5070 RNLFFSG

-5091 NMNDETERYF
+5091 DLNNETERYF

-5115 LQDIESIKKEVKDAV
+5115 LRDIESIKKEVKDAI

-5229 TMLVISKFGALGFGV
+5229 TMLIISKFGALGFGV

-5360 DYFGRKI
+5360 DYFGRKV

-5373 KEFAPGWTKAFSST
+5373 KKIAPGWTKAFSST

-5405 DVDRGGV
+5405 DVDKGAV
-5412 NLNPDVINHFVKG
+5412 SLNPDVINHFVKG

-5451 IRWRDVPVAS
+5451 IRWRDIPVAS

-5531 KPMDLLQ
+5531 KPMDLLK
-5538 ETLSHIDNTTDK
+5538 ETLNHIDNTTDK

-5581 DFNYLGDNLSELNN
+5581 DFNYLGDNLSELSN
-5595 NLKSSLRSLKRNE
+5595 NLKYSLRSLKQNE
-5608 EQRLDGEEDDGIEE
+5608 EQRLDGEEDNDIEE
-5622 LISEDKET
+5622 FISEDKET

>member
-6 NNIKVIYNALA
+6 NNIKVIYNTLA
-17 KEGYNDLGSEQE
+17 KEGYNDLGTEQE

-37 NNRKLVYNT
+37 NNRKLIYNT

-67 QPRAEQQQEEEIKPV
+67 QPKARQQQEEETKPV
-82 KPAKIDPRFVAP
+82 EPARIDPRFVAP

-99 TDAQPIMKSVQQD
+99 TDAQPILKGVQQG
-112 TGFTAPQDYNS
+112 TGFVAPQDYNP

-129 NVDKDYNVASH
+129 NVGKNYNVASH

-152 ADSNLGEVIDNLYTV
+152 TDSNLGEVIDNLYIV
-167 YDEAYKKDNPKKI
+167 YDEAYKKDNPQKI
-180 AEAANMARSMGLDNE
+180 AEAVNMARSMGLDNE

-210 NVANNIADYMY
+210 NVANNMADYLY

-226 GDPLYALKEVYYDKD
+226 GDPLYALKEVYYDKG
-241 FQKKLKDTTTRL
+241 FQKKLKDTATRL
-253 GLDNTQG
+253 GLRNTQG

-265 LKPALQRKLEN
+265 LKPAMQRKLQN
-276 ERGFTDT
+276 ERGYTGNI
-283 VNFGVQSGSDD
+283 NFGIHSGDEKTQQL
-294 VAKNTEVFE
+294 VEVFGQ
-303 KRKAE
+303 RKAE
-308 EDLLQK
+308 EERLQQ
-314 QVDAMN
+314 QVDAMR
-320 AEGKRIEEKGQQ
+320 AEGERLEEQGERLH
-332 MYDPNYKNRPWW
+332 DPNYKNRPWW

-362 GIKRNPEAEELMR
+362 GIERNPDAEKLMR

-381 RMADDAQA
+381 RMAGDAQA

-459 KALLNAVT
+459 KALLNAVA

-539 GELAGRFV
+539 GELAGRFA

-564 VAADTHKRMTGD
+564 VAADAKSRMTGD

-588 YSGKRTNVKSGGR
+588 YSGKRTNRKSGGR

-612 ENQSELFG
+612 ENQSELVG

-746 NDADSYADVIFGT
+746 NDADTHADVIFGT

-779 LLQSYIDSE
+779 LLQSYIDNT
-788 KLNKEQK
+788 KLNNEQK

-831 QSAYENGQNARDAQ
+831 QCAYENGQNARDAQ

-917 EIKAAVNKANA
+917 EIKAAVNKTNA
-928 EIDNLTHKDSGT
+928 EIDNLTHNDSGT
-940 IIRATLKN
+940 IIRAALKN

-956 SGNVAMSPDGKSID
+956 SGNVATSPDGKSID
-970 TEKSDNDIVVY
+970 TERSDSDIVVY
-981 NTESGKKEMLNI
+981 NTENGKKEMLNI

-1000 TPIDAATYKANNAAE
+1000 TPIDAATYKADSAAE
-1015 TTQQIAETEAAKI
+1015 TTRQIAEAEAAKI
-1028 DGVRNFHY
+1028 DGTRSFHY

-1041 VQDKD
+1041 VQDKE

-1057 TPDGIIVVSDAYPG
+1057 TPDGVIVVSGAYPG

-1077 AELTAMQPQPQTVAE
+1077 EELTAMQPQTVAE
-1092 NATVEQQA
+1092 NTTVAQPA
-1100 EEAVADNES
+1100 EEAVTDNES
-1109 NEAPAEEK
+1109 NGTQTENEV
-1117 GEANSPQSEATPQEE
+1117 NSSQSEATPQQE
-1132 TAEPQQQAV
+1132 TSAT
-1141 EPQQQAIPTD
+1141 QQQAIPTD
-1151 DKGSLLYHEVPVER
+1151 EKGNLLYHQAPVEL
-1165 TIEDLYDGSLDDTEI
+1165 TIKDLYDGALDDAEI
-1180 TDFISANI
+1180 ADFVSANI
-1188 EAAQKEYN
+1188 EAAQKEYDK
-1196 SVVKKAPKIGTDK
+1196 VVKKAPKIGTDK

-1217 AYQEEV
+1217 AYQAET

-1237 NERQRITHT
+1237 DERQRITHT
-1246 SPEELKNAE
+1246 MPAEVQAKE

-1260 EAARKD
+1260 EAARQD
-1266 YRGITAGDEENTT
+1266 FRNGYDGSQQFDTA
-1279 SVEDLVRDFLGGAKI
+1279 EDLTRDFLRSAKI
-1294 TPEDFRKETGLSISE
+1294 TPESFRDETGLPTTE
-1309 QKKFVGMI
+1309 QQKFVGTI

-1325 RLGEELA
+1325 KLAEELA
-1332 DYDEWNLGGRFFDG
+1332 DYDETSNGGIFFHG
-1346 DSNAARGAIIDVLL
+1346 DSNAARSTIIDTLV
-1360 SSRTRG
+1360 SSRSRA
-1366 DFKQQ
+1366 DFKAQTTR
-1371 DATEEEERYI
+1371 AEEDEYVRQ
-1381 EAVEQQREQWYYE
+1381 AEQQREQWYYE

-1405 YREIVLPELLR
+1405 YEETVLPELLR
-1416 KYANFAPDILYPQF
+1416 KYANFAPDIFYPQF
-1430 VASFEDAYVAEHSQT
+1430 AASFEDAYAAEHSQT
-1445 NNTENNEQQRNDTT
+1445 DNIENGEQGNDTT
-1459 AEEPTTTPGDTVL
+1459 TEEQGTDRSTTVL
-1472 QTEETNN
+1472 QGEETHN
-1479 SRGDSQS
+1479 SGRDSQS
-1486 EEQPTEVPTGVR
+1486 KEQGGEIPTGLQSEV
-1498 SSNENGTLPQST
+1498 ENATVSETTQG
-1510 PTEVDKEPLS
+1510 EIDKEPLS

-1542 LTPQTW
+1542 LTPKTW

-1580 TSEFGMI
+1580 TSEFGMV

-1700 SDSKVTQSSQT
+1700 SIGKDTQSSQT
-1711 KQEKENKFSP
+1711 KQEKEDKFVAA
-1721 TPRKDGES
+1721 PRKEGES
-1729 ITDYAERVAEEHQAQ
+1729 ILDFAERVAAEHQSYQ
-1744 RTRKE
+1744 ERKE

-1761 QKEAGNYR
+1761 QKEAGNYK

-1824 FLSDNPTE
+1824 FLSDNPAE
-1832 GKVFVVDQVNKDGS
+1832 GNVFVVDQVNKDGS

-1852 MYGFSDME
+1852 MYGFPDME
-1860 SARQAYLSN
+1860 SAKQAYLSN
-1869 YEEGWQGLGNIT
+1869 YEEGWQGLGSIT
-1881 EVSKEE
+1881 EVKKED

-1904 YTSVK
+1904 YSTVK
-1909 TQDDTQ
+1909 TKGDVQ
-1915 TQKPTEIPRLTEKEK
+1915 TKKPTEAEL
-1930 REQRKQE
+1930 RERKKQE
-1937 LRNKI
+1937 LKNKL

-1953 VDPELFMMGVELAS
+1953 VDPELFMIGVELAS
-1967 MEIEDGV
+1967 MEIEDGA
-1974 RKFADFTK
+1974 RKFIDFAK
-1982 KMIAEIGDE
+1982 KMISEIGNE

-2002 ARDLPGMEELSKEMT
+2002 ARDLPGMESLSEEMT
-2017 PYEEVKAFNI
+2017 PYDEVRVFNVA
-2027 TTIGDKGEE
+2027 TIGKETED
-2036 VKPSVLDTAEQIN
+2036 VKPSVFDTAEQIS
-2049 NEQTVERSAK
+2049 NEQAVEYSAK
-2059 EEVKNTVETQ
+2059 EEAKSFVESE
-2069 DVDNEAYS
+2069 DVDNDVYS

-2091 VVRGKEHT
+2091 VVRGKERT
-2099 DSDAFKERKQVAKKH
+2099 DKDVFIQRKQAAKEY

-2128 FNSPEDAQSFADKV
+2128 FDAPEDAQSFADKV

-2149 INTETNENYAHNSN
+2149 INTETNENYTHNSN
-2163 EIIRKDEDGDASNLL
+2163 EIMHEDSNAANLL
-2178 TDSHNEKEQSE
+2178 TDSHNEQEQSG
-2189 KEAELHGLKVGDK
+2189 KEAELHGLKIGDK
-2202 VLYKEKEATIFDFDN
+2202 VLYKGKETTIFDFDN

-2223 TGLAPVVYEVVDM
+2223 TGLAPVVYDVVDM
-2236 EAVKPIEKQEQTKTN
+2236 DAVKPIEKQEQTKTN

-2257 EEKTEAKAKEANNKT
+2257 EEKTEAKAEETNNKT
-2272 VSSHAE
+2272 LSSHVE
-2278 GNLFDTDT
+2278 GNLFDA
-2286 APTESLTNKEKEN
+2286 APTESLTNKDKDD
-2299 EVHLST
+2299 EVHVRNGGST
-2305 GETATKRERGHE
+2305 AKREQGHE
-2317 PRQNEPMG
+2317 PRQNEPLG

-2332 QRPDGRR
+2332 QRPDGQR
-2339 MDRRDTAHISTDT
+2339 MGGRDTAHSRTDAERSGRLSDISK
-2352 ERGGGVPNVSEGKQR
+2352 SKQR
-2367 LNSNNNHGERGVDY
+2367 LNTTNNHGERGVDY
-2381 APTSIDTRIEANIQA
+2381 APTSVDARIEANIQA
-2396 IELAKKLTENGEKAT
+2396 IELANELIENGEKAT
-2411 PQQMEILRKFSGW
+2411 PQQMAALRKFSGW

-2433 NPNGAYGEI
+2433 TVNGYYGEV
-2442 NKTPRILKELLGE
+2442 NKTPRKLKELLGE

-2468 YYTPTHIIDTLWDI
+2468 YYTPAHVIDTLWDI

-2488 KGGRILEGSAGIGN
+2488 KGGNILEGSAGIGN
-2502 IIAQIPT
+2502 IIGQIPT
-2509 HISENSNIHAV
+2509 HLSENSNIHAV
-2520 EKDPTAGSILSLLY
+2520 EKDPTAGGMLSLLY
-2534 PDAKV
+2534 PEAKV

-2545 ETSIPNGS
+2545 ETYIPNGS

-2579 KKFHDIHNFCIAKNI
+2579 KKFHDIHNFCIAKNV

-2604 FISSNGTLDNSQQIR
+2604 FISSNGTLDNSQKLCD
-2619 NWVVNDGN
+2619 WVVSEGN

-2646 TSDIIVVRKRVN
+2646 TSDIIVIRKRVN
-2658 GKKSAKAIDVS
+2658 GKKSANAIDVS
-2669 EVSGER
+2669 TVTGER
-2675 IAEFNT
+2675 TAEFNT
-2681 GEVKNVKGKMIP
+2681 GEVKNVKGEMIP
-2693 VIKDLPM
+2693 VIKDLSM
-2700 DYNKYFIEHP
+2700 DYNKYFVEHP
-2710 EKMAGV
+2710 ENMAGE
-2716 MGFAFEHGDTYRP
+2716 MDFAFEHGETYRA
-2729 TTKQLYPTK
+2729 TTKGLYPVQ
-2738 DKPQDKLLE
+2738 DKPQDKLLKD
-2747 EFVNSLSIDTEEQA
+2747 FVNSFAAKQEQA
-2761 QNVDNEQGI
+2761 VADNEKTD
-2770 NNSIYEELGS
+2770 NAVYKTLGS

-2789 SNGELCVAQYGQA
+2789 SNGELCIAQYGQA
-2802 VPLKLNAN
+2802 VPLGLNAN
-2810 KVKGHTKQECFKSYT
+2810 KVKGHTKQECFNAYT
-2825 DIKLALNDVLAYE
+2825 EIKQALDDVLTYE
-2838 TQNADDKGLQP
+2838 TENTNDKGLQP

-2854 NKAYDDFVNT
+2854 NKVYDDFVNT
-2864 YGHLN
+2864 YGHFH
-2869 KNTSISFLRNDIDF
+2869 KNTAISFLRKDVDYPNVL
-2883 SNILALETYK
+2883 SLENYK
-2893 EENDKNNNRVKI
+2893 EENDAKNKRVRI
-2905 YGKTDVFSKRVVT
+2905 FSKTDVFSKRVVT

-2945 YISKQLNM
+2945 YISKQLNL
-2953 SEDAVKDEI
+2953 SEDAVREEI

-2969 ENPVS
+2969 EDPVS

-2993 QAEENNEN
+2993 QAEDNNEN
-3001 GEYSNNINALKKVIP
+3001 GAYNNNIKALKEVIP
-3016 ANIPAHLIEF
+3016 VNIPAHLIEF
-3026 NLGSSWVTPKL
+3026 NLGSSWVTPKI
-3037 YEEYIKNKT
+3037 YEDYTKEKT
-3046 GLDVTLIPVDG
+3046 GIEVKFVSVGG
-3057 TWVMKAP
+3057 TWFMKAP
-3064 LYGLAIE
+3064 EYGLGIE

-3077 VYSKLKGETI
+3077 VYSTIVQKTI

-3102 TISKTRKDWDGKKE
+3102 TVSKTQKNWDGKTE
-3116 TIVDKDATQ
+3116 TIIDKEATQ
-3125 ACNSRIDE
+3125 ACGARIDE
-3133 IRQDFKDWARGKV
+3133 IRQEFKDWARGKM

-3152 SQELEKIYND
+3152 NTEIERTYNET
-3162 KFNNYVAPTIPEEFI
+3162 FNNYVSIDIPSDFI
-3177 PERFGGAAQKIK
+3177 PKHFGGSTHNIT

-3194 AQAVVRGTTQ
+3194 AKAVVRGTMQ
-3204 PLILAHEVG
+3204 PLMLAHEVG

-3266 SDRGEDGRRRFY
+3266 ADHGAEGRKRFY

-3300 DSKDRQITFIKDK
+3300 DSEERQIAFIKDK
-3313 VDEKLAVLQ
+3313 VEEKMIVLEKM
-3322 RMKEANNEGDDF
+3322 READGSGQSF
-3334 ITRRVEKEISQ
+3334 MARRAEKELEQ
-3345 LQSEIT
+3345 LQEELATLTDNAAQKRNEKQLT
-3351 ALIENNESEQR
+3351 A
-3362 DKKAT
+3362 K
-3367 ASELKKKEVTKKNT
+3367 ELKKKEVSKQNT
-3381 EAKAKEMLDRRTDD
+3381 EVKAREMLDRRTDD
-3395 VEDFDEMG
+3395 TQNFDDMG

-3425 RGVKGVDPSYSKKAQ
+3425 RGVKGVDPSYSKKSQ
-3440 SVFLKTQAVL
+3440 GVFLKTQAVL
-3450 SKNNGRNVIFATGTP
+3450 SKNHGRNVIFATGTP

-3480 MPADTMKEYGI
+3480 MPSDTMKEYGI
-3491 YYFDDFVRNFGNIQ
+3491 YYFDDFVRNFGSIQ

-3524 YINLPELAR
+3524 YIDLPELAR

-3538 ADIVLTRD
+3538 SDIVLTEE
-3546 QKELKEKIP
+3546 QEELKEKIP
-3555 EIKGGKAQDI
+3555 EIEGGKAQDI

-3570 KSLRSV
+3570 KALRSV
-3576 MKYVKDQLTIF
+3576 MKYVKKQLTDYD
-3587 ENMSGAEKKENTHI
+3587 NMSGKEKKENSHI

-3620 ATAEDDVNSKTN
+3620 ATAEDDVNNKTN
-3632 EAVRQTLQSL
+3632 EAVRQTLSAL
-3642 KDTNSYKGTVAIFA
+3642 KETASYKGTVAIFA
-3656 DIYQNKAFGFN
+3656 DIYQNKASGFN
-3667 LYEDIKKKLIEKG
+3667 LYEDIRKKLIEQG
-3680 VPEKEIFVMKPGM
+3680 VPEKEIFIMKPGM
-3693 TINKKLEIFNK
+3693 TINKKLEIFDK

-3711 VILGSTFTLGTG
+3711 VVMGSTFTLGTG

-3734 HLDAPNRPM
+3734 HVDAPNRPM

-3756 NIHKEMNNPVRILR
+3756 NIHKDMNKPVRILR

-3794 IMNSKQLIE
+3794 IMNSKQLMA
-3803 NSMENRELEE
+3803 NSMENRAIEE
-3813 EADLFGDTVAQLS
+3813 EEDVFGDTVAQLS
-3826 GSEYAMLKNQAEKDV
+3826 GSEYAMLKNQAEKAV
-3841 RKYESKKRQWEADQ
+3841 RKFESKKRQWEADQ

-3860 AKPRLKGQISKAEQL
+3860 AKPRLRGQIFDAERML
-3875 LENNNA
+3875 ADNSAHLETVT
-3881 SLKAVK
+3881 K
-3887 ETFPNGKFNQ
+3887 TFPNGEFKK
-3897 ITIGKQQFDS
+3897 ITIGKIQFDS
-3907 IEAMADFI
+3907 VDAMSDFI
-3915 KDYNKKI
+3915 KDFNKKI
-3922 NEESNK
+3922 REESDRIK
-3928 LKEKANAN
+3928 DSANSN
-3936 YNSQMVVNI
+3936 YNSKLVVNI
-3945 DGLEFTIH
+3945 DGLDFVIH
-3953 LELAKETANKGVS
+3953 TEMTKETISKGINI
-3966 LFSKITRKMYYSQ
+3966 FSKTTRKMYYSQ

-3995 NGIEDILKNV
+3995 NGIEDIVLNV

-4012 ERINT
+4012 ECIDT
-4017 LKQNITR
+4017 LNQNIAR

-4036 GKPFEFKNELETAKQ
+4036 GKPFEFEKELENAKE
-4051 KLEEYTEA
+4051 KYEEYTEA
-4059 MKEELEEKEK
+4059 MKKELEEKEK
-4069 KYAAMD
+4069 KYAELD
-4075 SEIKTAT
+4075 SKVKEAGNLSKAT
-4082 NIIGAEEAEDEDS
+4082 EAEEDEN
-4095 TESKDTKDDILYRT
+4095 EKDTDSDVL
-4109 VFGGNSG
+4109 
-4116 YVGYSMSKRAAEAKE
+4116 
-4131 EGRYPKTEFR
+4131 FR
-4141 REYHITAKSLDMLTS
+4141 RGNVL
-4156 LGFIDNSE
+4156 NS
-4164 WHHTSM
+4164 S
-4170 YGNKTPFY
+4170 
-4178 GWAEDELADDY
+4178 
-4189 LKHKKEIDTLCKGI
+4189 I
-4203 DPKTKQPLI
+4203 
-4212 EKVEKPQYEYKFEL
+4212 
-4226 PQYNEAATAANPIIE
+4226 
-4241 WRHKQI
+4241 
-4247 EKYDQFTGFKGYA
+4247 
-4260 YETKEKKK
+4260 
-4268 ERDAFLHSL
+4268 
-4277 NEQMEEKI
+4277 
-4285 REMLAKDFPDYLAAK
+4285 
-4300 NAIEAYNN
+4300 
-4308 YEEDLRKAIG
+4308 
-4318 ERIKEYLD
+4318 D
-4326 IDKYSQRWREQ
+4326 IDEI
-4337 TATTQPTANIE
+4337 TQHAKAVASVLHLDNIE
-4348 TLTNH
+4348 
-4353 AESVVQNLHL
+4353 VVA
-4363 NNVEIVPDG
+4363 DG
-4372 SSLNGEQATAKGFYN
+4372 SIFEDKKATAKGFYN
-4387 KRTGKIVVVA
+4387 KKTGKITIIA
-4397 GNHTDIADIEKTVL
+4397 SNHTDIADIEKTVL
-4411 HEAVAHH
+4411 HEAVAHY
-4418 GLRELFGDNFDNFL
+4418 GLRQLFGNDFDKFL
-4432 DTVFAKADIET
+4432 DTVFAKSDIET
-4443 RQQIAHLSAKHGWN
+4443 RRQIAHLSAKHGWN
-4457 IRTATEEYL
+4457 VRTATEEYL
-4466 ASMAEDTNF
+4466 ASMAEDTSF

-4493 MSAFGLHHANITD
+4493 MSAFGLHHAKLTD
-4506 NDLRYIL
+4506 NDLRYML

-4520 QNSGKHS
+4520 QGGGRRS
-4527 ILDKAE
+4527 ILDMAE
-4533 DIAMQ
+4533 DIATQ
-4538 YRLKAGNY
+4538 YRLKVGNHADKFTNELNAVNERFNEELSNLTEDNADKVALWLGKPSKVLLAAGVEDKPMKLYGNKVIRKMKKHGFSLEELRNLPRAVADPIAVFDNIGREGNRSVLTELHTENGNFLVAIDLGKGKEDIDFNIISSVFGKGDNKVVDWINKGFATYINKEKALNY
-4546 ANKAT
+4546 LHHSAPIAEALSNSRLSSAAKIIK
-4551 DNVLYRSSI
+4551 DFHNPKLNSNVLYRSSI

-4574 YEKET
+4574 YEEET

-4585 DSVPKTHNFFRR
+4585 GSVPKTHNFFRR

-4648 NRDYYNPL
+4648 HRDYYNPL

-4706 ALEDALVAYNEDP
+4706 SLEDALAAYNEDS
-4719 TSKNE
+4719 TSE
-4724 AAVQKAQEKYTK
+4724 SETAVQKAQEKYSK
-4736 VYDKALEVYTS
+4736 VYDKALKVHTS

-4776 ETPNAMPKV
+4776 ETPDAMPKV

-4828 GWAEPTADD
+4828 GWAKPTADD

-4891 NFVLNHPTSLATVG
+4891 NFVLNHPTNLATVS

-4921 ANIPANATPDEISKI
+4921 ANIPANATPDDMSKI

-4942 EMQRLAEQGTAIKQ
+4942 EMQRLAEQGAAIKQ

-4968 GEGEEHTIKVWR
+4968 GEGAEHTIKVWR
-4980 GGKEYVIYIN
+4980 GGKEYIIYIN

-5070 RNLLFSG
+5070 RSLFFSG

-5091 NMNDETERYF
+5091 DMNDETERYF

-5115 LQDIESIKKEVKDAV
+5115 LRDIESIKKEVKDAI

-5175 VDSIY
+5175 VDAIY

-5251 TALCGGGDDDKYWD
+5251 TGLCGGGDDDKYWD

-5271 RNNIVLRIPF
+5271 RNNIVLRLPF

-5335 GNGGNLSITLTPTV
+5335 GNGGNLPITLTPTV

-5360 DYFGRKI
+5360 DYFGRKV
-5367 YNDNEN
+5367 YNDNE
-5373 KEFAPGWTKAFSST
+5373 KKKFAPGWTKAFSST

-5595 NLKSSLRSLKRNE
+5595 NLKYSLRSLKRNE

>member
-6 NNIKVIYNALA
+6 NNIKVIYNALS

-112 TGFTAPQDYNS
+112 TGFAAPQDYNS

-226 GDPLYALKEVYYDKD
+226 GDPLYALKEVYYNKD

-294 VAKNTEVFE
+294 IAKNTEVFE

-332 MYDPNYKNRPWW
+332 MYDPNYKDRPWW

-445 AADAYANNRATAAQ
+445 AADAYASNRATAAQ
-459 KALLNAVT
+459 KALLNAVA

-746 NDADSYADVIFGT
+746 NDADTHADVIFGT

-779 LLQSYIDSE
+779 LLQSYINNS
-788 KLNKEQK
+788 KLNNEQK

-802 VNTYIKRGNDISQL
+802 VNTYIKRGNDISHL

-917 EIKAAVNKANA
+917 EIKAAVNKTNA

-956 SGNVAMSPDGKSID
+956 SGNVATSPDGKSID
-970 TEKSDNDIVVY
+970 TEKSDSDIVVY
-981 NTESGKKEMLNI
+981 NTENGKKEMLNI

-1000 TPIDAATYKANNAAE
+1000 TPIDAATYKADSAAE

-1041 VQDKD
+1041 VQDKE

-1077 AELTAMQPQPQTVAE
+1077 EELTAMQPQQQEQTESNSTEAIPQTPEVPA
-1092 NATVEQQA
+1092 ATEQT
-1100 EEAVADNES
+1100 ESAVNES
-1109 NEAPAEEK
+1109 TANESSANEAPVQKESEV
-1117 GEANSPQSEATPQEE
+1117 NSPQSEATPQQEE
-1132 TAEPQQQAV
+1132 TA

-1246 SPEELKNAE
+1246 SPEELKNKNAE

-1266 YRGITAGDEENTT
+1266 YRGITAGDEENPT
-1279 SVEDLVRDFLGGAKI
+1279 SVEDLVRDFLRGAKI

-1309 QKKFVGMI
+1309 QKKFVSMI

-1332 DYDEWNLGGRFFDG
+1332 DYDAMNLGGRFFDG
-1346 DSNAARGAIIDVLL
+1346 DSNAARGAIIDALL

-1416 KYANFAPDILYPQF
+1416 KYANFAPDVLYPQF
-1430 VASFEDAYVAEHSQT
+1430 VASFEDAYAAEHSQT

-1459 AEEPTTTPGDTVL
+1459 TEEPTTTPGDTVL

-1510 PTEVDKEPLS
+1510 PTEVESETDYTLSDKKAENGENFYQDANGNIDLANIPEEVFDKIDRPKAPL
-1520 EEAAQSLITS
+1520 
-1530 MEENAIE
+1530 
-1537 DPEIR
+1537 R
-1542 LTPQTW
+1542 LTPSMLKHVFDRHGKEMGLSRTDDA
-1548 LETFGINN
+1548 
-1556 SIDTPIG
+1556 IDFILDVMDNFDH
-1563 KVRMGENQYAK
+1563 VRQG
-1574 LQDKKR
+1574 DKNA
-1580 TSEFGMI
+1580 
-1587 SLTLSDPDVI
+1587 VI
-1597 FVEPSKAKGEDVAE
+1597 FSIENGRSRTGRRAVTILLNSESGEYYGIKTSGYE
-1611 RNFSYVFAK
+1611 RIE
-1620 TFKRNGN
+1620 G
-1627 KVKYYTSVTVSID
+1627 
-1640 GLEISVSSHFVNP
+1640 
-1653 NKMLNKLMEFNREYT
+1653 LNKKPLLWEKGAN
-1668 KETLFSNS
+1668 ETSATGAAPANVTTEQAQQDSEPTGSASNHS
-1676 SEMRLAEHQ
+1676 NGSIG
-1685 SDVPDLLPTQENNVS
+1685 
-1700 SDSKVTQSSQT
+1700 KVTQSSQT
-1711 KQEKENKFSP
+1711 KETKEDKFSP

-1749 EEAKVDTNPTEA
+1749 EEAKVDTNPIDA
-1761 QKEAGNYR
+1761 QKEAGNYK
-1769 KGHIKVDGLD
+1769 KGHIKVDGLN

-1832 GKVFVVDQVNKDGS
+1832 GNVFVVDQINKDGS

-1881 EVSKEE
+1881 EVSKED
-1887 FKKWID
+1887 FKAWID

-1909 TQDDTQ
+1909 TQGDVQ
-1915 TQKPTEIPRLTEKEK
+1915 AKKPTEIPHLTEKEK

-1942 KAKLRGQLNVG
+1942 KVKLRGQLNVG

-2002 ARDLPGMEELSKEMT
+2002 ARDLPGMEELSEEMT

-2027 TTIGDKGEE
+2027 ATIGDKGEE

-2091 VVRGKEHT
+2091 VVRGKERT
-2099 DSDAFKERKQVAKKH
+2099 DSDAFKERKQVAKKY

-2202 VLYKEKEATIFDFDN
+2202 VLYKGKEATIFDFDN

-2352 ERGGGVPNVSEGKQR
+2352 ERGGGVPNASKGKQR

-2381 APTSIDTRIEANIQA
+2381 APTSIDARIEANIQA

-2681 GEVKNVKGKMIP
+2681 GEVKKVKGKMIP

-2716 MGFAFEHGDTYRP
+2716 MEFAFEHGDTYRP

-2747 EFVNSLSIDTEEQA
+2747 EFVNSFSIDTEEQA
-2761 QNVDNEQGI
+2761 QNIDNEQGI

-2810 KVKGHTKQECFKSYT
+2810 KVKGRTKQECFKSYT
-2825 DIKLALNDVLAYE
+2825 DIKQALNDVLAYE

-2893 EENDKNNNRVKI
+2893 EENDENNNRVKV

-3001 GEYSNNINALKKVIP
+3001 SEYSNNINALKKVIP

-3026 NLGSSWVTPKL
+3026 NLGSSWVTPKI
-3037 YEEYIKNKT
+3037 YEDYTKKKT
-3046 GLDVTLIPVDG
+3046 GIEVKFVSVGG
-3057 TWVMKAP
+3057 TWFMKAP
-3064 LYGLAIE
+3064 EYGLGIE

-3077 VYSKLKGETI
+3077 VHSTIVQKTI

-3102 TISKTRKDWDGKKE
+3102 TVSKTQKNWDGKTE
-3116 TIVDKDATQ
+3116 TIIDKEATQ
-3125 ACNSRIDE
+3125 ACGARIDE
-3133 IRQDFKDWARGKV
+3133 IRQEFKDWARGKV

-3229 LGTARKPMIVVQ
+3229 LGTARKPMIIVQ

-3300 DSKDRQITFIKDK
+3300 DSKDRQISFIKDK

-3322 RMKEANNEGDDF
+3322 RMKEANDKGDDF

-3345 LQSEIT
+3345 LQSEIA
-3351 ALIENNESEQR
+3351 ALIENNESGRKE
-3362 DKKAT
+3362 KKAT
-3367 ASELKKKEVTKKNT
+3367 ANELKKKEVTKKNT

-3395 VEDFDEMG
+3395 VENFDDMG
-3403 IDALLIDEAHEYK
+3403 IDALLVDEAHEYK

-3555 EIKGGKAQDI
+3555 EIEGGKAQDI

-3642 KDTNSYKGTVAIFA
+3642 KDTNGYKGTVAIFA
-3656 DIYQNKAFGFN
+3656 DVYQNKAFGFN

-3756 NIHKEMNNPVRILR
+3756 NIHKEMNKPVRILR

-3826 GSEYAMLKNQAEKDV
+3826 GSEYAMLKNQAEKEV

-3875 LENNNA
+3875 LEDNNA

-3907 IEAMADFI
+3907 IEAMTDFI

-3966 LFSKITRKMYYSQ
+3966 LFSKVTRKMYYSQ
-3979 DELGLK
+3979 NELGLK
-3985 NVPIKQGLLR
+3985 NVPIKQGLLC
-3995 NGIEDILKNV
+3995 NGIEDILNNV

-4012 ERINT
+4012 ERIDT
-4017 LKQNITR
+4017 LKQSIAQ

-4095 TESKDTKDDILYRT
+4095 TESKDSKDDILYRT

-4116 YVGYSMSKRAAEAKE
+4116 YVGYSMSKRAVEAKE

-4178 GWAEDELADDY
+4178 GWAEDEFADDY
-4189 LKHKKEIDTLCKGI
+4189 LKHKKEVDTLCKGI
-4203 DPKTKQPLI
+4203 
-4212 EKVEKPQYEYKFEL
+4212 
-4226 PQYNEAATAANPIIE
+4226 
-4241 WRHKQI
+4241 
-4247 EKYDQFTGFKGYA
+4247 
-4260 YETKEKKK
+4260 
-4268 ERDAFLHSL
+4268 
-4277 NEQMEEKI
+4277 
-4285 REMLAKDFPDYLAAK
+4285 
-4300 NAIEAYNN
+4300 
-4308 YEEDLRKAIG
+4308 
-4318 ERIKEYLD
+4318 
-4326 IDKYSQRWREQ
+4326 
-4337 TATTQPTANIE
+4337 
-4348 TLTNH
+4348 
-4353 AESVVQNLHL
+4353 
-4363 NNVEIVPDG
+4363 
-4372 SSLNGEQATAKGFYN
+4372 
-4387 KRTGKIVVVA
+4387 
-4397 GNHTDIADIEKTVL
+4397 
-4411 HEAVAHH
+4411 
-4418 GLRELFGDNFDNFL
+4418 
-4432 DTVFAKADIET
+4432 
-4443 RQQIAHLSAKHGWN
+4443 
-4457 IRTATEEYL
+4457 
-4466 ASMAEDTNF
+4466 
-4475 EQIKPTLWQRI
+4475 
-4486 KQLFGEI
+4486 
-4493 MSAFGLHHANITD
+4493 
-4506 NDLRYIL
+4506 
-4513 WRSYKNL
+4513 
-4520 QNSGKHS
+4520 
-4527 ILDKAE
+4527 
-4533 DIAMQ
+4533 
-4538 YRLKAGNY
+4538 
-4546 ANKAT
+4546 
-4551 DNVLYRSSI
+4551 
-4560 DPTATEVLPDARTR
+4560 
-4574 YEKET
+4574 
-4579 KEPDNI
+4579 
-4585 DSVPKTHNFFRR
+4585 
-4597 FYKSYVD
+4597 
-4604 SMLALKSFTNSV
+4604 
-4616 LEATG
+4616 
-4621 DKMASHEDTYK
+4621 
-4632 AENAMTSK
+4632 
-4640 NKTDGEVY
+4640 
-4648 NRDYYNPL
+4648 
-4656 LTAAQQLC
+4656 
-4664 EAVGMD
+4664 
-4670 YDALNMYMVAK
+4670 
-4681 HGLERNEYMG
+4681 
-4691 KRAAQNDENVLKAKK
+4691 
-4706 ALEDALVAYNEDP
+4706 
-4719 TSKNE
+4719 
-4724 AAVQKAQEKYTK
+4724 
-4736 VYDKALEVYTS
+4736 
-4747 RDYSGLTELTGKEDV
+4747 
-4762 AEAEYEAQKIVDAV
+4762 
-4776 ETPNAMPKV
+4776 
-4785 TAFWSKVNAAT
+4785 
-4796 KQTLKTGYESGIMT
+4796 
-4810 KDTYEHILNMY
+4810 
-4821 KYYIPLR
+4821 
-4828 GWAEPTADD
+4828 
-4837 VYTYYNNRSYEG
+4837 
-4849 KPLTKTAK
+4849 
-4857 GRTSLAEDPMAII
+4857 
-4870 ASMAQRSIIEAN
+4870 
-4882 RNKMKQTFL
+4882 
-4891 NFVLNHPTSLATVG
+4891 
-4905 EQWYIKNA
+4905 
-4913 LGEWERSD
+4913 
-4921 ANIPANATPDEISKI
+4921 
-4936 IEEHEL
+4936 
-4942 EMQRLAEQGTAIKQ
+4942 
-4956 RNGLKLDKRVIN
+4956 
-4968 GEGEEHTIKVWR
+4968 
-4980 GGKEYVIYIN
+4980 
-4990 GNPAVAQ
+4990 
-4997 AVNGLTNPDT
+4997 
-5007 QGSDLPKWAKIG
+5007 
-5019 AAQLKNFLSGVYT
+5019 
-5032 SFSPAFVLT
+5032 
-5041 NFTRDQ
+5041 
-5047 LFASQA
+5047 
-5053 VYIKYGLK
+5053 
-5061 YKRQASKNA
+5061 
-5070 RNLLFSG
+5070 
-5077 ALPRLVYKWEHGTL
+5077 
-5091 NMNDETERYF
+5091 
-5101 DEFMRGGGETGFTA
+5101 
-5115 LQDIESIKKEVKDAV
+5115 
-5130 NGNKANIAKRGWKS
+5130 
-5144 FINAVEFA
+5144 
-5152 NRSAEDFSRFV
+5152 
-5163 TFMTSRQ
+5163 
-5170 QGKNI
+5170 
-5175 VDSIY
+5175 
-5180 DAKDITVNFN
+5180 
-5190 KKGSGEMGSRFM
+5190 
-5202 NFAYIFFNAA
+5202 
-5212 VQSINNFGTMLK
+5212 
-5224 QHPAR
+5224 
-5229 TMLVISKFGALGFGV
+5229 
-5244 PMLNAFL
+5244 
-5251 TALCGGGDDDKYWD
+5251 
-5265 NMDWVR
+5265 
-5271 RNNIVLRIPF
+5271 
-5281 LEKTFISIPLPQEL
+5281 
-5295 RPFYGMGEIAASI
+5295 
-5308 LFGKETF
+5308 
-5315 SSGLQK
+5315 
-5321 AVEGFT
+5321 
-5327 GLLPIDFT
+5327 
-5335 GNGGNLSITLTPTV
+5335 
-5349 LQPVAQYMFNT
+5349 
-5360 DYFGRKI
+5360 
-5367 YNDNEN
+5367 
-5373 KEFAPGWTKAFSST
+5373 
-5387 PPVLIEATKFL
+5387 
-5398 NSLTGGN
+5398 
-5405 DVDRGGV
+5405 
-5412 NLNPDVINHFVKG
+5412 
-5425 YFGGPATFVTQMSSL
+5425 GP
-5440 LYKGFSGDAKE
+5440 
-5451 IRWRDVPVAS
+5451 
-5461 RFVQQ
+5461 
-5466 LDERSVRSSAQGSY
+5466 
-5480 KDFKEET
+5480 
-5487 EETEYRL
+5487 
-5494 SNYKKQVKMG
+5494 
-5504 KMEYAKMITDLIKSP
+5504 
-5519 EYQRYKIAKAYK
+5519 
-5531 KPMDLLQ
+5531 
-5538 ETLSHIDNTTDK
+5538 
-5550 KEVEKALTGLR
+5550 
-5561 HYMMETVESEQ
+5561 
-5572 KGKHAKREE
+5572 
-5581 DFNYLGDNLSELNN
+5581 
-5595 NLKSSLRSLKRNE
+5595 
-5608 EQRLDGEEDDGIEE
+5608 
-5622 LISEDKET
+5622 
-5630 TMRIIREMNKLFKKK
+5630 

>member
-67 QPRAEQQQEEEIKPV
+67 QPRAEQQQEEEMEPV
-82 KPAKIDPRFVAP
+82 KPARIDPRFVAP

-112 TGFTAPQDYNS
+112 TGFAAPQDYNS

-129 NVDKDYNVASH
+129 NADKDYNVASH

-152 ADSNLGEVIDNLYTV
+152 ANSNLGEVIDNLYTV

-180 AEAANMARSMGLDNE
+180 AEAVNMARSMGLDNE
-195 QAEKALTLVHGLYSQ
+195 QAEKALTLMHGLYSQ

-226 GDPLYALKEVYYDKD
+226 GDPLYALEEVYYNKD

-283 VNFGVQSGSDD
+283 VNFGIQSGSDD
-294 VAKNTEVFE
+294 IAKNTEFFE

-332 MYDPNYKNRPWW
+332 MYDPNYKDRPWW

-362 GIKRNPEAEELMR
+362 GIKRNPKAEELMR

-381 RMADDAQA
+381 RMSDDAQA

-445 AADAYANNRATAAQ
+445 AADAYTNNHATAAQ
-459 KALLNAVT
+459 KALLNAVA

-486 AGTTIQMAPYMM
+486 SGTTIQMAPFMM

-612 ENQSELFG
+612 ENQSELVG
-620 EYLKPL
+620 EYFAPLKD
-626 ANFTQKGAAKAMDKW
+626 FIQKGAIKALDKW
-641 GLSKTKDFLTGI
+641 GLSKTKNFLTGI

-746 NDADSYADVIFGT
+746 NDADTHADVIFGT

-779 LLQSYIDSE
+779 LLQSYINNA
-788 KLNKEQK
+788 KLNNEQK

-802 VNTYIKRGNDISQL
+802 VNTYIKRGNDISHL

-831 QSAYENGQNARDAQ
+831 QSAYENGQNARDGQ
-845 MNEVKTSLDEAE
+845 MNEVKISLDEAE

-873 GVEDVDAF
+873 GVEDIDAF

-906 AYNGMINRVQD
+906 AYDGMINRVQD
-917 EIKAAVNKANA
+917 EIKAAVNKTNA

-940 IIRATLKN
+940 IIRAALKN

-956 SGNVAMSPDGKSID
+956 SGNVATSPDGKSID
-970 TEKSDNDIVVY
+970 PEKSDYDIVVY

-1015 TTQQIAETEAAKI
+1015 TTQQIAEAEAAKI
-1028 DGVRNFHY
+1028 DGTRSFHY
-1036 NDTVK
+1036 NDTIK
-1041 VQDKD
+1041 VQDKE

-1057 TPDGIIVVSDAYPG
+1057 TPDGVIVVSDAYPG

-1092 NATVEQQA
+1092 NATVEQQV

-1109 NEAPAEEK
+1109 NEAPAQTESEV
-1117 GEANSPQSEATPQEE
+1117 NSPQAE
-1132 TAEPQQQAV
+1132 TETEVAQPTEQPS
-1141 EPQQQAIPTD
+1141 IPTD
-1151 DKGSLLYHEVPVER
+1151 EKGNLLYHQAPVEL
-1165 TIEDLYDGSLDDTEI
+1165 TIKDLYDGALDDAEI
-1180 TDFISANI
+1180 ADFVSANI
-1188 EAAQKEYN
+1188 EAAQKEYDK
-1196 SVVKKAPKIGTDK
+1196 VVKKAPKIGTDK

-1217 AYQEEV
+1217 AYQAET

-1237 NERQRITHT
+1237 DERQRITHT
-1246 SPEELKNAE
+1246 MPAEVQAKE

-1260 EAARKD
+1260 EAARQD
-1266 YRGITAGDEENTT
+1266 FRNGYDGSQQFDTA
-1279 SVEDLVRDFLGGAKI
+1279 EDLTRDFLRSAKI
-1294 TPEDFRKETGLSISE
+1294 TPESFREETGLGVAE
-1309 QKKFVGMI
+1309 QRKFVGMI
-1317 SKQGKTIA
+1317 SNQGDTIA
-1325 RLGEELA
+1325 KLGERLA
-1332 DYDEWNLGGRFFDG
+1332 EYDELHNGGIFFHG
-1346 DSNAARGAIIDVLL
+1346 DSNEARSAIINAIIGSKSV
-1360 SSRTRG
+1360 S
-1366 DFKQQ
+1366 DFKVNT
-1371 DATEEEERYI
+1371 DTTAEDEYAEEVAR
-1381 EAVEQQREQWYYE
+1381 QRDEWYYN
-1394 NYHMTYEEYLQ
+1394 NYHLTYEEYLQ
-1405 YREIVLPELLR
+1405 YEETLLPELLR
-1416 KYANFAPDILYPQF
+1416 KYANFAEEEFYRDCAVIF
-1430 VASFEDAYVAEHSQT
+1430 EEIASQENTQTIKTEDNDKQGT
-1445 NNTENNEQQRNDTT
+1445 DTT
-1459 AEEPTTTPGDTVL
+1459 AEEQGTDRSTTVL
-1472 QTEETNN
+1472 SGEKTSN
-1479 SRGDSQS
+1479 SGRDSQS
-1486 EEQPTEVPTGVR
+1486 QEQPTEVPTGVR

-1611 RNFSYVFAK
+1611 RNYSYVFAK

-1700 SDSKVTQSSQT
+1700 STDKVTQSSQT
-1711 KQEKENKFSP
+1711 KQEKEDKFVAA
-1721 TPRKDGES
+1721 PRKEGES
-1729 ITDYAERVAEEHQAQ
+1729 ILGFAERLAAEHQSYQ
-1744 RTRKE
+1744 ERKE
-1749 EEAKVDTNPTEA
+1749 EEAKVDTNPTDA
-1761 QKEAGNYR
+1761 QKEAGNYK
-1769 KGHIKVDGLD
+1769 KGHVKVDGLN

-1832 GKVFVVDQVNKDGS
+1832 GNVFVVDQINKDGS

-1860 SARQAYLSN
+1860 SAKQAYLSN

-1881 EVSKEE
+1881 EVSKED

-1909 TQDDTQ
+1909 TQDDTEA
-1915 TQKPTEIPRLTEKEK
+1915 QKLTEIPHLTEEEK

-2017 PYEEVKAFNI
+2017 PYDEVRVFNVA
-2027 TTIGDKGEE
+2027 TIGKETED
-2036 VKPSVLDTAEQIN
+2036 VKPSVFDTAKQIS
-2049 NEQTVERSAK
+2049 NEQAVERSAK

-2069 DVDNEAYS
+2069 DVDNDVYS

-2128 FNSPEDAQSFADKV
+2128 FNSHEDAQSFADDV

-2149 INTETNENYAHNSN
+2149 INTETNENYAHNSE
-2163 EIIRKDEDGDASNLL
+2163 EIMHEDKDSNAANLL
-2178 TDSHNEKEQSE
+2178 TDSHNEQEQSG
-2189 KEAELHGLKVGDK
+2189 KEAELHGLKIGDK
-2202 VLYKEKEATIFDFDN
+2202 VLYKGKEATIFDFDN

-2223 TGLAPVVYEVVDM
+2223 TGLAPVVYNVVDM
-2236 EAVKPIEKQEQTKTN
+2236 DAVKPIEKQGQTKTN

-2257 EEKTEAKAKEANNKT
+2257 EEKTEAKGDSANNKT
-2272 VSSHAE
+2272 LSSHTE
-2278 GNLFDTDT
+2278 GNLFDA
-2286 APTESLTNKEKEN
+2286 APSLTNKDKDD
-2299 EVHLST
+2299 EVHVRNGGST
-2305 GETATKRERGHE
+2305 AKREQGHE
-2317 PRQNEPMG
+2317 PRQNEPLG

-2332 QRPDGRR
+2332 QRPDGQR
-2339 MDRRDTAHISTDT
+2339 MGGRDTAHSRTDAERSGRLSDISK
-2352 ERGGGVPNVSEGKQR
+2352 SKQR
-2367 LNSNNNHGERGVDY
+2367 LNTTNNHGERGVDY
-2381 APTSIDTRIEANIQA
+2381 APTSVDARIEANIQA
-2396 IELAKKLTENGEKAT
+2396 IELAKELIENGEKAT
-2411 PQQMEILRKFSGW
+2411 PQQMAVLRKFSGW

-2433 NPNGAYGEI
+2433 TVNGYYGEV
-2442 NKTPRILKELLGE
+2442 NKTPRKLKELLGE

-2468 YYTPTHIIDTLWDI
+2468 YYTPAHVIDTLWDI

-2488 KGGRILEGSAGIGN
+2488 KGGNILEGSAGIGN
-2502 IIAQIPT
+2502 IIGQIPT
-2509 HISENSNIHAV
+2509 HLSENSNIHAV
-2520 EKDPTAGSILSLLY
+2520 EKDPTAGGMLSLLY
-2534 PDAKV
+2534 PEAKV

-2545 ETSIPNGS
+2545 ETYIPNGS

-2579 KKFHDIHNFCIAKNI
+2579 KKFHDIHNFCIAKNV
-2594 RKLREGGIGI
+2594 RKLREGGVGI
-2604 FISSNGTLDNSQQIR
+2604 FISSNGTLDSSQKLCD
-2619 NWVVNDGN
+2619 WVVSEGN

-2646 TSDIIVVRKRVN
+2646 TSDIIVIRKRAN
-2658 GKKSAKAIDVS
+2658 GKKSANAIDVS
-2669 EVSGER
+2669 TVTGER
-2675 IAEFNT
+2675 TADFDT
-2681 GEVKNVKGKMIP
+2681 GETKRAGEGYIP
-2693 VIKDLPM
+2693 VVKHLSM

-2710 EKMAGV
+2710 ENMAGE
-2716 MGFAFEHGDTYRP
+2716 MAFAFEHGETYRA
-2729 TTKQLYPTK
+2729 TTKGLYPAK
-2738 DKPQDKLLE
+2738 DKPQDKLLKD
-2747 EFVNSLSIDTEEQA
+2747 FVNSLTAKQEQTIADSEET
-2761 QNVDNEQGI
+2761 DNT
-2770 NNSIYEELGS
+2770 IYETLGS

-2789 SNGELCVAQYGQA
+2789 SNGELCIAQYGQA
-2802 VPLKLNAN
+2802 VPLGLNAN
-2810 KVKGHTKQECFKSYT
+2810 KVKGHTKQECFNAYT
-2825 DIKLALNDVLAYE
+2825 EIKRALDNVLTYE
-2838 TQNADDKGLQP
+2838 TENADDKGLQP

-2854 NKAYDDFVNT
+2854 NKVYDDFVNT
-2864 YGHLN
+2864 YGHFH
-2869 KNTSISFLRNDIDF
+2869 KNTAISFLRKDVDYPNVL
-2883 SNILALETYK
+2883 SLENYK
-2893 EENDKNNNRVKI
+2893 EENDAKNKRVRI
-2905 YGKTDVFSKRVVT
+2905 FSKTDIFSKRVVT

-2924 PDNVKDG
+2924 PDNIKDG
-2931 VIVSI
+2931 VVVSI

-2945 YISKQLNM
+2945 YISKQLNL
-2953 SEDAVKDEI
+2953 SEDAVREEI
-2962 INSGLGF
+2962 INTGLGF
-2969 ENPVS
+2969 EDPVS

-2993 QAEENNEN
+2993 QAKDNNEN
-3001 GEYSNNINALKKVIP
+3001 GAYNNNIKALKEVIP

-3037 YEEYIKNKT
+3037 YEDYTKEKT
-3046 GLDVTLIPVDG
+3046 GIGVKFVSVGG
-3057 TWVMKAP
+3057 TWFMKAP
-3064 LYGLAIE
+3064 EYGLEIE

-3077 VYSKLKGETI
+3077 VRSTIVQKTI

-3102 TISKTRKDWDGKKE
+3102 TVSKTQKDWDGKTE
-3116 TIVDKDATQ
+3116 TIVDKEATQ
-3125 ACNSRIDE
+3125 ACNTRIDE
-3133 IRQDFKDWARGKV
+3133 IRQEFKDWARGKM

-3152 SQELEKIYND
+3152 NTEIERIYND
-3162 KFNNYVAPTIPEEFI
+3162 TFNNYVPVDIPTDFI
-3177 PERFGGAAQKIK
+3177 PKHFGGSTHNIT

-3194 AQAVVRGTTQ
+3194 AKAVVRGTMQ
-3204 PLILAHEVG
+3204 PLMLAHEVG

-3266 SDRGEDGRRRFY
+3266 ADHGAEGRKRFY

-3300 DSKDRQITFIKDK
+3300 DSEERQIAFIKDK
-3313 VDEKLAVLQ
+3313 VEEKMIVLEKMREADESGQ
-3322 RMKEANNEGDDF
+3322 SFM
-3334 ITRRVEKEISQ
+3334 TRRAEKELEQ
-3345 LQSEIT
+3345 LQEELATLTDNAAQKRNEKQLT
-3351 ALIENNESEQR
+3351 A
-3362 DKKAT
+3362 K
-3367 ASELKKKEVTKKNT
+3367 ELKKKEVSKQNA
-3381 EAKAKEMLDRRTDD
+3381 EVKAREMLDRRTDD
-3395 VEDFDEMG
+3395 VENFDDMG
-3403 IDALLIDEAHEYK
+3403 IDALLVDEAHEYK

-3425 RGVKGVDPSYSKKAQ
+3425 RGVKGVDPSYSKKSQ
-3440 SVFLKTQAVL
+3440 GVFLKTQAVL
-3450 SKNNGRNVIFATGTP
+3450 SKNHGRNVIFATGTP

-3480 MPADTMKEYGI
+3480 MPSDTMKEYGI
-3491 YYFDDFVRNFGNIQ
+3491 YYFDDFVRNFGSIQ

-3524 YINLPELAR
+3524 YIDLPELAR

-3538 ADIVLTRD
+3538 SDIVLTED
-3546 QKELKEKIP
+3546 QEELKEKIP
-3555 EIKGGKAQDI
+3555 ETEGGKAQDI
-3565 YLPQT
+3565 YLPQA
-3570 KSLRSV
+3570 KALRSV
-3576 MKYVKDQLTIF
+3576 MKYVKKQLTNYD
-3587 ENMSGAEKKENTHI
+3587 NMSGKEKKENSHI

-3620 ATAEDDVNSKTN
+3620 ATAEDDINNKTN
-3632 EAVRQTLQSL
+3632 EAVRQTLRAL
-3642 KDTNSYKGTVAIFA
+3642 KETESYKGTVAIFA
-3656 DIYQNKAFGFN
+3656 DIYQNKESGFN
-3667 LYEDIKKKLIEKG
+3667 LYEDIRKKLIEQG
-3680 VPEKEIFVMKPGM
+3680 VSEKEIFIMKSGM
-3693 TINKKLEIFNK
+3693 TINKKLEIFDK

-3711 VILGSTFTLGTG
+3711 VVMGSTFTLGTG

-3734 HLDAPNRPM
+3734 HVDAPNRPM

-3756 NIHKEMNNPVRILR
+3756 NIHKDMNKPVRILR

-3794 IMNSKQLIE
+3794 IMNSKQLMA
-3803 NSMENRELEE
+3803 NSMENRAIEE
-3813 EADLFGDTVAQLS
+3813 EEDVFGDTVAQLS

-3860 AKPRLKGQISKAEQL
+3860 AKPRLKGEISKAEQL

-3887 ETFPNGKFNQ
+3887 ETFPNGKFNK

-3907 IEAMADFI
+3907 IEAMTDFI

-3995 NGIEDILKNV
+3995 NGIEDILKTV

-4012 ERINT
+4012 ERIDT
-4017 LKQNITR
+4017 LKQNIAR
-4024 YKSDLELILARD
+4024 YKSDLALILARD
-4036 GKPFEFKNELETAKQ
+4036 GKPFEFEKELENAKE
-4051 KLEEYTEA
+4051 KYEEYTEA
-4059 MKEELEEKEK
+4059 MKKELEEKEK
-4069 KYAAMD
+4069 KYAELD
-4075 SEIKTAT
+4075 SKVEEAGNLSKAT
-4082 NIIGAEEAEDEDS
+4082 EAEEDEN
-4095 TESKDTKDDILYRT
+4095 EKDTL
-4109 VFGGNSG
+4109 
-4116 YVGYSMSKRAAEAKE
+4116 
-4131 EGRYPKTEFR
+4131 FR
-4141 REYHITAKSLDMLTS
+4141 RGNVL
-4156 LGFIDNSE
+4156 NS
-4164 WHHTSM
+4164 S
-4170 YGNKTPFY
+4170 
-4178 GWAEDELADDY
+4178 
-4189 LKHKKEIDTLCKGI
+4189 I
-4203 DPKTKQPLI
+4203 
-4212 EKVEKPQYEYKFEL
+4212 
-4226 PQYNEAATAANPIIE
+4226 
-4241 WRHKQI
+4241 
-4247 EKYDQFTGFKGYA
+4247 
-4260 YETKEKKK
+4260 
-4268 ERDAFLHSL
+4268 
-4277 NEQMEEKI
+4277 
-4285 REMLAKDFPDYLAAK
+4285 
-4300 NAIEAYNN
+4300 
-4308 YEEDLRKAIG
+4308 
-4318 ERIKEYLD
+4318 D
-4326 IDKYSQRWREQ
+4326 IDEI
-4337 TATTQPTANIE
+4337 TQHAKAVASVLHLDNIE
-4348 TLTNH
+4348 
-4353 AESVVQNLHL
+4353 VVA
-4363 NNVEIVPDG
+4363 DG
-4372 SSLNGEQATAKGFYN
+4372 SIFEDKKATAKGFYN
-4387 KRTGKIVVVA
+4387 KKTGKITIIA
-4397 GNHTDIADIEKTVL
+4397 SNHTDIADIEKTVL
-4411 HEAVAHH
+4411 HEAVAHYS
-4418 GLRELFGDNFDNFL
+4418 LRQLFGNDFDKFL
-4432 DTVFAKADIET
+4432 DTVFAKSDIET
-4443 RQQIAHLSAKHGWN
+4443 RRQIAHLSAKHGWN
-4457 IRTATEEYL
+4457 VRTATEEYL

-4520 QNSGKHS
+4520 QGGGKHS

-4546 ANKAT
+4546 ADKFTNELNAVNERFNEELSNLTEENADKVTLWLGKPSKVLLAAGVEDKPMKLYGNKVIRKMKKHGFSLEELRDLPRAVADPVAVFNNYQREGNRSILTELKTQQGNFLVSVNIGKDADINFNIVRSVFGKGNENVVAWINNGLAT
-4551 DNVLYRSSI
+4551 YINKEKALSFLSHQSAPIAATAANAGQESSSYLHLSAPIAEAAENSELSSAAKIIKDFHNPKLNSNVLYRSSI

-4574 YEKET
+4574 YEEET

-4585 DSVPKTHNFFRR
+4585 GSVPKTHNFFRR

-4664 EAVGMD
+4664 EALGMD

-4706 ALEDALVAYNEDP
+4706 ALEDALAVYNEDP

-4724 AAVQKAQEKYTK
+4724 AAVQKAQDKYTK
-4736 VYDKALEVYTS
+4736 VYDKALEVHTS

-4776 ETPNAMPKV
+4776 ETPDAMPKV

-4942 EMQRLAEQGTAIKQ
+4942 EMQRLAETGEAIKQ

-4968 GEGEEHTIKVWR
+4968 GEGAEHTIKVWR
-4980 GGKEYVIYIN
+4980 GGKEYIIYIN

-5019 AAQLKNFLSGVYT
+5019 ATQLKNFLSGVYT

-5070 RNLLFSG
+5070 RNLFFSG

-5091 NMNDETERYF
+5091 DLNNETERYF

-5115 LQDIESIKKEVKDAV
+5115 LRDIESIKKEVEDAI
-5130 NGNKANIAKRGWKS
+5130 NGNKANIAKRGWTS

-5229 TMLVISKFGALGFGV
+5229 TMLIISKFGALGFGV

-5251 TALCGGGDDDKYWD
+5251 MALCGGGDDDKYWD

-5360 DYFGRKI
+5360 DYFGRKV
-5367 YNDNEN
+5367 YNDNE
-5373 KEFAPGWTKAFSST
+5373 KKKFAPGWTKAFSST
-5387 PPVLIEATKFL
+5387 PPALIEATKFL

-5405 DVDRGGV
+5405 DVDRGVV

-5440 LYKGFSGDAKE
+5440 LYKGFKGDAKE

-5487 EETEYRL
+5487 EETEYLL

-5531 KPMDLLQ
+5531 KPMDLLK
-5538 ETLSHIDNTTDK
+5538 ETLNHIDNTTDK

-5561 HYMMETVESEQ
+5561 HYMMETVENEQ

-5595 NLKSSLRSLKRNE
+5595 NLKYSLRSLKRNE
-5608 EQRLDGEEDDGIEE
+5608 EQLLDGEEDDGIEE
-5622 LISEDKET
+5622 LISEDKEI

>member
-6 NNIKVIYNALA
+6 NNIKVIYNTLA
-17 KEGYNDLGSEQE
+17 KEGYNDLGTEQE

-37 NNRKLVYNT
+37 NNRKLIYNT

-67 QPRAEQQQEEEIKPV
+67 QPKARQQQEEETKPV
-82 KPAKIDPRFVAP
+82 EPARIDPRFVAP

-99 TDAQPIMKSVQQD
+99 TDAQPILKGVQQG
-112 TGFTAPQDYNS
+112 TGFVAPQDYNP

-129 NVDKDYNVASH
+129 NVGKNYNVASH

-152 ADSNLGEVIDNLYTV
+152 TDSNLGEVIDNLYIV
-167 YDEAYKKDNPKKI
+167 YDEAYKKDNPQKI
-180 AEAANMARSMGLDNE
+180 AEAVNMARSMGLDNE

-210 NVANNIADYMY
+210 NVANNMADYLY

-226 GDPLYALKEVYYDKD
+226 GDPLYALKEVYYDKG
-241 FQKKLKDTTTRL
+241 FQKKLKDTATRL
-253 GLDNTQG
+253 GLRNTQG

-265 LKPALQRKLEN
+265 LKPAMQRKLQN
-276 ERGFTDT
+276 ERGYTGNI
-283 VNFGVQSGSDD
+283 NFGIHSGDEKTQQL
-294 VAKNTEVFE
+294 VEVFGQ
-303 KRKAE
+303 RKAE
-308 EDLLQK
+308 EERLQQ
-314 QVDAMN
+314 QVDAMR
-320 AEGKRIEEKGQQ
+320 AEGERLEEQGERLH
-332 MYDPNYKNRPWW
+332 DPNYKNRPWW

-362 GIKRNPEAEELMR
+362 GIERNPDAEKLMR

-381 RMADDAQA
+381 RMAGDAQA

-459 KALLNAVT
+459 KALLNAVA

-486 AGTTIQMAPYMM
+486 AGTTIQMAPFMA
-498 QFAASPVKGVGVGF
+498 QFAFSPVKGVGPAA
-512 QKYCRTQLEKAF
+512 QKYCRAQLEKAF

-539 GELAGRFV
+539 GELAGRFA

-564 VAADTHKRMTGD
+564 VAADAKSRMTGD

-588 YSGKRTNVKSGGR
+588 YSGKRTNRKSGGR

-626 ANFTQKGAAKAMDKW
+626 ANFMQKGAAKAMDKW
-641 GLSKTKDFLTGI
+641 GLSKTKDFLTGL
-653 NNKQIMKSFNRFTK
+653 NNKQIMKSFNRFTN

-692 GDLNLNLDINDDN
+692 GDLNLNLDINDEN
-705 SVFSKKVNTDIILGV
+705 SVFSKKLNTDIILGV

-746 NDADSYADVIFGT
+746 NDADTHADVIFGT

-779 LLQSYIDSE
+779 LLQSYIDNT
-788 KLNKEQK
+788 KLNNEQK

-917 EIKAAVNKANA
+917 EIKAAVNKTNA
-928 EIDNLTHKDSGT
+928 EIDNLTHNDSGT
-940 IIRATLKN
+940 IIRAALKN

-956 SGNVAMSPDGKSID
+956 SGNVATSPDGKSID
-970 TEKSDNDIVVY
+970 TEKSDSDIVVY
-981 NTESGKKEMLNI
+981 NTENGKKEMLNI

-1000 TPIDAATYKANNAAE
+1000 TPIDAATYKADSAAE
-1015 TTQQIAETEAAKI
+1015 TTRQIAEAEAAKI
-1028 DGVRNFHY
+1028 DGTRSFHY

-1041 VQDKD
+1041 VQDKE

-1057 TPDGIIVVSDAYPG
+1057 TPDGVIVVSDAYPG

-1077 AELTAMQPQPQTVAE
+1077 EELTAMQPQTVAE
-1092 NATVEQQA
+1092 NTTIAQPA
-1100 EEAVADNES
+1100 EEAVTDNES
-1109 NEAPAEEK
+1109 NGAQTENEV
-1117 GEANSPQSEATPQEE
+1117 NSSQSEATPQQE
-1132 TAEPQQQAV
+1132 TSAT
-1141 EPQQQAIPTD
+1141 QQQAIPTD
-1151 DKGSLLYHEVPVER
+1151 EKGNLLYHQAPVEL
-1165 TIEDLYDGSLDDTEI
+1165 TIKDLYDGALDDAEI
-1180 TDFISANI
+1180 ADFVSANI
-1188 EAAQKEYN
+1188 EAAQKEYDK
-1196 SVVKKAPKIGTDK
+1196 VVKKAPKIGTDK

-1217 AYQEEV
+1217 AYQAET

-1237 NERQRITHT
+1237 DERQRITHT
-1246 SPEELKNAE
+1246 MPAEVQAKE

-1260 EAARKD
+1260 EAARQD
-1266 YRGITAGDEENTT
+1266 FRNGYDGSQQFDTA
-1279 SVEDLVRDFLGGAKI
+1279 EDLTRDFLRSAKI
-1294 TPEDFRKETGLSISE
+1294 TPESFRDETGLPTTE
-1309 QKKFVGMI
+1309 QQKFVGTI

-1325 RLGEELA
+1325 KLAEELA
-1332 DYDEWNLGGRFFDG
+1332 DYDETSNGGIFFHG
-1346 DSNAARGAIIDVLL
+1346 DSNAARSTIIDTLV
-1360 SSRTRG
+1360 SSRSRA
-1366 DFKQQ
+1366 DFKAQTTR
-1371 DATEEEERYI
+1371 AEEDEYVRQ
-1381 EAVEQQREQWYYE
+1381 AEQQREQWYYE

-1405 YREIVLPELLR
+1405 YEETVLPELLR
-1416 KYANFAPDILYPQF
+1416 KYANFAPDIFYPQF
-1430 VASFEDAYVAEHSQT
+1430 AASFEDAYAAEHSQT
-1445 NNTENNEQQRNDTT
+1445 NNTENNEQQGNDTT
-1459 AEEPTTTPGDTVL
+1459 TEEPATTPGDAVL
-1472 QTEETNN
+1472 QGEETHN

-1486 EEQPTEVPTGVR
+1486 KEQGGEIPTGLQSEV
-1498 SSNENGTLPQST
+1498 ENATVSETTQG
-1510 PTEVDKEPLS
+1510 EVDKEPLS

-1580 TSEFGMI
+1580 TSEFGMV

-1700 SDSKVTQSSQT
+1700 SIGKDTQSSQT
-1711 KQEKENKFSP
+1711 KQEKEDKFVAA
-1721 TPRKDGES
+1721 PRKEGES
-1729 ITDYAERVAEEHQAQ
+1729 ILDFAERVAAEHQSYQ
-1744 RTRKE
+1744 ERKE

-1761 QKEAGNYR
+1761 QKEAGNYK

-1824 FLSDNPTE
+1824 FLSDNPAE
-1832 GKVFVVDQVNKDGS
+1832 GNVFVVDQVNKDGS

-1852 MYGFSDME
+1852 MYGFPDME
-1860 SARQAYLSN
+1860 SAKQAYLSN
-1869 YEEGWQGLGNIT
+1869 YEEGWQGLGSIT
-1881 EVSKEE
+1881 EVKKED

-1904 YTSVK
+1904 YSTVK
-1909 TQDDTQ
+1909 TQGDVQ
-1915 TQKPTEIPRLTEKEK
+1915 TKKPTEAEL
-1930 REQRKQE
+1930 RERKKQE
-1937 LRNKI
+1937 LKNKL

-1953 VDPELFMMGVELAS
+1953 VDPELFMIGVELAS
-1967 MEIEDGV
+1967 MEIEDGA
-1974 RKFADFTK
+1974 RKFIDFAK
-1982 KMIAEIGDE
+1982 KMISEIGNE

-2002 ARDLPGMEELSKEMT
+2002 ARDLPGMESLSEEMT
-2017 PYEEVKAFNI
+2017 PYDEVKAFNI
-2027 TTIGDKGEE
+2027 ATIGKETEDI
-2036 VKPSVLDTAEQIN
+2036 KPSVFDTAEQIS
-2049 NEQTVERSAK
+2049 NEQAVELSAK
-2059 EEVKNTVETQ
+2059 EEAKNTVETE
-2069 DVDNEAYS
+2069 DVDNDVYS

-2091 VVRGKEHT
+2091 VVRGKERT
-2099 DSDAFKERKQVAKKH
+2099 DKGVYMQRKQAAREH

-2128 FNSPEDAQSFADKV
+2128 FDTPEDAQSFADKV

-2163 EIIRKDEDGDASNLL
+2163 EIMHEDSNAANLL
-2178 TDSHNEKEQSE
+2178 TDSHNEQEQSG
-2189 KEAELHGLKVGDK
+2189 KEAELHGLKIGDK
-2202 VLYKEKEATIFDFDN
+2202 VLYKGKEATIFDFDN
-2217 GRPVLD
+2217 DRPVLD
-2223 TGLAPVVYEVVDM
+2223 TGLAPVVYDVVDM
-2236 EAVKPIEKQEQTKTN
+2236 DAVKPIEKQEQTKTN

-2257 EEKTEAKAKEANNKT
+2257 EEKTEAKAEETNNKT
-2272 VSSHAE
+2272 LSSHVE
-2278 GNLFDTDT
+2278 GNLFDA
-2286 APTESLTNKEKEN
+2286 APTESLTNKDKN
-2299 EVHLST
+2299 DEVHVRNGGST
-2305 GETATKRERGHE
+2305 AKREQGHE
-2317 PRQNEPMG
+2317 PRQNEPLG

-2332 QRPDGRR
+2332 QRPDGQR
-2339 MDRRDTAHISTDT
+2339 MGGRDTTHSRTDA
-2352 ERGGGVPNVSEGKQR
+2352 ERSGRLSDVSKSKQR
-2367 LNSNNNHGERGVDY
+2367 LNTTNNHGERGVDY
-2381 APTSIDTRIEANIQA
+2381 APTSVDARIEANIQA
-2396 IELAKKLTENGEKAT
+2396 IELANELIENGEKAT
-2411 PQQMEILRKFSGW
+2411 PQQMAILRKFSGW

-2433 NPNGAYGEI
+2433 TVNGYYGEV
-2442 NKTPRILKELLGE
+2442 NKTPRKLKELLGE

-2468 YYTPTHIIDTLWDI
+2468 YYTPAHVIDTLWDI

-2488 KGGRILEGSAGIGN
+2488 KGGNILEGSAGIGN
-2502 IIAQIPT
+2502 IIGQIPT
-2509 HISENSNIHAV
+2509 HLSENSNIHAV
-2520 EKDPTAGSILSLLY
+2520 EKDPTAGGMLSLLY
-2534 PDAKV
+2534 PEAKV

-2545 ETSIPNGS
+2545 ETYIPNGS

-2579 KKFHDIHNFCIAKNI
+2579 KKFHDIHNFCIAKNV

-2604 FISSNGTLDNSQQIR
+2604 FISSNGTLDNSQKLR
-2619 NWVVNDGN
+2619 DWVVSEGN

-2646 TSDIIVVRKRVN
+2646 TSDIIVIRKRVN
-2658 GKKSAKAIDVS
+2658 GKKSANAIDVS
-2669 EVSGER
+2669 TVTGER
-2675 IAEFNT
+2675 TAEFNT
-2681 GEVKNVKGKMIP
+2681 GEVKNVKGEMIP

-2700 DYNKYFIEHP
+2700 DYNKYFVEHP
-2710 EKMAGV
+2710 ENMAGE
-2716 MGFAFEHGDTYRP
+2716 MDFAFEHGETYRA
-2729 TTKQLYPTK
+2729 TTKGLYPVQ
-2738 DKPQDKLLE
+2738 DKPQDKLLKD
-2747 EFVNSLSIDTEEQA
+2747 FVNSFAAKQEQA
-2761 QNVDNEQGI
+2761 VADNEKTD
-2770 NNSIYEELGS
+2770 NAVYKTLGS

-2789 SNGELCVAQYGQA
+2789 SNGELCIAQYGQA
-2802 VPLKLNAN
+2802 VPLGLNAN
-2810 KVKGHTKQECFKSYT
+2810 KVKGHTKQECFNAYT
-2825 DIKLALNDVLAYE
+2825 EIKQALDDVLTYE
-2838 TQNADDKGLQP
+2838 TENTNDKGLQP

-2854 NKAYDDFVNT
+2854 NKVYDDFVNT
-2864 YGHLN
+2864 YGHFH
-2869 KNTSISFLRNDIDF
+2869 KNTAISFLRKDVDYPNVL
-2883 SNILALETYK
+2883 SLENYK
-2893 EENDKNNNRVKI
+2893 EENDAKNKRVRI
-2905 YGKTDVFSKRVVT
+2905 FSKTDVFSKRVVT

-2969 ENPVS
+2969 EDPVS

-2993 QAEENNEN
+2993 QAEDNNEN
-3001 GEYSNNINALKKVIP
+3001 GAYNNNIKALKEVIP

-3026 NLGSSWVTPKL
+3026 NLGSSWVTPKI
-3037 YEEYIKNKT
+3037 YEDYTKEKT
-3046 GLDVTLIPVDG
+3046 GIEVKFVSVGG
-3057 TWVMKAP
+3057 TWFMKAP
-3064 LYGLAIE
+3064 EYGLGIE

-3077 VYSKLKGETI
+3077 VHSTIVQKTI

-3102 TISKTRKDWDGKKE
+3102 TVSKTQKNWDGKTE
-3116 TIVDKDATQ
+3116 TIIDKEATQ
-3125 ACNSRIDE
+3125 ACGARIDE
-3133 IRQDFKDWARGKV
+3133 IRQEFKDWARGKM

-3152 SQELEKIYND
+3152 NTEIERTYNET
-3162 KFNNYVAPTIPEEFI
+3162 FNNYVPIDIPSDFI
-3177 PERFGGAAQKIK
+3177 PKHFGGSTHNIT

-3194 AQAVVRGTTQ
+3194 AKAVVRGTMQ
-3204 PLILAHEVG
+3204 PLMLAHEVG

-3266 SDRGEDGRRRFY
+3266 ADHGAEGRKRFY

-3300 DSKDRQITFIKDK
+3300 DSEERQIAFIKDK
-3313 VDEKLAVLQ
+3313 VEEKMIVLEKMREADESGQ
-3322 RMKEANNEGDDF
+3322 SFM
-3334 ITRRVEKEISQ
+3334 TRRAEKELEQ
-3345 LQSEIT
+3345 LQEELATLTDNAAQKRNEKQLT
-3351 ALIENNESEQR
+3351 A
-3362 DKKAT
+3362 K
-3367 ASELKKKEVTKKNT
+3367 ELKKKEVSKQNA
-3381 EAKAKEMLDRRTDD
+3381 EVKAREMLDRRTDD
-3395 VEDFDEMG
+3395 VENFDDMG
-3403 IDALLIDEAHEYK
+3403 IDALLVDEAHEYK

-3425 RGVKGVDPSYSKKAQ
+3425 RGVKGVDPSYSKKSQ
-3440 SVFLKTQAVL
+3440 GVFLKTQAVL
-3450 SKNNGRNVIFATGTP
+3450 SKNHGRNVIFATGTP

-3480 MPADTMKEYGI
+3480 MPSDTMKEYGI
-3491 YYFDDFVRNFGNIQ
+3491 YYFDDFVRNFGSIQ

-3524 YINLPELAR
+3524 YIDLPELAR

-3538 ADIVLTRD
+3538 SDIVLTEE
-3546 QKELKEKIP
+3546 QEELKEKIP
-3555 EIKGGKAQDI
+3555 EIEGGKAQDI

-3570 KSLRSV
+3570 KALRSV
-3576 MKYVKDQLTIF
+3576 MKYVKKQLTDYD
-3587 ENMSGAEKKENTHI
+3587 NMSGKEKKENSHI

-3620 ATAEDDVNSKTN
+3620 ATAEDDVNNKTN
-3632 EAVRQTLQSL
+3632 EAVRQTLSAL
-3642 KDTNSYKGTVAIFA
+3642 KETASYKGTVAIFA
-3656 DIYQNKAFGFN
+3656 DIYQNKASGFN
-3667 LYEDIKKKLIEKG
+3667 LYEDIRKKLIEQG
-3680 VPEKEIFVMKPGM
+3680 VPEKEIFIMKPGM
-3693 TINKKLEIFNK
+3693 TINKKLEIFDK

-3711 VILGSTFTLGTG
+3711 VVMGSTFTLGTG

-3734 HLDAPNRPM
+3734 HVDAPNRPM

-3756 NIHKEMNNPVRILR
+3756 NIHKDMNKPVRILR

-3794 IMNSKQLIE
+3794 IMNSKQLMA
-3803 NSMENRELEE
+3803 NSMENRAIEE
-3813 EADLFGDTVAQLS
+3813 EEDVFGDTVAQLS
-3826 GSEYAMLKNQAEKDV
+3826 GSEYAMLKNQAEKAV
-3841 RKYESKKRQWEADQ
+3841 RKFESKKRQWEADQ

-3860 AKPRLKGQISKAEQL
+3860 AKPRLRGQIFDAERML
-3875 LENNNA
+3875 ADNSAHLETVT
-3881 SLKAVK
+3881 K
-3887 ETFPNGKFNQ
+3887 TFPNGEFKK
-3897 ITIGKQQFDS
+3897 ITIGKMQFDS
-3907 IEAMADFI
+3907 VDAMSDFI
-3915 KDYNKKI
+3915 KDFNKKI
-3922 NEESNK
+3922 REESDK
-3928 LKEKANAN
+3928 IKDSANSN
-3936 YNSQMVVNI
+3936 YNSKLVVNI
-3945 DGLEFTIH
+3945 DGLDFVVHTEMT
-3953 LELAKETANKGVS
+3953 KETISKGINI
-3966 LFSKITRKMYYSQ
+3966 FSKTTRKMYYSQ
-3979 DELGLK
+3979 EELGLK
-3985 NVPIKQGLLR
+3985 NVSIKQGLLR
-3995 NGIEDILKNV
+3995 NGIEDIVLNV

-4012 ERINT
+4012 ERIDT
-4017 LKQNITR
+4017 LNQNIAR
-4024 YKSDLELILARD
+4024 YKSDLELILTRD
-4036 GKPFEFKNELETAKQ
+4036 GKPFEFEKELENAKE
-4051 KLEEYTEA
+4051 KYEEYTEA
-4059 MKEELEEKEK
+4059 MKKELEEKEK
-4069 KYAAMD
+4069 KYAELD
-4075 SEIKTAT
+4075 SKVEEAGNLSKAT
-4082 NIIGAEEAEDEDS
+4082 EAEEDEN
-4095 TESKDTKDDILYRT
+4095 EKDTDSDVL
-4109 VFGGNSG
+4109 
-4116 YVGYSMSKRAAEAKE
+4116 
-4131 EGRYPKTEFR
+4131 FR
-4141 REYHITAKSLDMLTS
+4141 RGNVLNSSIDIDEITQHAKAVASVLHLDN
-4156 LGFIDNSE
+4156 IE
-4164 WHHTSM
+4164 VV
-4170 YGNKTPFY
+4170 
-4178 GWAEDELADDY
+4178 ADDSIFED
-4189 LKHKKEIDTLCKGI
+4189 KK
-4203 DPKTKQPLI
+4203 
-4212 EKVEKPQYEYKFEL
+4212 
-4226 PQYNEAATAANPIIE
+4226 
-4241 WRHKQI
+4241 
-4247 EKYDQFTGFKGYA
+4247 
-4260 YETKEKKK
+4260 
-4268 ERDAFLHSL
+4268 
-4277 NEQMEEKI
+4277 
-4285 REMLAKDFPDYLAAK
+4285 
-4300 NAIEAYNN
+4300 
-4308 YEEDLRKAIG
+4308 
-4318 ERIKEYLD
+4318 
-4326 IDKYSQRWREQ
+4326 
-4337 TATTQPTANIE
+4337 
-4348 TLTNH
+4348 
-4353 AESVVQNLHL
+4353 
-4363 NNVEIVPDG
+4363 
-4372 SSLNGEQATAKGFYN
+4372 ATAKGFYN
-4387 KRTGKIVVVA
+4387 KKTGKITIIA
-4397 GNHTDIADIEKTVL
+4397 SNHTDIADIEKTVL
-4411 HEAVAHH
+4411 HEAVAHY
-4418 GLRELFGDNFDNFL
+4418 GLRQLFGNDFDKFL
-4432 DTVFAKADIET
+4432 DTVFAKSDIET
-4443 RQQIAHLSAKHGWN
+4443 RRQIAHLSAKHGWN
-4457 IRTATEEYL
+4457 VRTATEEYL

-4493 MSAFGLHHANITD
+4493 MNAFGLHHAKLTD
-4506 NDLRYIL
+4506 NDLRYML

-4520 QNSGKHS
+4520 QGGGKRS
-4527 ILDKAE
+4527 ILDMAE
-4533 DIAMQ
+4533 DIATQ
-4538 YRLKAGNY
+4538 YRLKVGNHADKV
-4546 ANKAT
+4546 ANKLNVVNERFNEELSNLTEDNADKVALWLGKPSKVLLAAGVEDKPMKLYGNKVIRKMKKHGFSLEELRNLPRAVADPIAVFDNIGRKGNRSVLTELHTENGNFLVAIDLGKGKEDIDFNIISSVFGKGDNKVVDWINKGFAT
-4551 DNVLYRSSI
+4551 YINKEKALNYLHHSAPIAEALSNSRLSSAAKIIKDFHNPKLNSNVLYRSSI

-4574 YEKET
+4574 YEEET

-4585 DSVPKTHNFFRR
+4585 GSVPKTHNFFRR

-4616 LEATG
+4616 LETTG
-4621 DKMASHEDTYK
+4621 DKMASHENTYK

-4691 KRAAQNDENVLKAKK
+4691 KRAAQNEENVLKAKK
-4706 ALEDALVAYNEDP
+4706 SLEDALAAYNEDP
-4719 TSKNE
+4719 TSENE
-4724 AAVQKAQEKYTK
+4724 TAVQKAQEKYSK
-4736 VYDKALEVYTS
+4736 VYDKALEVHTS
-4747 RDYSGLTELTGKEDV
+4747 RDYSGLTELTDKEDV

-4776 ETPNAMPKV
+4776 ETPDAMPKV
-4785 TAFWSKVNAAT
+4785 TAFWGKVNAAT

-4828 GWAEPTADD
+4828 GWAKPTADD

-4921 ANIPANATPDEISKI
+4921 ANIPTDATPDEISKI

-4942 EMQRLAEQGTAIKQ
+4942 EMQRLAEQGAAIKQ

-4968 GEGEEHTIKVWR
+4968 GEGAEHTIKVWR
-4980 GGKEYVIYIN
+4980 GGKEYIIYIN

-5070 RNLLFSG
+5070 RSLFFSG

-5091 NMNDETERYF
+5091 DMNDETERYF

-5115 LQDIESIKKEVKDAV
+5115 LRDIESIKKEVEDAI

-5175 VDSIY
+5175 VDAIY

-5251 TALCGGGDDDKYWD
+5251 TGLCGGGDDDKYWD

-5271 RNNIVLRIPF
+5271 RNNIVLRLPF

-5335 GNGGNLSITLTPTV
+5335 GNGGNLPITLTPTV

-5360 DYFGRKI
+5360 DYFGRKV
-5367 YNDNEN
+5367 YNDNE
-5373 KEFAPGWTKAFSST
+5373 KKKFAPGWTKAFSST

-5405 DVDRGGV
+5405 DVDRGAV
-5412 NLNPDVINHFVKG
+5412 SLNPDVINHFVKG

-5440 LYKGFSGDAKE
+5440 LYKGFSGNAKE

-5466 LDERSVRSSAQGSY
+5466 LDERSVRSSTQGSY

-5538 ETLSHIDNTTDK
+5538 ETLNHIDNTTDK

-5595 NLKSSLRSLKRNE
+5595 NLKYSLRSLKRNE

>member
-226 GDPLYALKEVYYDKD
+226 GDPLYALKEVYYNKD

-283 VNFGVQSGSDD
+283 VNFGVQSGIDD
-294 VAKNTEVFE
+294 IAKNTEVFE

-320 AEGKRIEEKGQQ
+320 TEGKRIEEKGQQ
-332 MYDPNYKNRPWW
+332 MYDPNYKDRPWW

-459 KALLNAVT
+459 KALLNGVA

-473 GKHGDALGGLYGA
+473 GKHGDSLGGLYGA
-486 AGTTIQMAPYMM
+486 AGTTIQMVPFMA
-498 QFAASPVKGVGVGF
+498 QFAFSPVKGVGPAA

-539 GELAGRFV
+539 GELAGRFA

-564 VAADTHKRMTGD
+564 VAADTYKRMTGD
-576 LEATTDSKGNIV
+576 LEAATDSKGNIV

-612 ENQSELFG
+612 ENQSELVG
-620 EYLKPL
+620 EYFAPL
-626 ANFTQKGAAKAMDKW
+626 QDFIQKGAIKALDKW

-746 NDADSYADVIFGT
+746 NDADTHADVIFGT

-779 LLQSYIDSE
+779 LLQSYINNA
-788 KLNKEQK
+788 KLNNEQK

-802 VNTYIKRGNDISQL
+802 VNTYIKRGNDISHL

-857 KHAAELL
+857 KHAAEVL

-873 GVEDVDAF
+873 GVEDIDAF
-881 KESNAYKSYSEE
+881 KESNTYKSYSEE

-948 GDQEVYVV
+948 RDQEVYVV
-956 SGNVAMSPDGKSID
+956 SGNVVTSPDEKSID
-970 TEKSDNDIVVY
+970 TEKSDSDIVVY

-1077 AELTAMQPQPQTVAE
+1077 EELTAMQPQQQEQTESNSTEAIPQTPEVPA
-1092 NATVEQQA
+1092 ATEQT
-1100 EEAVADNES
+1100 ESAVNES
-1109 NEAPAEEK
+1109 TANESSANEAPVQKESEV
-1117 GEANSPQSEATPQEE
+1117 NSPQSEATPQQEE
-1132 TAEPQQQAV
+1132 TAEPQQQA
-1141 EPQQQAIPTD
+1141 IPTD
-1151 DKGSLLYHEVPVER
+1151 EKGNLLYHEVPVER

-1180 TDFISANI
+1180 ADFISANI

-1196 SVVKKAPKIGTDK
+1196 SVVKKAPKISTNK
-1209 ARYLQEKK
+1209 AKYLQEKQ

-1223 DKAKAKV
+1223 GKAKAKV

-1246 SPEELKNAE
+1246 SPEELKNEE

-1266 YRGITAGDEENTT
+1266 YRGITTGDEENPT
-1279 SVEDLVRDFLGGAKI
+1279 SVEDLVRDFLRGAKI

-1416 KYANFAPDILYPQF
+1416 KYANFAPDVLYPQF
-1430 VASFEDAYVAEHSQT
+1430 VASFEDAYAAEHSQT

-1486 EEQPTEVPTGVR
+1486 KEQPTEVPTGVR
-1498 SSNENGTLPQST
+1498 SSNENGTLPQSA
-1510 PTEVDKEPLS
+1510 PTKVDKEPQPIGNS
-1520 EEAAQSLITS
+1520 FFGKVYNQFKGKAKEAVNFLMRHKSGKLLGVFHRNDIGEISLVWGDEKGGLAHIISKHIVEQNDFNNIDEVINT
-1530 MEENAIE
+1530 M
-1537 DPEIR
+1537 
-1542 LTPQTW
+1542 QQV
-1548 LETFGINN
+1548 INN
-1556 SIDTPIG
+1556 GTITRENKDKVVIDYNDYRVAIRKQTRDNNGNVVEQGNWIVTAFDKSRSKKDKTP
-1563 KVRMGENQYAK
+1563 
-1574 LQDKKR
+1574 
-1580 TSEFGMI
+1580 SEK
-1587 SLTLSDPDVI
+1587 TLSTPPFNQETDGVTL
-1597 FVEPSKAKGEDVAE
+1597 PS
-1611 RNFSYVFAK
+1611 
-1620 TFKRNGN
+1620 NG
-1627 KVKYYTSVTVSID
+1627 VTAD
-1640 GLEISVSSHFVNP
+1640 
-1653 NKMLNKLMEFNREYT
+1653 
-1668 KETLFSNS
+1668 
-1676 SEMRLAEHQ
+1676 
-1685 SDVPDLLPTQENNVS
+1685 
-1700 SDSKVTQSSQT
+1700 KVTQSSQT
-1711 KQEKENKFSP
+1711 KETKEDKFSP
-1721 TPRKDGES
+1721 TPRKYGES

-1761 QKEAGNYR
+1761 QKEAGNYK
-1769 KGHIKVDGLD
+1769 KGHIKVDGLN

-1832 GKVFVVDQVNKDGS
+1832 GNVFVVDQINKDGS

-1852 MYGFSDME
+1852 MYGFPDME
-1860 SARQAYLSN
+1860 SAKRAYLSN

-1881 EVSKEE
+1881 EVSKED
-1887 FKKWID
+1887 FKAWID

-1915 TQKPTEIPRLTEKEK
+1915 TKNPTEAEL
-1930 REQRKQE
+1930 RERKKQE

-2002 ARDLPGMEELSKEMT
+2002 ARDLPGMEELSEEMT

-2027 TTIGDKGEE
+2027 ATIGDKGEE

-2091 VVRGKEHT
+2091 VVRGKERT
-2099 DSDAFKERKQVAKKH
+2099 DSDAFKERKQVAKKY

-2202 VLYKEKEATIFDFDN
+2202 VLYKGKEATIFDFDN

-2381 APTSIDTRIEANIQA
+2381 APTSIDARIEANIQA

-2681 GEVKNVKGKMIP
+2681 GEVKKVKGKMIP

-2716 MGFAFEHGDTYRP
+2716 MEFAFEHGDTYRP

-2747 EFVNSLSIDTEEQA
+2747 EFVNSFSIDTEEQA
-2761 QNVDNEQGI
+2761 QNIDNEQGI

-2825 DIKLALNDVLAYE
+2825 DIKQALNDVLAYE

-2893 EENDKNNNRVKI
+2893 EENDENNNRVKV

-2953 SEDAVKDEI
+2953 SEDAVKNEI

-3177 PERFGGAAQKIK
+3177 PERFGGAAQNIK

-3345 LQSEIT
+3345 LQSEIA

-3362 DKKAT
+3362 EKKAT
-3367 ASELKKKEVTKKNT
+3367 ASELKKKEVAKKNT

-3395 VEDFDEMG
+3395 VEDFDELG
-3403 IDALLIDEAHEYK
+3403 IDALLVDEAHEYK

-3546 QKELKEKIP
+3546 QKKLKEKIP
-3555 EIKGGKAQDI
+3555 EIEGGKAQDI

-3642 KDTNSYKGTVAIFA
+3642 KDTNGYKGTVAIFA
-3656 DIYQNKAFGFN
+3656 DVYQNKAFGFN

-3756 NIHKEMNNPVRILR
+3756 NIHKEMNKPVRILR

-3826 GSEYAMLKNQAEKDV
+3826 GSEYAMLKNQAEKEV

-3875 LENNNA
+3875 LEDNNA

-3907 IEAMADFI
+3907 IEAMTDFI

-3966 LFSKITRKMYYSQ
+3966 LFSKVTRKMYYSQ
-3979 DELGLK
+3979 NELGLK

-3995 NGIEDILKNV
+3995 NGIEDILNNV

-4012 ERINT
+4012 ERIDT
-4017 LKQNITR
+4017 LKQSIAQ

-4116 YVGYSMSKRAAEAKE
+4116 YVGYSMSKRAVEAKE

-4308 YEEDLRKAIG
+4308 YDENLRKAIG

-4337 TATTQPTANIE
+4337 TTTTQPTANTE

-4387 KRTGKIVVVA
+4387 KRTGKIVVVVS
-4397 GNHTDIADIEKTVL
+4397 NHTDIADIEKTVL

-4538 YRLKAGNY
+4538 YRLKTGNY
-4546 ANKAT
+4546 AGKAT
-4551 DNVLYRSSI
+4551 DNVLYRSGI

-4706 ALEDALVAYNEDP
+4706 TLEDAQAAYNEDP

-4724 AAVQKAQEKYTK
+4724 AAIQKAQEKYTN
-4736 VYDKALEVYTS
+4736 VYNKALEVHTNK
-4747 RDYSGLTELTGKEDV
+4747 DYSGLTELTDKEDV

-4776 ETPNAMPKV
+4776 ETSDVMPKV

-4921 ANIPANATPDEISKI
+4921 ANIPANATPDEISKLVA
-4936 IEEHEL
+4936 EHEQ
-4942 EMQRLAEQGTAIKQ
+4942 EMQTLAETGEAIKQ

-4968 GEGEEHTIKVWR
+4968 GEGAEHTIKVWR
-4980 GGKEYVIYIN
+4980 GGKEYIIYIN

-5070 RNLLFSG
+5070 RNLFFSG

-5091 NMNDETERYF
+5091 DLNNETERYF

-5115 LQDIESIKKEVKDAV
+5115 LRDIESIKKEIKDAI

-5229 TMLVISKFGALGFGV
+5229 TMLIISKFGALGFGV

-5360 DYFGRKI
+5360 DYFGRRV

-5373 KEFAPGWTKAFSST
+5373 KKIAPSWTKAFSST

-5451 IRWRDVPVAS
+5451 IRWRDIPVAS

-5538 ETLSHIDNTTDK
+5538 ETLNHIDNTTDK

-5581 DFNYLGDNLSELNN
+5581 DFNYLGDNLSELSN
-5595 NLKSSLRSLKRNE
+5595 NLKYSLRSLKQNE
-5608 EQRLDGEEDDGIEE
+5608 EQRLDGEEDDDIEE
-5622 LISEDKET
+5622 FISEDKET